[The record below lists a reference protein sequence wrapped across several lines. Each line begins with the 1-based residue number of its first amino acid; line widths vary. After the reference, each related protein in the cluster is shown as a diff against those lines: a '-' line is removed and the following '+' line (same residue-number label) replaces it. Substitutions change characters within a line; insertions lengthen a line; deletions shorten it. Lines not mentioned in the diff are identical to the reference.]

1 MANAWEIFKRNRDE
15 LNQRTSKNEGFVEN
29 NAWEQFKREK
39 ERKNEKIEYKD
50 PSRVSV
56 RGVTANKAVA
66 SKEDPWS
73 PDEEYR
79 WNQEEEYRA
88 YIDALRMHGQS
99 RDEYDSQNRG
109 KSREDSTS
117 QFDNMIQ
124 RGSELSWGMTPSLLM
139 QMQEEANQKYGE
151 YLYQQDLMNR
161 RGFYQNEQLQQK
173 YGNYDTYSQNA
184 PEDVQKKTAKA
195 AFESHDTLNE
205 AYASYEDYLR
215 NNPKTTSFD
224 IDQSTWWGKTLAFLE
239 DAGAGI
245 FEGGF
250 EQWATGFNKVLDYAE
265 RGANGAAAWA
275 LRDLAKAVP
284 AGKVKDKMLGLAEDF
299 ESYYTGDSKTG
310 YAEGAEIRQ
319 KQLQSTMQEITRGR
333 DGADKW
339 VIEQMPSAGNMLF
352 NVGASTALTSAVG
365 QVPKAGMSRQ
375 TGMPQTAAQKTATM
389 AERAAVAAN
398 NAAVKVAQAGTSSLA
413 MLGATAGG
421 SAALEAQQNGASDT
435 QALLYGIAAG
445 GMEVFSEKLFGGNP
459 LYDVDAGLVNQLA
472 SKLGAS
478 KTIMKILD
486 SKVFGI
492 ASEGLEEVVTE
503 VIDPVFEAVI
513 YNGKNTEFATVDD
526 IASAFAGGVF
536 LSLVGNV
543 TNLPNDV
550 KEARYKKAAKNLAAQ
565 AESIDDAQVQRAA
578 QAVKEQVDMGRTPD
592 AESVGDL
599 LRAMESAGATVDT
612 DAAAETAQE
621 EQTFE
626 KEQERKDTAE
636 ARAGAQEADAGITG
650 NELWAKEMPQELL
663 QEARDRGYGTT
674 EAVVLDS
681 AYKDH
686 AKHEKNPLS
695 PKEYAKRFDAAYIYG
710 KSGTSLTATYGK
722 KEVRGLTRPTIKA
735 AHELGVKA
743 YQEAPYRNTSV
754 SDQTQD
760 AYIAGLNE
768 KLASGEISEREYD
781 RAFDDYYQGGESE
794 AAELRR
800 TQTVRNETTQQGT
813 NGQQTATQGAREQE
827 VKKNGTGE
835 SVLHES
841 GKRTGRADT
850 GVAAGI
856 VEEGAGRTES
866 RKESARAIRE
876 KVDLEN
882 QIRDRKIGKVSTR
895 AAGVPG
901 GTQNEIVTVVPND
914 IRTETMQEAER
925 FLKAEG
931 FEKVKFVLGAMEI
944 RDGRSG
950 QVVKAEGFIDGTNVW
965 IRADSKLYTMH
976 QLAAHESFHLA
987 SQMDPNLRSRL
998 AKRLMEEYGVE
1009 FDAMI
1014 AKYMEAYQG
1023 CYGLEDPDA
1032 WDYIEEILAD
1042 AYAGM
1047 NRKNLGADKYEKIV
1061 KEEVN
1066 QNKSQRETGAERKT
1080 GPPEGKDFELPVKG
1094 KFSMEEPVEQTG
1106 TMLAIHN
1113 KDWNFIRDAVL
1124 NWGGIPA
1131 PSIAIVE
1138 AQQGHTA
1145 YGDTSVIYPRSTI
1158 DPQTDSRNKVY
1169 GSDAWT
1175 PTQRDAQV
1183 EYEVNYDAKRAFE
1196 DMIEELSGQFA
1207 GGAFRNASVISS
1219 TGANSETSMTLDEIA
1234 RKLAKYPA
1242 VQAAYLQSRGETL
1255 EPVYKKKKFDSF
1267 GNEALQA
1274 FIDRVGYQELARLD
1288 MEMTLGNNV
1297 GAESLEA
1304 ARDIIIEDWVYRNE
1318 WRLRQKPEIREK
1330 RIENQRKK
1338 LEDWRVEG
1346 FIRHAWEYYEEYGA
1360 NSDEIDTNAT
1370 GAAMLEMILPD
1381 GSLDDVERV
1390 VQEWVRPQL
1399 EGILGEPGIF
1409 NGKDRITDEGRL
1421 EFWETHYPFNAENVV
1436 RAMYEQGEERGGGIW
1451 NISSTGIVA
1460 TATPEYGSVEEIH
1473 AAEDRLRTI
1482 DEGEYK
1488 KLMRDLD
1495 IELERVTDDIMGTTQ
1510 RKNDN
1515 EYEEEQ
1521 NIGRVIIQVA
1531 LGERTI
1537 PAAKKTF
1544 RKEGYKIS
1552 DSQARIVLRLLEHA
1566 GSVPAGYFEAKPKRV
1581 VGFEEALA
1589 IIAPDS
1595 APAEEVEA
1603 VRNAGVNVIEY
1614 EAGNNKQ
1621 RMEIANSLKGAKFSI
1636 SEETK
1641 TAWNTDKEQL
1651 EIDAFLKG
1659 NPDWAKTIGGIQ
1671 EAADKKAEENGLTNE
1686 QLEDLPKKAKDVLRR
1701 ARNSF
1706 TYKVSSALQVPVSA
1720 NRNFLRSAVNAMMDE
1735 YMKTGKI
1742 SQETKNV
1749 LFEEAYEK
1757 GVAIDDEF
1765 YNQYKDVKKKLK
1777 DTAVTISETDKADIA
1792 DFALFKKQTSR
1803 TLNIKESGGLPVD
1816 VFYQELREMAPEL
1829 FKGSITHPADQLQ
1842 KMHEVAR
1849 SIEISKRSLDEYY
1862 GAEKETFK
1870 SWARGDF
1877 EQAAEEMESQLA
1889 KVRRFAEDQTVK
1901 EEPEPEIATVEQ
1913 ANEAYQELKR
1923 ARREYE
1929 KANAKNLLTK
1939 ADKLIVDKL
1948 VRGDLRIE
1956 DIAGEQM
1963 SREITEVYEAARDY
1977 RAAQKRIEQWR
1988 NAKRAEKIAQAKRDV
2003 GNAYLWKDKKGISY
2017 MRETQERNIRDIAP
2031 DAETAERV
2039 IRNYIRPV
2047 HQNNA
2052 EATRMKNEY
2061 RERVKKLNV
2070 SRVIEKGNIISEAS
2084 AVQMI
2089 GEAEDNIRVLE
2100 KDNRFDAKRDGKTL
2114 QEWREVV
2121 QKVWKENPN
2130 LNKAKVN
2137 KAIQDFRTIYDELF
2151 QKMNEVRVR
2160 NGYEPVNYRQGYFP
2174 HFQPGQTDGIISLFA
2189 KAMGIDAEVT
2199 ALPTSINGLTHTF
2212 RPGIQWFGPALE
2224 RIGYNTA
2231 YDAVEGF
2238 DRYIEGVA
2246 DVVWHTDDIQRLRAL
2261 ERAIRYLSTD
2271 EGIREQ
2277 IDAVEKDA
2285 RLTMEE
2291 KEAQIKQIYEHAK
2304 FSLGNFAVNL
2314 NEYTNSLAN
2323 KKHSMDR
2330 NVEQL
2335 IGRNFYNLA
2344 KALEGRVAANMV
2356 AINPASWLTNFIPL
2370 TQAGMEIDT
2379 KSMLEGMWQTLKAY
2393 KTDDGFAGSS
2403 TFLTNRRGSDPL
2415 VKTWGQRTSETL
2427 SKPMAYIDTF
2437 TADSIVRAR
2446 YLQNVKRGMSEEMA
2460 RSEAD
2465 EFAAGVMADRSKGSM
2480 PTIFGARNPVIK
2492 LFSQFQLEV
2501 NNQLSWLFKDV
2512 PREMKDR
2519 GLKVIAAAI
2528 IKYVLGAFLYNE
2540 VYEYFIGRRPALDP
2554 IGILNDTVGDF
2565 TGYELPNLVE
2575 GVLEGDWDF
2584 RTEKKGAG
2592 EALKN
2597 AAKNLSEELP
2607 FIGGLL
2613 GGGRLPI
2620 SSTLPSA
2627 TKVWDALTDP
2637 EMNGRKRANVLLSEA
2652 AKPLAHWIL
2661 PFGGGQIKK
2670 LAYGIGAVARGG
2682 SYTVD
2687 KEGNDILQ
2695 YPVFNETVG
2704 QKVGGAAK
2712 AVFFGKSAM
2721 KGAQEWVESGFKSL
2735 SAKQTSAYKAMI
2747 AAGEGQMES
2756 WDVID
2761 TIRKT
2766 KKTEDKSQEA
2776 NQKQALAEAD
2786 ISDAAKVAC
2795 YYALFADEEEQA
2807 KIETFVQEGLNMDA
2821 YLQYQSATAGIK
2833 ADKDSKGESIDG
2845 TKKRK
2850 VLEAINALDVSDE
2863 QKDFLVE
2870 AAGYKPTVLTPWKYM
2885 DYAKFEQAVRTGKG
2899 MRDMVK
2905 EALNAGAE
2913 PGDITEIVTMLFKD
2927 EYINAPAAERA
2938 DLKARIITVAEVMG
2952 GTSARNS
2959 RAKAVD
2965 KWLEGD

>member
-1 MANAWEIFKRNRDE
+1 MANAWEIFKRNRDTM
-15 LNQRTSKNEGFVEN
+15 NQRTSKNEGFVEN

-56 RGVTANKAVA
+56 KGVTANKAVA

-109 KSREDSTS
+109 KNSEESTS
-117 QFDNMIQ
+117 QFDNMIK
-124 RGSELSWGMTPSLLM
+124 RGAELTWGMTPSLLM
-139 QMQEEANQKYGE
+139 QMQEEADQKYGE
-151 YLYQQDLMNR
+151 YLYQQDMMNR
-161 RGFYQNEQLQQK
+161 RGFYQDEQLQQK

-250 EQWATGFNKVLDYAE
+250 EQWAAGFNKVLDYAD

-284 AGKVKDKMLGLAEDF
+284 AGKVKDKMLGIAEDF

-319 KQLQSTMQEITRGR
+319 KQLQSTMQSITRGR

-421 SAALEAQQNGASDT
+421 SAALEAQQDGASDT

-459 LYDVDAGLVNQLA
+459 LYDTDAGLVNQLA

-478 KTIMKILD
+478 KTIMKLLD
-486 SKVFGI
+486 SKVFRI

-526 IASAFAGGVF
+526 IANAFAGGVF

-592 AESVGDL
+592 AESIGDL

-621 EQTFE
+621 KQTFE

-636 ARAGAQEADAGITG
+636 ARAGAQKDDAGITG
-650 NELWAKEMPQELL
+650 NETWAKQMPKELL

-722 KEVRGLTRPTIKA
+722 KEVRGLTRTTIKA
-735 AHELGVKA
+735 AHELGVQA
-743 YQEAPYRNTSV
+743 YQAAPYRNTSV

-760 AYIAGLNE
+760 AYIAELNE

-781 RAFDDYYQGGESE
+781 SAFDDYYQGGESE

-813 NGQQTATQGAREQE
+813 NGQQTATQGAREKE
-827 VKKNGTGE
+827 VKKNETGE

-841 GKRTGRADT
+841 GKRNGRADT

-856 VEEGAGRTES
+856 VEESAGRNQS
-866 RKESARAIRE
+866 REVNFFEEVNRAIRE
-876 KVDLEN
+876 KVDIEN
-882 QIRDRKIGKVSTR
+882 QLRARKIGKVSTR

-914 IRTETMQEAER
+914 IRTETMREAES

-950 QVVKAEGFIDGTNVW
+950 QIIKAEGFIDGANVW

-976 QLAAHESFHLA
+976 QLAAHESFHMA

-998 AKRLMEEYGVE
+998 ANRLMEEYGVE
-1009 FDAMI
+1009 FDEMI
-1014 AKYMEAYQG
+1014 AKYIEAYQG

-1061 KEEVN
+1061 NEEVN

-1080 GPPEGKDFELPVKG
+1080 GPPEGKDFELTVKG
-1094 KFSMEEPVEQTG
+1094 KFSM
-1106 TMLAIHN
+1106 A
-1113 KDWNFIRDAVL
+1113 
-1124 NWGGIPA
+1124 
-1131 PSIAIVE
+1131 
-1138 AQQGHTA
+1138 
-1145 YGDTSVIYPRSTI
+1145 DT
-1158 DPQTDSRNKVY
+1158 
-1169 GSDAWT
+1169 
-1175 PTQRDAQV
+1175 
-1183 EYEVNYDAKRAFE
+1183 
-1196 DMIEELSGQFA
+1196 
-1207 GGAFRNASVISS
+1207 
-1219 TGANSETSMTLDEIA
+1219 
-1234 RKLAKYPA
+1234 
-1242 VQAAYLQSRGETL
+1242 
-1255 EPVYKKKKFDSF
+1255 
-1267 GNEALQA
+1267 
-1274 FIDRVGYQELARLD
+1274 
-1288 MEMTLGNNV
+1288 
-1297 GAESLEA
+1297 
-1304 ARDIIIEDWVYRNE
+1304 
-1318 WRLRQKPEIREK
+1318 
-1330 RIENQRKK
+1330 K
-1338 LEDWRVEG
+1338 LEDSQEANDNRKTALDFFGKTYRWSETGYLLRNGAKLDFSGRHEG
-1346 FIRHAWEYYEEYGA
+1346 GSGGYRSVDHRDISDAFDGEYG
-1360 NSDEIDTNAT
+1360 
-1370 GAAMLEMILPD
+1370 D
-1381 GSLDDVERV
+1381 GSYSGGMVQFMREGNIRISPESGGINLQVMPSKAQESALDDF
-1390 VQEWVRPQL
+1390 
-1399 EGILGEPGIF
+1399 ISS
-1409 NGKDRITDEGRL
+1409 
-1421 EFWETHYPFNAENVV
+1421 
-1436 RAMYEQGEERGGGIW
+1436 ERGEVTLDIDNANGETIA
-1451 NISSTGIVA
+1451 SV
-1460 TATPEYGSVEEIH
+1460 EYPRGTRASKVLNDIRKYFEDGTIPQVSETQRFRYSVEE
-1473 AAEDRLRTI
+1473 A
-1482 DEGEYK
+1482 
-1488 KLMRDLD
+1488 
-1495 IELERVTDDIMGTTQ
+1495 
-1510 RKNDN
+1510 
-1515 EYEEEQ
+1515 
-1521 NIGRVIIQVA
+1521 
-1531 LGERTI
+1531 
-1537 PAAKKTF
+1537 
-1544 RKEGYKIS
+1544 
-1552 DSQARIVLRLLEHA
+1552 
-1566 GSVPAGYFEAKPKRV
+1566 
-1581 VGFEEALA
+1581 
-1589 IIAPDS
+1589 
-1595 APAEEVEA
+1595 
-1603 VRNAGVNVIEY
+1603 
-1614 EAGNNKQ
+1614 
-1621 RMEIANSLKGAKFSI
+1621 
-1636 SEETK
+1636 K

-1701 ARNSF
+1701 ERNSF

-1777 DTAVTISETDKADIA
+1777 DTAVTISEADKYDIA
-1792 DFALFKKQTSR
+1792 DFDLFKKQTRR
-1803 TLNIKESGGLPVD
+1803 TLNIRDSGGLPVD

-1829 FKGSITHPADQLQ
+1829 FRGSITHPADQLQ

-1849 SIEISKRSLDEYY
+1849 SIEVSKRSLDEYY

-1877 EQAAEEMESQLA
+1877 EQAAAEMESQLA
-1889 KVRRFAEDQTVK
+1889 KVRRFAEDQTTK
-1901 EEPEPEIATVEQ
+1901 EEQAPEITTVEQ

-1963 SREITEVYEAARDY
+1963 SREITEVYEAERDY

-2061 RERVKKLNV
+2061 RERVKKLNL
-2070 SRVIEKGNIISEAS
+2070 SRVIEKGNLLSEAA

-2100 KDNRFDAKRDGKTL
+2100 KDNRFDAKRDGKKL
-2114 QEWREVV
+2114 QEWQAVV

-2160 NGYEPVNYRQGYFP
+2160 NGYEPVNYRKGYFP

-2238 DRYIEGVA
+2238 DRYIEGVS

-2261 ERAIRYLSTD
+2261 EKTIRYLSSD
-2271 EGIREQ
+2271 DGIREQ

-2314 NEYTNSLAN
+2314 NEYTNRLAN

-2370 TQAGMEIDT
+2370 TQAGMEVDT

-2393 KTDDGFAGSS
+2393 KTDDGFVDRS
-2403 TFLTNRRGSDPL
+2403 TFLTNRRGSDPM
-2415 VKTWGQRTSETL
+2415 VKTWGQRTSQTL
-2427 SKPMAYIDTF
+2427 SKPMEYIDTF

-2460 RSEAD
+2460 LSEAD

-2480 PTIFGARNPVIK
+2480 PTIFEARNPVIK
-2492 LFSQFQLEV
+2492 LFTQFQLEV

-2519 GLKVIAAAI
+2519 GLKVIAAGI

-2565 TGYELPNLVE
+2565 TGYELPNLAA
-2575 GVLEGDWDF
+2575 GVFEGDWEVEA
-2584 RTEKKGAG
+2584 EKKGAG

-2597 AAKNLSEELP
+2597 AAKNMAEELP

-2620 SSTLPSA
+2620 SNTLPSA
-2627 TKVWDALTDP
+2627 TKVWAAVTDP

-2695 YPVFNETVG
+2695 YPVFNETTG
-2704 QKVGGAAK
+2704 QKVGGTVK

-2807 KIETFVQEGLNMDA
+2807 KIEKFVQEGLNMDA

-2927 EYINAPAAERA
+2927 EYINATAAERA

>member
-39 ERKNEKIEYKD
+39 EKKNEKIEYKV

-56 RGVTANKAVA
+56 KGVTANKAVA
-66 SKEDPWS
+66 SKEDAWS

-88 YIDALRMHGQS
+88 YVDALRMGGLT
-99 RDEYDSQNRG
+99 REEYDRKTRNKDRQPTL
-109 KSREDSTS
+109 E
-117 QFDNMIQ
+117 
-124 RGSELSWGMTPSLLM
+124 EGMQLLTKYGMQGTPAEQKAM
-139 QMQEEANQKYGE
+139 QDMAYQKFGE

-161 RGFYQNEQLQQK
+161 RGFYQNEQLQQE
-173 YGNYDTYSQNA
+173 YQNYDTYKQNA
-184 PEDVQKKTAKA
+184 PEDVQKQIAKA

-215 NNPKTTSFD
+215 NNPKTTSLN

-265 RGANGAAAWA
+265 RGANGAASWA
-275 LRDLAKAVP
+275 LRDLAKLVP

-299 ESYYTGDSKTG
+299 ESYYTGESKTG

-333 DGADKW
+333 EGIDKW

-398 NAAVKVAQAGTSSLA
+398 NAAVKVAQEGTSSLA

-445 GMEVFSEKLFGGNP
+445 GMEIFSEKLFGGNP
-459 LYDVDAGLVNQLA
+459 LYDTDAGLVNQLA

-478 KTIMKILD
+478 KTIMKLLD
-486 SKVFGI
+486 GKVFGI

-565 AESIDDAQVQRAA
+565 AEAIDDAQVQRAA

-599 LRAMESAGATVDT
+599 LRAMESAGATVET
-612 DAAAETAQE
+612 DAAAET
-621 EQTFE
+621 
-626 KEQERKDTAE
+626 
-636 ARAGAQEADAGITG
+636 AQEADAGITG
-650 NELWAKEMPQELL
+650 NEPWAKEMPQELL

-735 AHELGVKA
+735 AHELGVQA
-743 YQEAPYRNTSV
+743 YQAAPYRNTSV

-760 AYIAGLNE
+760 AYIAELNE

-781 RAFDDYYQGGESE
+781 SAFDDYYQGGESE

-800 TQTVRNETTQQGT
+800 TKTVRSETTQQGT
-813 NGQQTATQGAREQE
+813 NGQQTATQGAREKE
-827 VKKNGTGE
+827 VKKNETGE

-841 GKRTGRADT
+841 GKRNGRADT

-856 VEEGAGRTES
+856 VEESAGRNQS
-866 RKESARAIRE
+866 REVNFFEEVNRAIRE
-876 KVDLEN
+876 KVDIEN
-882 QIRDRKIGKVSTR
+882 QLRARKIGKVSTR

-950 QVVKAEGFIDGTNVW
+950 QVVKAEGFIDGANVW

-976 QLAAHESFHLA
+976 QLAAHESFHMA
-987 SQMDPNLRSRL
+987 SQMDQNLRSRL
-998 AKRLMEEYGVE
+998 ANRLMEEYGVE
-1009 FDAMI
+1009 FDEMI
-1014 AKYMEAYQG
+1014 AKYIEAYQG

-1061 KEEVN
+1061 NEEVN

-1080 GPPEGKDFELPVKG
+1080 GPPEGRAFELQEMANAESTSNGMPVKG
-1094 KFSMEEPVEQTG
+1094 KFSMAEPVEQTG
-1106 TMLAIHN
+1106 TLLAIHN

-1138 AQQGHTA
+1138 AQQGHTD

-1175 PTQRDAQV
+1175 PTHRDAQV

-1196 DMIEELSGQFA
+1196 DMIEELSGKFA
-1207 GGAFRNASVISS
+1207 GGAFRNGSVISS

-1242 VQAAYLQSRGETL
+1242 VQAAYLQSRGETM
-1255 EPVYKKKKFDSF
+1255 EPVYKKKSFDSF

-1288 MEMTLGNNV
+1288 MEMTLGNTV
-1297 GAESLEA
+1297 GEEALEA
-1304 ARDIIIEDWVYRNE
+1304 ARDIIIEDWVARNE
-1318 WRLRQKPEIREK
+1318 WRLKQKPEIRER

-1338 LEDWRVEG
+1338 LEDWRVEN
-1346 FIRHAWEYYEEYGA
+1346 FIRHAWEYYEEYGET
-1360 NSDEIDTNAT
+1360 SDEIDINAT

-1381 GSLDDVERV
+1381 GSLDEVERV

-1409 NGKDRITDEGRL
+1409 NGEDRITDEGRM
-1421 EFWETHYPFNAENVV
+1421 EFWETHYPFNAENIV

-1451 NISSTGIVA
+1451 NISSTGLVA
-1460 TATPEYGSVEEIH
+1460 TATPEYGSVEDIH
-1473 AAEDRLRTI
+1473 ADEDRLRII
-1482 DEGEYK
+1482 DEGDYK
-1488 KLMRDLD
+1488 NLMRDLD
-1495 IELERVTDDIMGTTQ
+1495 VELERVTEDIMGKTKRQ
-1510 RKNDN
+1510 YDSD
-1515 EYEEEQ
+1515 YEEEQ
-1521 NIGRVIIQVA
+1521 NIGRVILKVA
-1531 LGERTI
+1531 IGERTI
-1537 PAAKKTF
+1537 QATKREF
-1544 RKEGYKIS
+1544 RKDGYTITDK
-1552 DSQARIVLRLLEHA
+1552 QAQSILMLLDHA
-1566 GSVPAGYFEAKPKRV
+1566 GSVPAGYFEAKPQRV
-1581 VGFEEALA
+1581 VGFDEALA
-1589 IIAPDS
+1589 VIAPDS
-1595 APAEEVEA
+1595 VPRKEIEEVKQ
-1603 VRNAGVNVIEY
+1603 RGVNVLLYQE
-1614 EAGNNKQ
+1614 GNERQ
-1621 RMEIANSLKGAKFSI
+1621 RVEIANSIKNARFSI
-1636 SEETK
+1636 AEEAK

-1659 NPDWAKTIGGIQ
+1659 NPDWAQTIGGIQ

-1686 QLEDLPKKAKDVLRR
+1686 KLEDLPKKAKDVLRR

-1735 YMKTGKI
+1735 YMKTGQI
-1742 SQETKNV
+1742 SQETKTA
-1749 LFEEAYEK
+1749 LFEAAYEK
-1757 GVAIDDEF
+1757 GVVIDDEF

-1777 DTAVTISETDKADIA
+1777 DTAVTLSETDKADIA
-1792 DFALFKKQTSR
+1792 DFALFKKQTRR
-1803 TLNIKESGGLPVD
+1803 TLNIKDSGGLPVD

-1842 KMHEVAR
+1842 KMYEVAR
-1849 SIEISKRSLDEYY
+1849 SIEVSKRSLDEYY

-1870 SWARGDF
+1870 AWARGDF
-1877 EQAAEEMESQLA
+1877 EQAAAEMESQLA
-1889 KVRRFAEDQTVK
+1889 KVRRFAEDQTTK
-1901 EEPEPEIATVEQ
+1901 EEQEPEITTVEQ

-1939 ADKLIVDKL
+1939 KDKLLVDKL
-1948 VRGDLRIE
+1948 VRGEIGIE
-1956 DIAGEQM
+1956 EIADEQM
-1963 SREITEVYEAARDY
+1963 SREITEVYEAAKDY
-1977 RAAQKRIEQWR
+1977 RAAQKRIEQYR
-1988 NAKRAEKIAQAKRDV
+1988 KGKRSDLMEKAKRDV
-2003 GNAYLWKDKKGISY
+2003 GNAALWKDKKGILY

-2031 DAETAERV
+2031 DAETAERI
-2039 IRNYIRPV
+2039 IRDYIRPV

-2070 SRVIEKGNIISEAS
+2070 SRVIEKGNIISEAA

-2114 QEWREVV
+2114 KEWRAVV
-2121 QKVWKENPN
+2121 QKIWQENPN
-2130 LNKAKVN
+2130 LDKEKINT
-2137 KAIQDFRTIYDELF
+2137 AIRDFRTIYDELF
-2151 QKMNEVRVR
+2151 RKMNEVRVR

-2277 IDAVEKDA
+2277 IDAVERNDA
-2285 RLTMEE
+2285 LTMEQ
-2291 KEAQIKQIYEHAK
+2291 KEAEVKRIFENAK
-2304 FSLGNFAVNL
+2304 FALGNFAVDL
-2314 NEYTNSLAN
+2314 SEYTNRLAN

-2330 NVEQL
+2330 NVERL

-2344 KALEGRVAANMV
+2344 KALEGRVAENMV

-2370 TQAGMEIDT
+2370 TQAGMEVDT

-2393 KTDDGFAGSS
+2393 KTDDGFAGRS
-2403 TFLTNRRGSDPL
+2403 TFLTNRRGSDPM
-2415 VKTWGQRTSETL
+2415 VKTWGQRTSETM

-2446 YLQNVKRGMSEEMA
+2446 YLQNMKRGMSEEMA
-2460 RSEAD
+2460 LSEAD

-2480 PTIFGARNPVIK
+2480 PTIFEARNPVIK
-2492 LFSQFQLEV
+2492 LFTQFQLEV

-2519 GLKVIAAAI
+2519 GLKVIAAGI

-2565 TGYELPNLVE
+2565 TGYELPNLVA
-2575 GVLEGDWDF
+2575 GVFEGDWDF

-2592 EALKN
+2592 EAIKN
-2597 AAKNLSEELP
+2597 AAKNLAEELP

-2627 TKVWDALTDP
+2627 IKVWDAVTDP

-2670 LAYGIGAVARGG
+2670 LAYGIEAVARGG
-2682 SYTVD
+2682 SYSVD
-2687 KEGNDILQ
+2687 SEGNDILQ
-2695 YPVFNETVG
+2695 YPVFNETTG
-2704 QKVGGAAK
+2704 QKVGGTAK

-2735 SAKQTSAYKAMI
+2735 SAKQTSAYKAMV
-2747 AAGEGQMES
+2747 AAGAGQMES

-2776 NQKQALAEAD
+2776 NQKQVLAEAD

-2807 KIETFVQEGLNMDA
+2807 KIEKFVQEGLNMDA

-2833 ADKDSKGESIDG
+2833 ADRDSKGESIDG

-2927 EYINAPAAERA
+2927 EYINATAAERA

>member
-1 MANAWEIFKRNRDE
+1 MANAWEIFKRNRDTM
-15 LNQRTSKNEGFVEN
+15 NQRTSKNEGFVEN

-56 RGVTANKAVA
+56 KGVTANKAVA

-73 PDEEYR
+73 HDEEYR

-99 RDEYDSQNRG
+99 RDEYDRKNRG
-109 KSREDSTS
+109 KNSEESTS
-117 QFDNMIQ
+117 QFDNMVQ
-124 RGSELSWGMTPSLLM
+124 RGSELTWGMTPSLLM
-139 QMQEEANQKYGE
+139 QMQEEADQKYGE

-161 RGFYQNEQLQQK
+161 RGFYQDEQLQKK

-250 EQWATGFNKVLDYAE
+250 EQWAAGFNKVLDYAD

-284 AGKVKDKMLGLAEDF
+284 EGTVKNWMLTTADDLET
-299 ESYYTGDSKTG
+299 YYTGESKSV

-333 DGADKW
+333 EGIDKW

-352 NVGASTALTSAVG
+352 NVGASTALTSAIG
-365 QVPKAGMSRQ
+365 QIPEAGMSRQ

-459 LYDVDAGLVNQLA
+459 LYDTDAGLVNQLA

-478 KTIMKILD
+478 KTIMKLLD
-486 SKVFGI
+486 GKVFGI

-565 AESIDDAQVQRAA
+565 AEAIDDAQVQRAA

-592 AESVGDL
+592 AESIGDL

-612 DAAAETAQE
+612 DTAAET
-621 EQTFE
+621 
-626 KEQERKDTAE
+626 
-636 ARAGAQEADAGITG
+636 AQEADAGITG
-650 NELWAKEMPQELL
+650 NEPWAKEMPQELL

-760 AYIAGLNE
+760 AYIAELNE

-781 RAFDDYYQGGESE
+781 SAFDEYYQGGESE
-794 AAELRR
+794 AAELR
-800 TQTVRNETTQQGT
+800 QAQAVRNETTQQGT
-813 NGQQTATQGAREQE
+813 NGQQTDTQGATDGEYSIKNTRNMPYQQQVKGYFQNDGSIKTSDSLYIGTSGAEMAKKGISDAPMYIPTSVINKAVREAKGSRSGHGLNETDIEGLQEGIKNAAAVVYNPGRNAIVYLTGRECSDGGYLVASFSMNQKLFGENAHKATSIHSRESVDGLLNNLGEDATVYVRDKEKLNRMLSGTGIQSSQLLANVEFMDGSIAEQKGE
-827 VKKNGTGE
+827 VKNETGE

-856 VEEGAGRTES
+856 VEESTGRNQSREES
-866 RKESARAIRE
+866 TRAIRE
-876 KVDLEN
+876 KVDIEN
-882 QIRDRKIGKVSTR
+882 QLRARKIGKVSTR

-901 GTQNEIVTVVPND
+901 GTQSEIVTVVPND

-950 QVVKAEGFIDGTNVW
+950 QVVKAEGFIDGANVW

-976 QLAAHESFHLA
+976 QLAAHESFHMA
-987 SQMDPNLRSRL
+987 SQTDPNLRGRL
-998 AKRLMEEYGVE
+998 ANRLMEEYGVE

-1014 AKYMEAYQG
+1014 AKYIEAYQG
-1023 CYGLEDPDA
+1023 CYGLEDPDS

-1047 NRKNLGADKYEKIV
+1047 NRKNLGADKYKKIV
-1061 KEEVN
+1061 NEEVN

-1080 GPPEGKDFELPVKG
+1080 GPPEGKEFELPVKG
-1094 KFSMEEPVEQTG
+1094 KFSM
-1106 TMLAIHN
+1106 A
-1113 KDWNFIRDAVL
+1113 
-1124 NWGGIPA
+1124 
-1131 PSIAIVE
+1131 
-1138 AQQGHTA
+1138 
-1145 YGDTSVIYPRSTI
+1145 DT
-1158 DPQTDSRNKVY
+1158 
-1169 GSDAWT
+1169 
-1175 PTQRDAQV
+1175 
-1183 EYEVNYDAKRAFE
+1183 
-1196 DMIEELSGQFA
+1196 
-1207 GGAFRNASVISS
+1207 
-1219 TGANSETSMTLDEIA
+1219 
-1234 RKLAKYPA
+1234 
-1242 VQAAYLQSRGETL
+1242 
-1255 EPVYKKKKFDSF
+1255 
-1267 GNEALQA
+1267 
-1274 FIDRVGYQELARLD
+1274 
-1288 MEMTLGNNV
+1288 
-1297 GAESLEA
+1297 
-1304 ARDIIIEDWVYRNE
+1304 
-1318 WRLRQKPEIREK
+1318 
-1330 RIENQRKK
+1330 K
-1338 LEDWRVEG
+1338 LEDSQEAKDNRKTALDFFGKTYRWSETGYLLRNGTKLDFSGRHEG
-1346 FIRHAWEYYEEYGA
+1346 GQGGYRSVDHRDISDAFDGEYG
-1360 NSDEIDTNAT
+1360 
-1370 GAAMLEMILPD
+1370 D
-1381 GSLDDVERV
+1381 GSYSGGMVQFMREGNIRISPESGGINLQVMPSKEQESALDDFISR
-1390 VQEWVRPQL
+1390 
-1399 EGILGEPGIF
+1399 
-1409 NGKDRITDEGRL
+1409 
-1421 EFWETHYPFNAENVV
+1421 
-1436 RAMYEQGEERGGGIW
+1436 ERGEVTLDIDNANGE
-1451 NISSTGIVA
+1451 TVA
-1460 TATPEYGSVEEIH
+1460 SVEYPRGTRASKVLNDIRKYF
-1473 AAEDRLRTI
+1473 EDGTI
-1482 DEGEYK
+1482 PQVSE
-1488 KLMRDLD
+1488 
-1495 IELERVTDDIMGTTQ
+1495 TQ
-1510 RKNDN
+1510 R
-1515 EYEEEQ
+1515 
-1521 NIGRVIIQVA
+1521 
-1531 LGERTI
+1531 
-1537 PAAKKTF
+1537 F
-1544 RKEGYKIS
+1544 RY
-1552 DSQARIVLRLLEHA
+1552 
-1566 GSVPAGYFEAKPKRV
+1566 
-1581 VGFEEALA
+1581 
-1589 IIAPDS
+1589 S
-1595 APAEEVEA
+1595 A
-1603 VRNAGVNVIEY
+1603 
-1614 EAGNNKQ
+1614 
-1621 RMEIANSLKGAKFSI
+1621 
-1636 SEETK
+1636 EETK
-1641 TAWNTDKEQL
+1641 TAWNTDKEQRD
-1651 EIDAFLKG
+1651 IDEFLKV
-1659 NPDWAKTIGGIQ
+1659 NQDWAKTIAEIREYADGK
-1671 EAADKKAEENGLTNE
+1671 AAQRKNGLSDA
-1686 QLEDLPKKAKDVLRR
+1686 QLEDMPKKGMDALRR

-1706 TYKVSSALQVPVSA
+1706 TYKVSSALQVPVRA
-1720 NRNFLRSAVNAMMDE
+1720 NRNFLRSAVNAMME
-1735 YMKTGKI
+1735 AYMKTGEI
-1742 SQETKNV
+1742 SQEVKTA
-1749 LFEEAYEK
+1749 LFEAAYEK
-1757 GVAIDDEF
+1757 GVVIDDEF

-1777 DTAVTISETDKADIA
+1777 DTAVTISEADKYDIA
-1792 DFALFKKQTSR
+1792 DFDLFKKQTRR
-1803 TLNIKESGGLPVD
+1803 TLNIKDSGGLPVD
-1816 VFYQELREMAPEL
+1816 VFYQEMRETAPEL
-1829 FKGSITHPADQLQ
+1829 FPEGITHPADQLQ
-1842 KMHEVAR
+1842 KMYEVAR
-1849 SIEISKRSLDEYY
+1849 SIEVSKRSLDEYY

-1870 SWARGDF
+1870 AWARGDF
-1877 EQAAEEMESQLA
+1877 EQAAAEMESQLA

-1901 EEPEPEIATVEQ
+1901 EEQEPEITTVEQ
-1913 ANEAYQELKR
+1913 ANEAYRELKR

-1939 ADKLIVDKL
+1939 KDKLLVDKL
-1948 VRGDLRIE
+1948 VRGEINIE
-1956 DIAGEQM
+1956 AIADEQM
-1963 SREITEVYEAARDY
+1963 SREITEVYEAAKDY
-1977 RAAQKRIEQWR
+1977 RAAQKRIEQYR
-1988 NAKRAEKIAQAKRDV
+1988 KGKRSDLMEKAKRDV
-2003 GNAYLWKDKKGISY
+2003 GNAALWKDKKGIRY

-2031 DAETAERV
+2031 DAETAERI
-2039 IRNYIRPV
+2039 IRDYIRPV

-2070 SRVIEKGNIISEAS
+2070 SRVIEKGNVISEAA

-2100 KDNRFDAKRDGKTL
+2100 KDNRFDAKRDGKTMK
-2114 QEWREVV
+2114 EWRAVV
-2121 QKVWKENPN
+2121 QKVWQENPN
-2130 LNKAKVN
+2130 LDKEKIN
-2137 KAIQDFRTIYDELF
+2137 KAIRDFRTIYDELF

-2246 DVVWHTDDIQRLRAL
+2246 DVVWHTDDIQKLRAL

-2277 IDAVEKDA
+2277 IDVVERNDA
-2285 RLTMEE
+2285 LTMEQ
-2291 KEAQIKQIYEHAK
+2291 KEAEIKRIFENAK
-2304 FSLGNFAVNL
+2304 FALGNFAVDL
-2314 NEYTNSLAN
+2314 SEYTNLLAN

-2330 NVEQL
+2330 RLERL
-2335 IGRNFYNLA
+2335 IGREWYNLA
-2344 KALEGRVAANMV
+2344 KGLENRVAANMV

-2415 VKTWGQRTSETL
+2415 VKTWGQRTSQTL
-2427 SKPMAYIDTF
+2427 SKPMEYIDTF

-2460 RSEAD
+2460 LSEAD

-2480 PTIFGARNPVIK
+2480 PTIFEARNPGIK
-2492 LFSQFQLEV
+2492 LFTQFQLEV
-2501 NNQLSWLFKDV
+2501 NNQLSWMFKDV

-2565 TGYELPNLVE
+2565 TGYELPNIVAFASGE
-2575 GVLEGDWDF
+2575 DRDF
-2584 RTEKKGAG
+2584 RTEKKS
-2592 EALKN
+2592 ALTTMKN
-2597 AAKNLSEELP
+2597 VVDNFTDNIPGFDTLS
-2607 FIGGLL
+2607 GLV
-2613 GGGRLPI
+2613 GMEGGRVPFSSSLPDVKE
-2620 SSTLPSA
+2620 A
-2627 TKVWDALTDP
+2627 GKALLDDDMSW
-2637 EMNGRKRANVLLSEA
+2637 EKRAEILMDEA

-2670 LAYGIGAVARGG
+2670 LAYGIEAVARGG

-2687 KEGNDILQ
+2687 SEGNDILQ
-2695 YPVFNETVG
+2695 YPVFNETAG
-2704 QKVGGAAK
+2704 QKVGGTAK
-2712 AVFFGKSAM
+2712 AVLFGKSAL

-2747 AAGEGQMES
+2747 ATGEGQMES

-2807 KIETFVQEGLNMDA
+2807 KIEKFVQEGLNMDA

-2905 EALNAGAE
+2905 EALKEGAE

-2927 EYINAPAAERA
+2927 EYINATASERA

>member
-1 MANAWEIFKRNRDE
+1 MANAWEIFKRNRDTM
-15 LNQRTSKNEGFVEN
+15 NQRTSKNEGFVEN

-56 RGVTANKAVA
+56 KGVTANKAVA

-109 KSREDSTS
+109 KNREESTS
-117 QFDNMIQ
+117 LFDNMIK
-124 RGSELSWGMTPSLLM
+124 RGAELTWGMTPSLLM

-161 RGFYQNEQLQQK
+161 RGFYQDEQLQKK

-250 EQWATGFNKVLDYAE
+250 EQWAAGFNKVLDYAD

-284 AGKVKDKMLGLAEDF
+284 EGTVKNWMLTTADDLET
-299 ESYYTGDSKTG
+299 YYTGESKSV

-333 DGADKW
+333 EGIDKW

-352 NVGASTALTSAVG
+352 NVGASTALTSAIG
-365 QVPKAGMSRQ
+365 QIPEAGMSRQ

-459 LYDVDAGLVNQLA
+459 LYDTDAGLVNQLA

-478 KTIMKILD
+478 KTIMKLLD
-486 SKVFGI
+486 GKVFGI

-565 AESIDDAQVQRAA
+565 AEAIDDAQVQRAA

-592 AESVGDL
+592 AESIGDL
-599 LRAMESAGATVDT
+599 LSAMENAGATVDT
-612 DAAAETAQE
+612 DTAAET
-621 EQTFE
+621 
-626 KEQERKDTAE
+626 
-636 ARAGAQEADAGITG
+636 AQEADAGITG
-650 NELWAKEMPQELL
+650 NEPWAKEMPQELL

-681 AYKDH
+681 TYKDH
-686 AKHEKNPLS
+686 TKHEKNPLS

-735 AHELGVKA
+735 AHELGVQA
-743 YQEAPYRNTSV
+743 YQAAPYRNTSV

-760 AYIAGLNE
+760 DYIAGLNE

-781 RAFDDYYQGGESE
+781 RAFDEYYQGGESE
-794 AAELRR
+794 AAELR
-800 TQTVRNETTQQGT
+800 QAQAVRNETTQQGT
-813 NGQQTATQGAREQE
+813 NGQQTATRGATDGKYSIKNTRNMPYQQQVKGYFQNDGSIKTSDSLYLGTSGAEMAKKGISDAPMYIPTSVINKAVREAKGSRSGHGLNETDIEGLQEGIKNAAAVVYNPGRNAIVYLTGRECSDGGYLVASFSMNQKLFGENAHKATSIHSRESVDGLLNNLGEDATVYVRDKEKLNRMLSGTGIQSSQLLANVEFMDGSIAEQKGE
-827 VKKNGTGE
+827 VKNETGE
-835 SVLHES
+835 SVLYEG

-850 GVAAGI
+850 AVAAGI
-856 VEEGAGRTES
+856 VEESTGRNQSREES
-866 RKESARAIRE
+866 TRAIRE

-901 GTQNEIVTVVPND
+901 GTQSEIVTVVPND

-950 QVVKAEGFIDGTNVW
+950 QVVKAEGFIDGANVW

-987 SQMDPNLRSRL
+987 SQMDQNLRSRL
-998 AKRLMEEYGVE
+998 ANRLMEEYGVE

-1014 AKYMEAYQG
+1014 AKYIEAYQG
-1023 CYGLEDPDA
+1023 CYGLEDPDS

-1061 KEEVN
+1061 NEEVN

-1080 GPPEGKDFELPVKG
+1080 GPPEKNSYAMSQNEQDSVKEQLREYQDRLNTMTAVATISDNGWKGMNTGDFRKKIVSDLKKTGYRVDNPDIGVIEFDEKLLNRSMNYIQTDADAAAYQAIPQVLKRGTLLSGHEDHKGRGYETVTIAAPVELNGKRGNMAVVVMKTKGNRYKVHRILTPEGKAFELPEMANAESTSAGGITEAAKATGAVTPTIDSASGISITENGMPVKG
-1094 KFSMEEPVEQTG
+1094 KLSV
-1106 TMLAIHN
+1106 A
-1113 KDWNFIRDAVL
+1113 
-1124 NWGGIPA
+1124 
-1131 PSIAIVE
+1131 
-1138 AQQGHTA
+1138 
-1145 YGDTSVIYPRSTI
+1145 DT
-1158 DPQTDSRNKVY
+1158 
-1169 GSDAWT
+1169 
-1175 PTQRDAQV
+1175 
-1183 EYEVNYDAKRAFE
+1183 
-1196 DMIEELSGQFA
+1196 
-1207 GGAFRNASVISS
+1207 
-1219 TGANSETSMTLDEIA
+1219 
-1234 RKLAKYPA
+1234 
-1242 VQAAYLQSRGETL
+1242 
-1255 EPVYKKKKFDSF
+1255 
-1267 GNEALQA
+1267 
-1274 FIDRVGYQELARLD
+1274 
-1288 MEMTLGNNV
+1288 
-1297 GAESLEA
+1297 
-1304 ARDIIIEDWVYRNE
+1304 
-1318 WRLRQKPEIREK
+1318 
-1330 RIENQRKK
+1330 K
-1338 LEDWRVEG
+1338 LED
-1346 FIRHAWEYYEEYGA
+1346 
-1360 NSDEIDTNAT
+1360 S
-1370 GAAMLEMILPD
+1370 
-1381 GSLDDVERV
+1381 
-1390 VQEWVRPQL
+1390 QE
-1399 EGILGEPGIF
+1399 
-1409 NGKDRITDEGRL
+1409 
-1421 EFWETHYPFNAENVV
+1421 A
-1436 RAMYEQGEERGGGIW
+1436 
-1451 NISSTGIVA
+1451 
-1460 TATPEYGSVEEIH
+1460 
-1473 AAEDRLRTI
+1473 
-1482 DEGEYK
+1482 
-1488 KLMRDLD
+1488 
-1495 IELERVTDDIMGTTQ
+1495 
-1510 RKNDN
+1510 NDN
-1515 EYEEEQ
+1515 
-1521 NIGRVIIQVA
+1521 R
-1531 LGERTI
+1531 
-1537 PAAKKTF
+1537 
-1544 RKEGYKIS
+1544 
-1552 DSQARIVLRLLEHA
+1552 
-1566 GSVPAGYFEAKPKRV
+1566 
-1581 VGFEEALA
+1581 
-1589 IIAPDS
+1589 
-1595 APAEEVEA
+1595 
-1603 VRNAGVNVIEY
+1603 
-1614 EAGNNKQ
+1614 
-1621 RMEIANSLKGAKFSI
+1621 
-1636 SEETK
+1636 K
-1641 TAWNTDKEQL
+1641 TAWNTDKEQRD
-1651 EIDAFLKG
+1651 IDEFLKV
-1659 NPDWAKTIGGIQ
+1659 NPDWAQTIAEIREYADGK
-1671 EAADKKAEENGLTNE
+1671 AAQRKNGLSDA
-1686 QLEDLPKKAKDVLRR
+1686 QLEDMPKKGIDALRR
-1701 ARNSF
+1701 ARNRF
-1706 TYKVSSALQVPVSA
+1706 TYKVSSALQVPVRA
-1720 NRNFLRSAVNAMMDE
+1720 NRNFLRSAVNAMME
-1735 YMKTGKI
+1735 AYMKTGEI
-1742 SQETKNV
+1742 SQETKTA
-1749 LFEEAYEK
+1749 LFEAAYEK
-1757 GVAIDDEF
+1757 GVVIDDEF

-1777 DTAVTISETDKADIA
+1777 DTAVTISEQDKADIA

-1803 TLNIKESGGLPVD
+1803 TLNIRDSGGLPVD
-1816 VFYQELREMAPEL
+1816 VFYQEMRETAPEL
-1829 FKGSITHPADQLQ
+1829 FPEGITHPADQLQ
-1842 KMHEVAR
+1842 KLYEAAR
-1849 SIEISKRSLDEYY
+1849 SIEVSKRSLDEYY

-1870 SWARGDF
+1870 AWARGDF
-1877 EQAAEEMESQLA
+1877 EQAAAEMESQLA
-1889 KVRRFAEDQTVK
+1889 KVRRFAEDQTTK
-1901 EEPEPEIATVEQ
+1901 EEQAPEITTVEQ

-1939 ADKLIVDKL
+1939 KDKLLVDKL
-1948 VRGDLRIE
+1948 VRGEIGIE
-1956 DIAGEQM
+1956 AIADEQM
-1963 SREITEVYEAARDY
+1963 SREITEVYEAAKDY
-1977 RAAQKRIEQWR
+1977 RAAQKRIEQYR
-1988 NAKRAEKIAQAKRDV
+1988 KGKRSNLMEKAKRDV
-2003 GNAYLWKDKKGISY
+2003 GNAALWKDKKGIRY

-2031 DAETAERV
+2031 DAETAERI
-2039 IRNYIRPV
+2039 IRDYIRPV

-2070 SRVIEKGNIISEAS
+2070 SRVIEKGNIISEAA

-2114 QEWREVV
+2114 QEWQAVV

-2277 IDAVEKDA
+2277 IDAVERNDA
-2285 RLTMEE
+2285 LTMEQ
-2291 KEAQIKQIYEHAK
+2291 KEAETKRIFENAK
-2304 FSLGNFAVNL
+2304 FALGNFAVDL
-2314 NEYTNSLAN
+2314 SEYTNLLAN

-2330 NVEQL
+2330 RLERL
-2335 IGRNFYNLA
+2335 IGREWYNLA
-2344 KALEGRVAANMV
+2344 KGLENRVAANMV

-2427 SKPMAYIDTF
+2427 SKPMEYIDTF

-2460 RSEAD
+2460 LTEAD

-2565 TGYELPNLVE
+2565 TGYELPNLVAFARGE
-2575 GVLEGDWDF
+2575 DRDF
-2584 RTEKKGAG
+2584 RTEKKS
-2592 EALKN
+2592 ALTAMKN
-2597 AAKNLSEELP
+2597 VVDNFTDNIPGFDTLS
-2607 FIGGLL
+2607 GLV
-2613 GGGRLPI
+2613 GMEGGRVPFSSSLPDVKE
-2620 SSTLPSA
+2620 A
-2627 TKVWDALTDP
+2627 GKALLDDD
-2637 EMNGRKRANVLLSEA
+2637 MSWKKRAEILLDEA

-2670 LAYGIGAVARGG
+2670 LAYGIEAVARGG
-2682 SYTVD
+2682 SYSVD
-2687 KEGNDILQ
+2687 SEGNDILQ
-2695 YPVFNETVG
+2695 YPVFNETTG

-2712 AVFFGKSAM
+2712 AVFFGKSAL

-2776 NQKQALAEAD
+2776 NQKQALAEAA

-2821 YLQYQSATAGIK
+2821 YLQYQSATAGIE
-2833 ADKDSKGESIDG
+2833 ADKDSKGEPIDG

-2850 VLEAINALDVSDE
+2850 VMEAINALDVTDE

-2905 EALNAGAE
+2905 EALKAGAE

-2927 EYINAPAAERA
+2927 EYINATAAERA

-2965 KWLEGD
+2965 KWLEKDED

>member
-1 MANAWEIFKRNRDE
+1 MANAWEIFKRNRDAM
-15 LNQRTSKNEGFVEN
+15 NQRTTKNERFVEN

-39 ERKNEKIEYKD
+39 ERKNEKIEYKV

-109 KSREDSTS
+109 KNSEESTS

-124 RGSELSWGMTPSLLM
+124 RGSELTWGMTPSLLM

-161 RGFYQNEQLQQK
+161 RGFYQDEQLQKK
-173 YGNYDTYSQNA
+173 YGNYDTYSKNA
-184 PEDVQKKTAKA
+184 PEDIQEKTAKA

-250 EQWATGFNKVLDYAE
+250 EQWAAGFNKVLDYAD

-284 AGKVKDKMLGLAEDF
+284 EGTVKNWMLTTADDLET
-299 ESYYTGDSKTG
+299 YYTGESKSV

-333 DGADKW
+333 EGIDKW

-365 QVPKAGMSRQ
+365 QIPEAGMPRQ
-375 TGMPQTAAQKTATM
+375 TGIPQTAAQKTATM

-459 LYDVDAGLVNQLA
+459 LYDTDAGLVNQLA

-478 KTIMKILD
+478 KTIMKLLD
-486 SKVFGI
+486 SKVFGM

-565 AESIDDAQVQRAA
+565 AAAIDDAQVQRAA

-592 AESVGDL
+592 AESIGDL
-599 LRAMESAGATVDT
+599 LSAMENAGATVDT
-612 DAAAETAQE
+612 DTATETAQE
-621 EQTFE
+621 
-626 KEQERKDTAE
+626 
-636 ARAGAQEADAGITG
+636 ADEGITG
-650 NELWAKEMPQELL
+650 NEPWAKEMPQELL

-735 AHELGVKA
+735 AHELGVQA

-760 AYIAGLNE
+760 DYIAGLNE

-781 RAFDDYYQGGESE
+781 SAFDDYYQGGESE

-800 TQTVRNETTQQGT
+800 TQTVRNGMTQQGT

-835 SVLHES
+835 SVLYES
-841 GKRTGRADT
+841 GKRDGRADT

-856 VEEGAGRTES
+856 VEESAGRNQS

-882 QIRDRKIGKVSTR
+882 QIRARKIGKVSTR

-950 QVVKAEGFIDGTNVW
+950 QVVKADGVIDGTNVW

-976 QLAAHESFHLA
+976 QLAAHESFHMA
-987 SQMDPNLRSRL
+987 SQTDPNLRSRL
-998 AKRLMEEYGVE
+998 ANRLMEEYGVE
-1009 FDAMI
+1009 FDEMI
-1014 AKYMEAYQG
+1014 AKYIEAYQG
-1023 CYGLEDPDA
+1023 CYGLEDPDE

-1094 KFSMEEPVEQTG
+1094 KFSM
-1106 TMLAIHN
+1106 A
-1113 KDWNFIRDAVL
+1113 
-1124 NWGGIPA
+1124 
-1131 PSIAIVE
+1131 
-1138 AQQGHTA
+1138 
-1145 YGDTSVIYPRSTI
+1145 DT
-1158 DPQTDSRNKVY
+1158 
-1169 GSDAWT
+1169 
-1175 PTQRDAQV
+1175 
-1183 EYEVNYDAKRAFE
+1183 
-1196 DMIEELSGQFA
+1196 
-1207 GGAFRNASVISS
+1207 
-1219 TGANSETSMTLDEIA
+1219 
-1234 RKLAKYPA
+1234 
-1242 VQAAYLQSRGETL
+1242 
-1255 EPVYKKKKFDSF
+1255 
-1267 GNEALQA
+1267 
-1274 FIDRVGYQELARLD
+1274 
-1288 MEMTLGNNV
+1288 
-1297 GAESLEA
+1297 
-1304 ARDIIIEDWVYRNE
+1304 
-1318 WRLRQKPEIREK
+1318 
-1330 RIENQRKK
+1330 K
-1338 LEDWRVEG
+1338 LEDSQEANDNRKTALDFFGKTYRWSETGYLLRNGAKLDFSGRHEG
-1346 FIRHAWEYYEEYGA
+1346 GSGGYRSVDHRDISDAFDGEYG
-1360 NSDEIDTNAT
+1360 
-1370 GAAMLEMILPD
+1370 D
-1381 GSLDDVERV
+1381 GSYSGAMVQFMREGNIRISPESGGINLQVMPSKEQESALDDFIER
-1390 VQEWVRPQL
+1390 
-1399 EGILGEPGIF
+1399 
-1409 NGKDRITDEGRL
+1409 
-1421 EFWETHYPFNAENVV
+1421 
-1436 RAMYEQGEERGGGIW
+1436 ERGEVTLDIDNANGE
-1451 NISSTGIVA
+1451 TVA
-1460 TATPEYGSVEEIH
+1460 SVEYPRGTRASKVLNDIRKYF
-1473 AAEDRLRTI
+1473 EDGTI
-1482 DEGEYK
+1482 PQVSE
-1488 KLMRDLD
+1488 
-1495 IELERVTDDIMGTTQ
+1495 TQ
-1510 RKNDN
+1510 R
-1515 EYEEEQ
+1515 
-1521 NIGRVIIQVA
+1521 
-1531 LGERTI
+1531 
-1537 PAAKKTF
+1537 F
-1544 RKEGYKIS
+1544 RY
-1552 DSQARIVLRLLEHA
+1552 
-1566 GSVPAGYFEAKPKRV
+1566 
-1581 VGFEEALA
+1581 
-1589 IIAPDS
+1589 S
-1595 APAEEVEA
+1595 A
-1603 VRNAGVNVIEY
+1603 
-1614 EAGNNKQ
+1614 
-1621 RMEIANSLKGAKFSI
+1621 
-1636 SEETK
+1636 EETK
-1641 TAWNTDKEQL
+1641 TAWNTDKEQRD
-1651 EIDAFLKG
+1651 IDEFLKV
-1659 NPDWAKTIGGIQ
+1659 NPDWAKTLAEIREYADGM
-1671 EAADKKAEENGLTNE
+1671 AAQRKNGLSDA
-1686 QLEDLPKKAKDVLRR
+1686 QLEDLPKKGMDALRR

-1706 TYKVSSALQVPVSA
+1706 TYKVSSALQVPVRA
-1720 NRNFLRSAVNAMMDE
+1720 NRNFLRSAVNAMME
-1735 YMKTGKI
+1735 AYMKTGEI
-1742 SQETKNV
+1742 SQETKTA
-1749 LFEEAYEK
+1749 LFEAAYEK
-1757 GVAIDDEF
+1757 GVVIDDEF

-1803 TLNIKESGGLPVD
+1803 TLNIKDSGGLPVD

-1829 FKGSITHPADQLQ
+1829 FRGSITHPADQLQ

-1849 SIEISKRSLDEYY
+1849 SIEVSKRSLDEYY

-1877 EQAAEEMESQLA
+1877 EQAAAEMESQLA

-1901 EEPEPEIATVEQ
+1901 EEPEPEITTVEQ
-1913 ANEAYQELKR
+1913 ANEAYRELKR

-1939 ADKLIVDKL
+1939 KDKLLVDKL
-1948 VRGDLRIE
+1948 VRGEIGIEAIE
-1956 DIAGEQM
+1956 DEQM
-1963 SREITEVYEAARDY
+1963 SREITEVYEAAKDY
-1977 RAAQKRIEQWR
+1977 RAAQKRIEQYR
-1988 NAKRAEKIAQAKRDV
+1988 KGKRSDLMEKAKRDV
-2003 GNAYLWKDKKGISY
+2003 GNAALWKDKKGWKY

-2031 DAETAERV
+2031 DAETAERI
-2039 IRNYIRPV
+2039 IRDYIRPV

-2070 SRVIEKGNIISEAS
+2070 SRVIEKGNVISEAA

-2114 QEWREVV
+2114 EEWRVVV

-2277 IDAVEKDA
+2277 IDAVERNDA
-2285 RLTMEE
+2285 LTMEQ
-2291 KEAQIKQIYEHAK
+2291 KEAEIKRIFENAR
-2304 FSLGNFAVNL
+2304 FALGNFAVDL
-2314 NEYTNSLAN
+2314 SEYTNLLAN

-2330 NVEQL
+2330 RLERL
-2335 IGRNFYNLA
+2335 IGREWYNLA
-2344 KALEGRVAANMV
+2344 KGLENRVAANMV

-2393 KTDDGFAGSS
+2393 KTDDGFVDRS

-2415 VKTWGQRTSETL
+2415 VKTWGQRTSQTL
-2427 SKPMAYIDTF
+2427 SKPMEYIDTF

-2460 RSEAD
+2460 LTEAD

-2480 PTIFGARNPVIK
+2480 PTIFEARNPVIK

-2565 TGYELPNLVE
+2565 TGYELPNLVAFARGE
-2575 GVLEGDWDF
+2575 DRNF
-2584 RTEKKGAG
+2584 RTEKKS
-2592 EALKN
+2592 ALTAMKN
-2597 AAKNLSEELP
+2597 VVDNFTDNIPGFDTLS
-2607 FIGGLL
+2607 GLV
-2613 GGGRLPI
+2613 GMEGGRVPFSSSLPDVKE
-2620 SSTLPSA
+2620 A
-2627 TKVWDALTDP
+2627 GKALLDDDMSW
-2637 EMNGRKRANVLLSEA
+2637 EKRAEILLDEA

-2670 LAYGIGAVARGG
+2670 LAYGIEAVVRGG
-2682 SYTVD
+2682 SYSVD
-2687 KEGNDILQ
+2687 SEGNDILQ
-2695 YPVFNETVG
+2695 YPVFNETTG
-2704 QKVGGAAK
+2704 QKVGGTAK
-2712 AVFFGKSAM
+2712 AVLFGKSAM

-2766 KKTEDKSQEA
+2766 EKTEDKSKEA

-2807 KIETFVQEGLNMDA
+2807 KIETFVQAGMEMDA
-2821 YLQYQSATAGIK
+2821 YLQMEYATAGIK

-2850 VLEAINALDVSDE
+2850 VMEAINALDVTDE

-2927 EYINAPAAERA
+2927 EYINATAAERA

-2952 GTSARNS
+2952 GTSARSN

>member
-1 MANAWEIFKRNRDE
+1 MANAWEIFKRNRDAM
-15 LNQRTSKNEGFVEN
+15 NQRATKNEGFVEN

-39 ERKNEKIEYKD
+39 ERKNKKIEYKD

-66 SKEDPWS
+66 SKEDTWS

-124 RGSELSWGMTPSLLM
+124 MGAELSWGLTPSLAI
-139 QMQEEANQKYGE
+139 QTQQEADQKYGG

-161 RGFYQNEQLQQK
+161 RGFYQDEQLQQK

-184 PEDVQKKTAKA
+184 PEDVQEKTAKA

-215 NNPKTTSFD
+215 NNPKTTSLN

-239 DAGAGI
+239 DVGAGI

-250 EQWATGFNKVLDYAE
+250 EQWAAGFNKVLDYAD

-275 LRDLAKAVP
+275 LRDLAKSVP

-299 ESYYTGDSKTG
+299 ESYYTGESKTG

-319 KQLQSTMQEITRGR
+319 KQLQSTMQAITRGR

-375 TGMPQTAAQKTATM
+375 TGMPQTAVQKTATM

-459 LYDVDAGLVNQLA
+459 LYDTDAGLVNQLA
-472 SKLGAS
+472 AKLGAS
-478 KTIMKILD
+478 KTIMKLLD

-592 AESVGDL
+592 AESIGDL
-599 LRAMESAGATVDT
+599 LRAMENAGATVDT

-636 ARAGAQEADAGITG
+636 ARDAAQKADAGITG
-650 NELWAKEMPQELL
+650 NETWAKQMPQELL

-681 AYKDH
+681 TYKDH
-686 AKHEKNPLS
+686 TKHEKNPLS

-735 AHELGVKA
+735 AHELGVQA

-760 AYIAGLNE
+760 AYIAELNE

-781 RAFDDYYQGGESE
+781 RAFNAYYQGGESE

-800 TQTVRNETTQQGT
+800 TKPVRNGTTQQGT

-827 VKKNGTGE
+827 AKKNETGE

-850 GVAAGI
+850 GVADGI
-856 VEEGAGRTES
+856 VEESAGRNQSREES
-866 RKESARAIRE
+866 TRAIRE

-882 QIRDRKIGKVSTR
+882 QLRDRKIGKVSTR

-901 GTQNEIVTVVPND
+901 GTQNEIITVVPND

-950 QVVKAEGFIDGTNVW
+950 KVVKAEGFIDGANVW

-976 QLAAHESFHLA
+976 QLAAHESFHMA
-987 SQMDPNLRSRL
+987 SQTDPNLRSRL
-998 AKRLMEEYGVE
+998 ANRLMEEYGVE

-1047 NRKNLGADKYEKIV
+1047 NRQNLGADKYEKTV

-1080 GPPEGKDFELPVKG
+1080 GPPKKYSIDKDYQSEIDRWEKDGKPEGENFVLGQTGDVLQGLGAMEQSIYLRSEKINAILLDHPEMTVEEIKRIPEILDDPVLVMKSRNKARSQYGNSRLVMFGSVKAKDGRQIMCVMDLRPTENGFLLDDMQKVTSAYTKDNDPVWYVENSDILHLDKKRTIPLLRGMGFQMPMSLLQSGSVGSISYEGKRVKLQGVPFAEVVKENVDGTKG
-1094 KFSMEEPVEQTG
+1094 KFSVADTELADSQEANENRKTALDFFGKTYRWSETGYLLRNGTKLDFSGRHEGGSGGYRSVDHRDISDAFEGEYGDGSYSGGMVQFMREGNIRISPESGGINLQVMPSKAQESALDDFISRERGEVTLDIDNENGETVASVEYPRG
-1106 TMLAIHN
+1106 TRGS
-1113 KDWNFIRDAVL
+1113 KVL
-1124 NWGGIPA
+1124 NDIRNYFENGTIPQV
-1131 PSIAIVE
+1131 SE
-1138 AQQGHTA
+1138 
-1145 YGDTSVIYPRSTI
+1145 
-1158 DPQTDSRNKVY
+1158 
-1169 GSDAWT
+1169 
-1175 PTQRDAQV
+1175 TQR
-1183 EYEVNYDAKRAFE
+1183 
-1196 DMIEELSGQFA
+1196 
-1207 GGAFRNASVISS
+1207 FR
-1219 TGANSETSMTLDEIA
+1219 
-1234 RKLAKYPA
+1234 Y
-1242 VQAAYLQSRGETL
+1242 
-1255 EPVYKKKKFDSF
+1255 
-1267 GNEALQA
+1267 
-1274 FIDRVGYQELARLD
+1274 
-1288 MEMTLGNNV
+1288 
-1297 GAESLEA
+1297 
-1304 ARDIIIEDWVYRNE
+1304 
-1318 WRLRQKPEIREK
+1318 
-1330 RIENQRKK
+1330 
-1338 LEDWRVEG
+1338 
-1346 FIRHAWEYYEEYGA
+1346 
-1360 NSDEIDTNAT
+1360 
-1370 GAAMLEMILPD
+1370 
-1381 GSLDDVERV
+1381 
-1390 VQEWVRPQL
+1390 
-1399 EGILGEPGIF
+1399 
-1409 NGKDRITDEGRL
+1409 
-1421 EFWETHYPFNAENVV
+1421 
-1436 RAMYEQGEERGGGIW
+1436 
-1451 NISSTGIVA
+1451 
-1460 TATPEYGSVEEIH
+1460 SVEE
-1473 AAEDRLRTI
+1473 T
-1482 DEGEYK
+1482 
-1488 KLMRDLD
+1488 
-1495 IELERVTDDIMGTTQ
+1495 
-1510 RKNDN
+1510 KN
-1515 EYEEEQ
+1515 
-1521 NIGRVIIQVA
+1521 
-1531 LGERTI
+1531 
-1537 PAAKKTF
+1537 
-1544 RKEGYKIS
+1544 
-1552 DSQARIVLRLLEHA
+1552 
-1566 GSVPAGYFEAKPKRV
+1566 
-1581 VGFEEALA
+1581 
-1589 IIAPDS
+1589 
-1595 APAEEVEA
+1595 
-1603 VRNAGVNVIEY
+1603 
-1614 EAGNNKQ
+1614 
-1621 RMEIANSLKGAKFSI
+1621 
-1636 SEETK
+1636 
-1641 TAWNTDKEQL
+1641 AWNTDKEQQD
-1651 EIDAFLKG
+1651 IDAFMKV
-1659 NPDWAKTIGGIQ
+1659 NPDWAQTLAEIK
-1671 EAADKKAEENGLTNE
+1671 EYADGKAEQQGNGVTDE
-1686 QLEDLPKKAKDVLRR
+1686 QLEAMPKKGKYALRR
-1701 ARNSF
+1701 SRNSF

-1735 YMKTGKI
+1735 YMKTGQI

-1749 LFEEAYEK
+1749 LFAAAYEK
-1757 GVAIDDEF
+1757 GVVIDDEF

-1777 DTAVTISETDKADIA
+1777 DTAVTISEQDKADIA

-1803 TLNIKESGGLPVD
+1803 TLNIKDSGGLPVD
-1816 VFYQELREMAPEL
+1816 VFYQEMRETAPEL
-1829 FKGSITHPADQLQ
+1829 FPEGITHPADQLQ
-1842 KMHEVAR
+1842 KMYEVAR

-1870 SWARGDF
+1870 AWARGDF
-1877 EQAAEEMESQLA
+1877 EQAAAEMESQLA
-1889 KVRRFAEDQTVK
+1889 KVRRFAEDQT
-1901 EEPEPEIATVEQ
+1901 ERAEPEPEITTVEQ

-1939 ADKLIVDKL
+1939 KDKLIVDKL

-1956 DIAGEQM
+1956 DIADEQM

-1977 RAAQKRIEQWR
+1977 RAAQKRIEQYKK
-1988 NAKRAEKIAQAKRDV
+1988 AKRSALMEQAKRDV
-2003 GNAYLWKDKKGISY
+2003 GNASLWKDKKGIWY

-2031 DAETAERV
+2031 DAETAERI
-2039 IRNYIRPV
+2039 IRDYIRPV

-2070 SRVIEKGNIISEAS
+2070 SRVIEKGNVISEAA

-2114 QEWREVV
+2114 KEWRAVV
-2121 QKVWKENPN
+2121 QKVWQENPN
-2130 LNKAKVN
+2130 LDKEKINT
-2137 KAIQDFRTIYDELF
+2137 AIRDFRTIYDELF

-2212 RPGIQWFGPALE
+2212 KPGVQWFGPALE

-2238 DRYIEGVA
+2238 DKYIEGVA
-2246 DVVWHTDDIQRLRAL
+2246 DVIWHTDDIQRLRAL

-2277 IDAVEKDA
+2277 IDAVERNDT
-2285 RLTMEE
+2285 LTMEQKDAE
-2291 KEAQIKQIYEHAK
+2291 IKRIFENAK
-2304 FSLGNFAVNL
+2304 FALGNFAVDL
-2314 NEYTNSLAN
+2314 SEYTNRLAN

-2330 NVEQL
+2330 NVERL

-2356 AINPASWLTNFIPL
+2356 VGNIGSYLTNFIPL
-2370 TQAGMEIDT
+2370 TQTWMEVDT
-2379 KSMLEGMWQTLKAY
+2379 KSMIGGMWQTLRSY
-2393 KTDDGFAGSS
+2393 ITHDGFADRS

-2415 VKTWGQRTSETL
+2415 VKTWGQRTSQML
-2427 SKPMAYIDTF
+2427 SMPMEYIDTF

-2460 RSEAD
+2460 LSEAD

-2480 PTIFGARNPVIK
+2480 PTIFEARNPGIK
-2492 LFSQFQLEV
+2492 LFTQFQLEV
-2501 NNQLSWLFKDV
+2501 NNQLSWMFKDV

-2519 GLKVIAAAI
+2519 GMKVIAAAI
-2528 IKYVLGAFLYNE
+2528 IKYVLGAFIFND
-2540 VYEYFIGRRPALDP
+2540 VFEYLFGRRPALDP

-2565 TGYELPNLVE
+2565 TGYKLPNLVE
-2575 GVLEGDWDF
+2575 GVFEGNWEF
-2584 RTEKKGAG
+2584 ETEKKGAG

-2597 AAKNLSEELP
+2597 AAKNLAEELP

-2627 TKVWDALTDP
+2627 TKVWDAFTEP
-2637 EMNGRKRANVLLSEA
+2637 EMSGRKRADILLDEA

-2670 LAYGIGAVARGG
+2670 LAYGIEAVVRGG
-2682 SYTVD
+2682 SYSVD
-2687 KEGNDILQ
+2687 SEGNDILQ
-2695 YPVFNETVG
+2695 YPVFNETTG

-2712 AVFFGKSAM
+2712 AVFFGKSAL

-2807 KIETFVQEGLNMDA
+2807 KIETFVQAGMKMDA
-2821 YLQYQSATAGIK
+2821 YLQMEYATAGIK

-2927 EYINAPAAERA
+2927 EYINATASERA

-2965 KWLEGD
+2965 KWLEEEKD

>member
-1 MANAWEIFKRNRDE
+1 MATAWEIYK
-15 LNQRTSKNEGFVEN
+15 K
-29 NAWEQFKREK
+29 KREEQK
-39 ERKNEKIEYKD
+39 AQETTTATGSQKVSPWQAYKAKREE
-50 PSRVSV
+50 S
-56 RGVTANKAVA
+56 GILTANTRMDDLYKSVQTRANQVAQTAKSVQSLYQLGNLDDFKQMAKSSRSDIQLLRDYYTKYSTEADSYNRGKLLELDRIEKLLTGAEENMKARDTYETY
-66 SKEDPWS
+66 EDY
-73 PDEEYR
+73 EQAYR
-79 WNQEEEYRA
+79 QYV
-88 YIDALRMHGQS
+88 DALRMHGQS

-109 KSREDSTS
+109 KNREKSTS
-117 QFDNMIQ
+117 QFDDMVA
-124 RGSELSWGMTPSLLM
+124 RGAAMSGKPLPSLWM
-139 QMQEEANQKYGE
+139 QQQEEAYQKYGE
-151 YLYQQDLMNR
+151 YLYQKDLMNR
-161 RGFYQNEQLQQK
+161 RGFYQDEQLQQK

-184 PEDVQKKTAKA
+184 PEDVQKQIAKA

-215 NNPKTTSFD
+215 NNPKTTSLN

-284 AGKVKDKMLGLAEDF
+284 AGKVKEKMLGLAEDF

-319 KQLQSTMQEITRGR
+319 KQLQNTMQSITRGR

-352 NVGASTALTSAVG
+352 NVGASTALSSAVG
-365 QVPKAGMSRQ
+365 QIPKVGMSRQ
-375 TGMPQTAAQKTATM
+375 TGMPQTAVQKTATM
-389 AERAAVAAN
+389 AERAAEAAN
-398 NAAVKVAQAGTSSLA
+398 NAAVKAAQAGTSSLA

-421 SAALEAQQNGASDT
+421 SAALEAQQNGASDK
-435 QALLYGIAAG
+435 QAFLYGLSAG
-445 GMEVFSEKLFGGNP
+445 AMEVFSEKLFGGNP
-459 LYDVDAGLVNQLA
+459 LYDTDAGLVNQLA
-472 SKLGAS
+472 AKLGAS
-478 KTIMKILD
+478 KTIMKLLD

-513 YNGKNTEFATVDD
+513 YNGESTEFATIEDV
-526 IASAFAGGVF
+526 ANAFAGGVF

-543 TNLPNDV
+543 VDVPNDV
-550 KEARYKKAAKNLAAQ
+550 RQRKYKNAAKALAEQ
-565 AESIDDAQVQRAA
+565 AGSIDNADVQRAA
-578 QAVKEQVDMGRTPD
+578 NAVKDQVETGRTPD
-592 AESVGDL
+592 AKSVGEL
-599 LRAMESAGATVDT
+599 LNAMEEAGATDDVIKAAQKVDAKKWGT
-612 DAAAETAQE
+612 IKQKRTQDEKIEKGARDDAQ
-621 EQTFE
+621 
-626 KEQERKDTAE
+626 K
-636 ARAGAQEADAGITG
+636 ADEGITG
-650 NELWAKEMPQELL
+650 NEPWAQEMPQELL
-663 QEARDRGYGTT
+663 QEARDRGYGAA
-674 EAVVLDS
+674 EAATLSS
-681 AYKDH
+681 AYKEH
-686 AKHEKNPLS
+686 AKNEKNPLS
-695 PKEYAKRFDAAYIYG
+695 PQEYAKRFDAAYLYG
-710 KSGTSLTATYGK
+710 KSGTGLQATYGK
-722 KEVRGLTRPTIKA
+722 KEVRGLTKPTIKA
-735 AHELGVKA
+735 AHALGIQA
-743 YQEAPYRNTSV
+743 YHAAPYRNTSV
-754 SDQTQD
+754 SEQTQD
-760 AYIAGLNE
+760 AYLADLND

-781 RAFDDYYQGGESE
+781 RAFNDYYQGGESE
-794 AAELRR
+794 AAELRSE
-800 TQTVRNETTQQGT
+800 QPVQNETTRKRT

-827 VKKNGTGE
+827 VTRNETGE
-835 SVLHES
+835 SVLYEG
-841 GKRTGRADT
+841 GKRTSGADSR
-850 GVAAGI
+850 VEDGI

-901 GTQNEIVTVVPND
+901 GTQSEIITVVPND
-914 IRTETMQEAER
+914 IRTETMREAES
-925 FLKAEG
+925 FLKAAG

-950 QVVKAEGFIDGTNVW
+950 QIIKAEGFADGDSVW
-965 IRADSKLYTMH
+965 VRADSNKYTMM

-987 SQMDPNLRSRL
+987 SQMDPNLKVRI
-998 AKRLMEEYGVE
+998 ANRLMEEYGEE
-1009 FDAMI
+1009 FDVMI
-1014 AKYMEAYQG
+1014 AKYIEAYQG
-1023 CYGLEDPDA
+1023 CYGLDDPDA

-1042 AYAGM
+1042 AFSGM
-1047 NRKNLGADKYEKIV
+1047 NRKNLGATKYEKAV
-1061 KEEVN
+1061 NEEIK
-1066 QNKSQRETGAERKT
+1066 QNKSQRGTRTKRKT
-1080 GPPEGKDFELPVKG
+1080 GPPLRFSIAETELADSQEAKDNRKTALEFFGKTYKWSETGYLLRNGAKLDFSGRHEGGSGGYRSVDHRDISDAFDGEYGDGSYSGAMVQFMREGNIRISPESGGINLQVMPSKAQESALDDFISRERGEVTMDIDNANG
-1094 KFSMEEPVEQTG
+1094 ETIASVEYPRG
-1106 TMLAIHN
+1106 TRAS
-1113 KDWNFIRDAVL
+1113 KVL
-1124 NWGGIPA
+1124 NDIRNYFENGTIPQV
-1131 PSIAIVE
+1131 SE
-1138 AQQGHTA
+1138 
-1145 YGDTSVIYPRSTI
+1145 
-1158 DPQTDSRNKVY
+1158 
-1169 GSDAWT
+1169 
-1175 PTQRDAQV
+1175 TQR
-1183 EYEVNYDAKRAFE
+1183 
-1196 DMIEELSGQFA
+1196 
-1207 GGAFRNASVISS
+1207 FR
-1219 TGANSETSMTLDEIA
+1219 
-1234 RKLAKYPA
+1234 Y
-1242 VQAAYLQSRGETL
+1242 
-1255 EPVYKKKKFDSF
+1255 
-1267 GNEALQA
+1267 
-1274 FIDRVGYQELARLD
+1274 
-1288 MEMTLGNNV
+1288 
-1297 GAESLEA
+1297 
-1304 ARDIIIEDWVYRNE
+1304 
-1318 WRLRQKPEIREK
+1318 
-1330 RIENQRKK
+1330 
-1338 LEDWRVEG
+1338 
-1346 FIRHAWEYYEEYGA
+1346 
-1360 NSDEIDTNAT
+1360 
-1370 GAAMLEMILPD
+1370 
-1381 GSLDDVERV
+1381 
-1390 VQEWVRPQL
+1390 
-1399 EGILGEPGIF
+1399 
-1409 NGKDRITDEGRL
+1409 
-1421 EFWETHYPFNAENVV
+1421 
-1436 RAMYEQGEERGGGIW
+1436 
-1451 NISSTGIVA
+1451 
-1460 TATPEYGSVEEIH
+1460 SVEE
-1473 AAEDRLRTI
+1473 A
-1482 DEGEYK
+1482 
-1488 KLMRDLD
+1488 
-1495 IELERVTDDIMGTTQ
+1495 
-1510 RKNDN
+1510 
-1515 EYEEEQ
+1515 
-1521 NIGRVIIQVA
+1521 
-1531 LGERTI
+1531 
-1537 PAAKKTF
+1537 
-1544 RKEGYKIS
+1544 
-1552 DSQARIVLRLLEHA
+1552 
-1566 GSVPAGYFEAKPKRV
+1566 
-1581 VGFEEALA
+1581 
-1589 IIAPDS
+1589 
-1595 APAEEVEA
+1595 
-1603 VRNAGVNVIEY
+1603 
-1614 EAGNNKQ
+1614 
-1621 RMEIANSLKGAKFSI
+1621 
-1636 SEETK
+1636 K
-1641 TAWNTDKEQL
+1641 TAWNTEKEQRD
-1651 EIDAFLKG
+1651 IDEFLKG

-1701 ARNSF
+1701 VRNSF

-1765 YNQYKDVKKKLK
+1765 YNQYKDVKKKIK

-1803 TLNIKESGGLPVD
+1803 TLNIKDSGGLPVD

-1849 SIEISKRSLDEYY
+1849 SIEVSKRSLDEYY

-1870 SWARGDF
+1870 AWARGDF
-1877 EQAAEEMESQLA
+1877 EQAAAEMESQLA

-1901 EEPEPEIATVEQ
+1901 EEPEQEITTVEQ

-1939 ADKLIVDKL
+1939 ADKMIVDKL

-2061 RERVKKLNV
+2061 RERVKKLNL
-2070 SRVIEKGNIISEAS
+2070 SRVIENGNLLSEAA

-2114 QEWREVV
+2114 QEWQAVV
-2121 QKVWKENPN
+2121 QKVWQENPN
-2130 LNKAKVN
+2130 LDKAKIR

-2160 NGYEPVNYRQGYFP
+2160 NGYEPVNYRKGYFP

-2199 ALPTSINGLTHTF
+2199 ALPTSITGLTHTF
-2212 RPGIQWFGPALE
+2212 KPGIQWFGPALE

-2238 DRYIEGVA
+2238 DRYIEGVS

-2261 ERAIRYLSTD
+2261 EKTIRYLSTD
-2271 EGIREQ
+2271 DGIREQ

-2314 NEYTNSLAN
+2314 SEYTNRLAN

-2330 NVEQL
+2330 NVERL

-2356 AINPASWLTNFIPL
+2356 VGNIGSYVTNFIPL
-2370 TQAGMEIDT
+2370 TQTWMEVDT
-2379 KSMLEGMWQTLKAY
+2379 RSMLGGMWQTLRSY
-2393 KTDDGFAGSS
+2393 ITHDGFADRS

-2415 VKTWGQRTSETL
+2415 VKTWGQRTSATL
-2427 SKPMAYIDTF
+2427 SMPMEYIDTF

-2460 RSEAD
+2460 LTEAD

-2480 PTIFGARNPVIK
+2480 PTIFEARNPGIK
-2492 LFSQFQLEV
+2492 LFTQFQLEV

-2528 IKYVLGAFLYNE
+2528 IKYVLGAFIFND
-2540 VYEYFIGRRPALDP
+2540 VFEYLFGRRPALDP
-2554 IGILNDTVGDF
+2554 IGILNDMVGDF
-2565 TGYELPNLVE
+2565 TGYELPNLAE
-2575 GVLEGDWDF
+2575 GVFEGDWEVEA
-2584 RTEKKGAG
+2584 EKKGAG

-2597 AAKNLSEELP
+2597 AAKNMAEELP

-2620 SSTLPSA
+2620 SNTLPSA
-2627 TKVWDALTDP
+2627 TKVWAAVTDP

-2670 LAYGIGAVARGG
+2670 LAYGIEAVARGG

-2704 QKVGGAAK
+2704 QKVGGTVK

-2735 SAKQTSAYKAMI
+2735 SAKQTSAYKAMV
-2747 AAGEGQMES
+2747 AAGAGQMES

-2761 TIRKT
+2761 AIRKT

-2776 NQKQALAEAD
+2776 NQKQVLAEAD

-2795 YYALFADEEEQA
+2795 YYALFANEEEQA
-2807 KIETFVQEGLNMDA
+2807 KIETFVQAGLNMDA
-2821 YLQYQSATAGIK
+2821 YLQYQSATAGLT

-2850 VLEAINALDVSDE
+2850 VLEAINALDVTDE

-2870 AAGYKPTVLTPWKYM
+2870 AAGYKPTVLTPWKCM

-2905 EALNAGAE
+2905 AALKAGAE

-2927 EYINAPAAERA
+2927 EYINATPSERVE
-2938 DLKARIITVAEVMG
+2938 LKARICTVAEVLYG
-2952 GTSARNS
+2952 SSARNQ
-2959 RAKAVD
+2959 RAKSVD
-2965 KWLEGD
+2965 AWLEGD

>member
-1 MANAWEIFKRNRDE
+1 MANAWEIFKRNRDAM
-15 LNQRTSKNEGFVEN
+15 NQRASKNEGFVEN
-29 NAWEQFKREK
+29 NAWEQFKRKK

-66 SKEDPWS
+66 SKEDTWS

-88 YIDALRMHGQS
+88 YIDALRMHGLS
-99 RDEYDSQNRG
+99 RDEYDRQNRG
-109 KSREDSTS
+109 KNKEKSTS
-117 QFDNMIQ
+117 QIDDEQAYRQYVDAQKERERKDEITAGDERRMMELLERYANERTQPEIAADIEASRKKQQALEQEKRGYENERNALGKALGGRASAYSDMKDARALYADRSGAADRAGTRLWLEQHKEQQLQDEMYWNRYFAYEALQNNADFAEKSKYKPTATGEASKFSALAEQYDTSSAFADVYYDAINKNERALGMLDTNASLAQKLGGMDRTERQQMSDSEIATFNYIYAVDGADAAYRYVDFLSYELRSRQ
-124 RGSELSWGMTPSLLM
+124 R
-139 QMQEEANQKYGE
+139 
-151 YLYQQDLMNR
+151 
-161 RGFYQNEQLQQK
+161 EQLQNYASK
-173 YGNYDTYSQNA
+173 YAEQHPVVSSAFSVVANSMKGVGELAAIADFVTDGTMESDAGYNRASYMANSIRNQVSSKWGPVGSFAYQTGMSMADFLYNAAVTGGIVGLEGTAGQWASNAALAIMGSSAAADATLEAKDRGVSDSQA
-184 PEDVQKKTAKA
+184 FSLGIIAGA
-195 AFESHDTLNE
+195 AEIVTEKISLDTL
-205 AYASYEDYLR
+205 L
-215 NNPKTTSFD
+215 
-224 IDQSTWWGKTLAFLE
+224 
-239 DAGAGI
+239 
-245 FEGGF
+245 
-250 EQWATGFNKVLDYAE
+250 KV
-265 RGANGAAAWA
+265 
-275 LRDLAKAVP
+275 P
-284 AGKVKDKMLGLAEDF
+284 KVKDE
-299 ESYYTGDSKTG
+299 
-310 YAEGAEIRQ
+310 
-319 KQLQSTMQEITRGR
+319 
-333 DGADKW
+333 
-339 VIEQMPSAGNMLF
+339 
-352 NVGASTALTSAVG
+352 AV
-365 QVPKAGMSRQ
+365 RY
-375 TGMPQTAAQKTATM
+375 
-389 AERAAVAAN
+389 
-398 NAAVKVAQAGTSSLA
+398 L
-413 MLGATAGG
+413 
-421 SAALEAQQNGASDT
+421 
-435 QALLYGIAAG
+435 
-445 GMEVFSEKLFGGNP
+445 MEN
-459 LYDVDAGLVNQLA
+459 
-472 SKLGAS
+472 
-478 KTIMKILD
+478 
-486 SKVFGI
+486 I
-492 ASEGLEEVVTE
+492 ASEGAEEGLSDIINWTADVLISQNESEWRRSITAKQSEGYTEKQAFWRALADKALEIGLDTLGGAISGGIMAGV
-503 VIDPVFEAVI
+503 PVAGQKI
-513 YNGKNTEFATVDD
+513 QDQYWKNAEKKVDKQ
-526 IASAFAGGVF
+526 SARDA
-536 LSLVGNV
+536 
-543 TNLPNDV
+543 
-550 KEARYKKAAKNLAAQ
+550 KAEQEAR
-565 AESIDDAQVQRAA
+565 EDAQ
-578 QAVKEQVDMGRTPD
+578 KE
-592 AESVGDL
+592 
-599 LRAMESAGATVDT
+599 
-612 DAAAETAQE
+612 
-621 EQTFE
+621 
-626 KEQERKDTAE
+626 
-636 ARAGAQEADAGITG
+636 DAGIKG
-650 NELWAKEMPQELL
+650 NEPWAQEMPQELL
-663 QEARDRGYGTT
+663 QEARDRGYGTA

-695 PKEYAKRFDAAYIYG
+695 QKEYAKRFDAAYIYG
-710 KSGTSLTATYGK
+710 KTGTSLTATYGK

-743 YQEAPYRNTSV
+743 YQAAPYRNTSV
-754 SDQTQD
+754 SEQTQD
-760 AYIAGLNE
+760 AYIAELND

-781 RAFDDYYQGGESE
+781 RAFNDYYQGGESE

-800 TQTVRNETTQQGT
+800 THTVRNETTQQGT

-827 VKKNGTGE
+827 AKKNETGE

-856 VEEGAGRTES
+856 VEESAGRNQSREES
-866 RKESARAIRE
+866 TRAIRE

-882 QIRDRKIGKVSTR
+882 QLRDRKIGKVSTR

-901 GTQNEIVTVVPND
+901 GTQNEIITVVPND

-950 QVVKAEGFIDGTNVW
+950 KVVKAEGFIDGANVW

-976 QLAAHESFHLA
+976 QLAAHESFHMA
-987 SQMDPNLRSRL
+987 SQTDPNLRSRL
-998 AKRLMEEYGVE
+998 ANRIMDEYGTD

-1014 AKYMEAYQG
+1014 AKYIEAYQG

-1047 NRKNLGADKYEKIV
+1047 NRKNLGADKYKKIV
-1061 KEEVN
+1061 NEEVN

-1080 GPPEGKDFELPVKG
+1080 GPPKKYSIDKDYQSEIDRWEKDGKPEGENFVLGQTGDVLQGLGAMEQSIYLRSEKINAILHDHPEMTVEEIKRIPEILDDPVLVMKSRNKARSQYGNSRLVMFGSVKAKDGRPIMCVMDLRPTENGFLLDDMQKVTSAYTKDNDPVWYVENSDILHLDKKRTIPLLRGMGFQMPMSLLQSGSVGSISYEGKRVKLQGVPFAEVVKENVDGTKG
-1094 KFSMEEPVEQTG
+1094 KFSVADTELADSQEANENRKTALDFFGKTYRWSETGYLLRNGTKLDFSGRHEGGSGGYRSVDHRDISDAFEGEYGDGSYSGGMVQFMREGNIRISPESGGINLQVMPSKAQESALDDFISRERGEVTLDIDNENGETVASVEYPRG
-1106 TMLAIHN
+1106 TRGS
-1113 KDWNFIRDAVL
+1113 KVL
-1124 NWGGIPA
+1124 NDIRNYFENGTIPQV
-1131 PSIAIVE
+1131 SE
-1138 AQQGHTA
+1138 
-1145 YGDTSVIYPRSTI
+1145 
-1158 DPQTDSRNKVY
+1158 
-1169 GSDAWT
+1169 
-1175 PTQRDAQV
+1175 TQR
-1183 EYEVNYDAKRAFE
+1183 
-1196 DMIEELSGQFA
+1196 
-1207 GGAFRNASVISS
+1207 FR
-1219 TGANSETSMTLDEIA
+1219 
-1234 RKLAKYPA
+1234 Y
-1242 VQAAYLQSRGETL
+1242 
-1255 EPVYKKKKFDSF
+1255 
-1267 GNEALQA
+1267 
-1274 FIDRVGYQELARLD
+1274 
-1288 MEMTLGNNV
+1288 
-1297 GAESLEA
+1297 
-1304 ARDIIIEDWVYRNE
+1304 
-1318 WRLRQKPEIREK
+1318 
-1330 RIENQRKK
+1330 
-1338 LEDWRVEG
+1338 
-1346 FIRHAWEYYEEYGA
+1346 
-1360 NSDEIDTNAT
+1360 
-1370 GAAMLEMILPD
+1370 
-1381 GSLDDVERV
+1381 
-1390 VQEWVRPQL
+1390 
-1399 EGILGEPGIF
+1399 
-1409 NGKDRITDEGRL
+1409 
-1421 EFWETHYPFNAENVV
+1421 
-1436 RAMYEQGEERGGGIW
+1436 
-1451 NISSTGIVA
+1451 
-1460 TATPEYGSVEEIH
+1460 SVEE
-1473 AAEDRLRTI
+1473 T
-1482 DEGEYK
+1482 
-1488 KLMRDLD
+1488 
-1495 IELERVTDDIMGTTQ
+1495 
-1510 RKNDN
+1510 KN
-1515 EYEEEQ
+1515 
-1521 NIGRVIIQVA
+1521 
-1531 LGERTI
+1531 
-1537 PAAKKTF
+1537 
-1544 RKEGYKIS
+1544 
-1552 DSQARIVLRLLEHA
+1552 
-1566 GSVPAGYFEAKPKRV
+1566 
-1581 VGFEEALA
+1581 
-1589 IIAPDS
+1589 
-1595 APAEEVEA
+1595 
-1603 VRNAGVNVIEY
+1603 
-1614 EAGNNKQ
+1614 
-1621 RMEIANSLKGAKFSI
+1621 
-1636 SEETK
+1636 
-1641 TAWNTDKEQL
+1641 AWNTDKEQQD
-1651 EIDAFLKG
+1651 IDAFMKV
-1659 NPDWAKTIGGIQ
+1659 NPDWAQTLAEIK
-1671 EAADKKAEENGLTNE
+1671 EYADGKAEQQGNGVTDA
-1686 QLEDLPKKAKDVLRR
+1686 QLEAMPKKGMDALRR

-1735 YMKTGKI
+1735 YMKTGQI

-1749 LFEEAYEK
+1749 LFAAAYEK
-1757 GVAIDDEF
+1757 GVVIDDEF

-1803 TLNIKESGGLPVD
+1803 TLNIKDSGGLPVD
-1816 VFYQELREMAPEL
+1816 VFYQEMRETAPEL
-1829 FKGSITHPADQLQ
+1829 FPEGIAHPADQLQ
-1842 KMHEVAR
+1842 KMYEVAR
-1849 SIEISKRSLDEYY
+1849 SIEVSKRCLDEYY

-1870 SWARGDF
+1870 AWARGDF
-1877 EQAAEEMESQLA
+1877 EQAAAEMESQLA
-1889 KVRRFAEDQTVK
+1889 KVRRFAEDQT
-1901 EEPEPEIATVEQ
+1901 ERAEPEPEITTVEQ

-1939 ADKLIVDKL
+1939 ADKLLVDKL
-1948 VRGDLRIE
+1948 VRGEMQIE
-1956 DIAGEQM
+1956 DVADAQM
-1963 SREITEVYEAARDY
+1963 SREITEVYEAAKDY
-1977 RAAQKRIEQWR
+1977 RAAQKRIEQYKK
-1988 NAKRAEKIAQAKRDV
+1988 AKRSDLMEKAKRDV
-2003 GNAYLWKDKKGISY
+2003 GNAALWKDKKGWKY

-2031 DAETAERV
+2031 DAETAERI

-2070 SRVIEKGNIISEAS
+2070 SRVIEKGNIISEAA

-2114 QEWREVV
+2114 QEWRAVV
-2121 QKVWKENPN
+2121 QKVWQENPN
-2130 LNKAKVN
+2130 LDKEKIN
-2137 KAIQDFRTIYDELF
+2137 KAIRDFRTIYDELF

-2238 DRYIEGVA
+2238 DRYIEGVS

-2277 IDAVEKDA
+2277 IDAVERNDA
-2285 RLTMEE
+2285 LTMEQ
-2291 KEAQIKQIYEHAK
+2291 KEAETKRIFENAK
-2304 FSLGNFAVNL
+2304 FALGNFAVDL
-2314 NEYTNSLAN
+2314 SEYTNLLAN

-2330 NVEQL
+2330 RLERL
-2335 IGRNFYNLA
+2335 IGREWYNLA
-2344 KALEGRVAANMV
+2344 KGLENRVAANMV

-2393 KTDDGFAGSS
+2393 KTDDGFVDRS

-2415 VKTWGQRTSETL
+2415 VKTWGQRTSQTL
-2427 SKPMAYIDTF
+2427 SKPMEYIDTF
-2437 TADSIVRAR
+2437 TADAIVRAR
-2446 YLQNVKRGMSEEMA
+2446 YLQNVKRGMSEEMEL
-2460 RSEAD
+2460 SEAD

-2480 PTIFGARNPVIK
+2480 PTIFEARNPVIK
-2492 LFSQFQLEV
+2492 LFTQFQLEV

-2565 TGYELPNLVE
+2565 TGYELPNLVAFARGE
-2575 GVLEGDWDF
+2575 DRDF
-2584 RTEKKGAG
+2584 RTEKKS
-2592 EALKN
+2592 ALTAMKN
-2597 AAKNLSEELP
+2597 VVDNFTDNIPGFDTLS
-2607 FIGGLL
+2607 GLV
-2613 GGGRLPI
+2613 GMEGGRVPFSSSLPDVKE
-2620 SSTLPSA
+2620 A
-2627 TKVWDALTDP
+2627 GKALLDDDMSW
-2637 EMNGRKRANVLLSEA
+2637 EKRAKILLDEA

-2670 LAYGIGAVARGG
+2670 LAYGIEAVARGG

-2687 KEGNDILQ
+2687 SEGNDILQ
-2695 YPVFNETVG
+2695 YPVFNETTG
-2704 QKVGGAAK
+2704 QKVGGTAK
-2712 AVFFGKSAM
+2712 AVFFGKSAL

-2795 YYALFADEEEQA
+2795 YYALFADEEEQE
-2807 KIETFVQEGLNMDA
+2807 KIEKFVQEGLNIDA

-2833 ADKDSKGESIDG
+2833 ADRDSKGESIDG

-2927 EYINAPAAERA
+2927 EYINANAAERA

-2965 KWLEGD
+2965 KWLEKDED

>member
-1 MANAWEIFKRNRDE
+1 MANAWEIFKRNRDTM
-15 LNQRTSKNEGFVEN
+15 NQRTSKNEGFVEN

-56 RGVTANKAVA
+56 KGVTANKAVA

-109 KSREDSTS
+109 KNSEESTRP
-117 QFDNMIQ
+117 FDNMIQ
-124 RGSELSWGMTPSLLM
+124 RGSELTWGMTPSLLM
-139 QMQEEANQKYGE
+139 QMQEEADQKYGE

-161 RGFYQNEQLQQK
+161 RGFYQDEQLQKK
-173 YGNYDTYSQNA
+173 YGNYDTYSKNA

-215 NNPKTTSFD
+215 NNPKTTSLN

-333 DGADKW
+333 EGIDKW

-352 NVGASTALTSAVG
+352 NVGASTALSSAVG
-365 QVPKAGMSRQ
+365 QIPKAGMTRQ
-375 TGMPQTAAQKTATM
+375 TGMLQTAVQKTATM
-389 AERAAVAAN
+389 AERAAAAAN

-459 LYDVDAGLVNQLA
+459 LYDTDAGLVNQLA

-478 KTIMKILD
+478 KTIMKLLD

-592 AESVGDL
+592 AESIGDL

-621 EQTFE
+621 KQTFE

-636 ARAGAQEADAGITG
+636 ARAGAQKDDAGITG
-650 NELWAKEMPQELL
+650 NEPWAKEMPQELL

-735 AHELGVKA
+735 AHELGVQA

-754 SDQTQD
+754 SEQTQD
-760 AYIAGLNE
+760 AYLADLND

-781 RAFDDYYQGGESE
+781 RAFNDYYQGGESE

-800 TQTVRNETTQQGT
+800 TQAARNETTQQEA
-813 NGQQTATQGAREQE
+813 NGQQTATQGATDGKYSIKNTRNMPYQQQVKGYFQNDGSIKTSDSLYLGTSGAEMAKKGISDAPMYIPTSVINKAVREAKGSRRGHGLNETDIEGLQEGIKNAAAVVYNPGRNAIVYLTGRECSDGGYLVASFSMNQNLFGENAHKATSIHSRESVDGILNNLGEDATVYVRDKEKLNRMLSGTGIQSSKLLANVEFMDGSIAEQKGE
-827 VKKNGTGE
+827 VKNETGE
-835 SVLHES
+835 SVLYEG
-841 GKRTGRADT
+841 GKRTGGADSR
-850 GVAAGI
+850 VAAGI

-866 RKESARAIRE
+866 RKERARAIRE

-882 QIRDRKIGKVSTR
+882 QLRARKIGKVSTR

-901 GTQNEIVTVVPND
+901 GTQSEIVTVVPND

-950 QVVKAEGFIDGTNVW
+950 QVVKAEGFIDGANVW

-976 QLAAHESFHLA
+976 QLAAHESFHMA

-1032 WDYIEEILAD
+1032 WYYIEEILAD

-1047 NRKNLGADKYEKIV
+1047 NRKNLGADKYKKIV
-1061 KEEVN
+1061 NEEVN

-1080 GPPEGKDFELPVKG
+1080 GPQERYAIEELEDGKKYVRADRQVIFGNDTQQWSEQLEDYINGKIRRGQDVKLVAEDGDVLTLTATSAGKLSDNHTSDGRTMSDAAYERKVNAASHIDELAEISERGKKNVADYDNRHGRMAADGWNYRTAFFMDFDGKYYEITISVAENADGKMIYNIGKMQERSIPQISGSSASRSGALRGNTSSKTSIAEAGNSVKG
-1094 KFSMEEPVEQTG
+1094 KFSAADTELADSQEANDNRKTALEFFGKTYRWSETGYLLRNGTKLDFSGRHEGGQGGYRSVDHRDISDAFDGEYGDESYSGGMVQFMREGNIRISPESGGINLQVMPSKAQESELDDFISRERGEVTLDIDNANGETVASVEYPRG
-1106 TMLAIHN
+1106 TRAS
-1113 KDWNFIRDAVL
+1113 KVL
-1124 NWGGIPA
+1124 NDIRNYFENGTIPQV
-1131 PSIAIVE
+1131 SE
-1138 AQQGHTA
+1138 
-1145 YGDTSVIYPRSTI
+1145 
-1158 DPQTDSRNKVY
+1158 
-1169 GSDAWT
+1169 
-1175 PTQRDAQV
+1175 TQR
-1183 EYEVNYDAKRAFE
+1183 
-1196 DMIEELSGQFA
+1196 
-1207 GGAFRNASVISS
+1207 FR
-1219 TGANSETSMTLDEIA
+1219 
-1234 RKLAKYPA
+1234 Y
-1242 VQAAYLQSRGETL
+1242 
-1255 EPVYKKKKFDSF
+1255 
-1267 GNEALQA
+1267 
-1274 FIDRVGYQELARLD
+1274 
-1288 MEMTLGNNV
+1288 
-1297 GAESLEA
+1297 
-1304 ARDIIIEDWVYRNE
+1304 
-1318 WRLRQKPEIREK
+1318 
-1330 RIENQRKK
+1330 
-1338 LEDWRVEG
+1338 
-1346 FIRHAWEYYEEYGA
+1346 
-1360 NSDEIDTNAT
+1360 
-1370 GAAMLEMILPD
+1370 
-1381 GSLDDVERV
+1381 
-1390 VQEWVRPQL
+1390 
-1399 EGILGEPGIF
+1399 
-1409 NGKDRITDEGRL
+1409 
-1421 EFWETHYPFNAENVV
+1421 
-1436 RAMYEQGEERGGGIW
+1436 
-1451 NISSTGIVA
+1451 
-1460 TATPEYGSVEEIH
+1460 
-1473 AAEDRLRTI
+1473 
-1482 DEGEYK
+1482 
-1488 KLMRDLD
+1488 
-1495 IELERVTDDIMGTTQ
+1495 
-1510 RKNDN
+1510 
-1515 EYEEEQ
+1515 
-1521 NIGRVIIQVA
+1521 
-1531 LGERTI
+1531 
-1537 PAAKKTF
+1537 
-1544 RKEGYKIS
+1544 
-1552 DSQARIVLRLLEHA
+1552 
-1566 GSVPAGYFEAKPKRV
+1566 
-1581 VGFEEALA
+1581 
-1589 IIAPDS
+1589 S
-1595 APAEEVEA
+1595 A
-1603 VRNAGVNVIEY
+1603 
-1614 EAGNNKQ
+1614 
-1621 RMEIANSLKGAKFSI
+1621 
-1636 SEETK
+1636 EETK
-1641 TAWNTDKEQL
+1641 TAWNTDKEQRD
-1651 EIDAFLKG
+1651 IDEFLKV
-1659 NPDWAKTIGGIQ
+1659 NQDWAKTLAEIREYADGK
-1671 EAADKKAEENGLTNE
+1671 AAQRKDGLTDA
-1686 QLEDLPKKAKDVLRR
+1686 QLEAMPKKGMDALRR

-1706 TYKVSSALQVPVSA
+1706 TYKVSSALQVPVRA
-1720 NRNFLRSAVNAMMDE
+1720 NRNFLRSAVNAMMEE
-1735 YMKTGKI
+1735 YMKTGEI
-1742 SQETKNV
+1742 SQETKTE
-1749 LFEEAYEK
+1749 LFEAAYEK
-1757 GVAIDDEF
+1757 GVVIDDEF

-1777 DTAVTISETDKADIA
+1777 DTAVTISEQDKADIA

-1803 TLNIKESGGLPVD
+1803 TLNIKDSGGLPVD
-1816 VFYQELREMAPEL
+1816 VFYQEMRETAPEL
-1829 FKGSITHPADQLQ
+1829 FPEGITHPADQLQ
-1842 KMHEVAR
+1842 KMYEVAR
-1849 SIEISKRSLDEYY
+1849 SIEVSKRNLDEYY
-1862 GAEKETFK
+1862 GAEKEMFK
-1870 SWARGDF
+1870 AWARGDF
-1877 EQAAEEMESQLA
+1877 EQAAAEMESQLA
-1889 KVRRFAEDQTVK
+1889 KVRRFAEDQTTK
-1901 EEPEPEIATVEQ
+1901 EEQEPEITTVEQ
-1913 ANEAYQELKR
+1913 ANEAYRELKR

-1939 ADKLIVDKL
+1939 KDKLIVDKL
-1948 VRGDLRIE
+1948 VRGEIGIEAIE
-1956 DIAGEQM
+1956 DEQM
-1963 SREITEVYEAARDY
+1963 SREITEVYEAAKDY
-1977 RAAQKRIEQWR
+1977 RAAQKRIEQYR
-1988 NAKRAEKIAQAKRDV
+1988 KGKRSDLMEKAKRDV
-2003 GNAYLWKDKKGISY
+2003 GNAALWKDKKGWKY
-2017 MRETQERNIRDIAP
+2017 KRETQERNIRDIAP
-2031 DAETAERV
+2031 DAETAERI
-2039 IRNYIRPV
+2039 IRDYIRPV

-2061 RERVKKLNV
+2061 RERVKNLNV
-2070 SRVIEKGNIISEAS
+2070 SRVIEKGNLISEAS

-2114 QEWREVV
+2114 KEWSAVV
-2121 QKVWKENPN
+2121 QKVWQENPN
-2130 LNKAKVN
+2130 LDKEKINT
-2137 KAIQDFRTIYDELF
+2137 AIRDFRTIYDELF

-2277 IDAVEKDA
+2277 IDAVERNDA
-2285 RLTMEE
+2285 LTMEQ
-2291 KEAQIKQIYEHAK
+2291 KEAETKRIFENAR
-2304 FSLGNFAVNL
+2304 FALGNFAVDL
-2314 NEYTNSLAN
+2314 SEYTNLLAN

-2330 NVEQL
+2330 TVEQL
-2335 IGRNFYNLA
+2335 IGRNVYNLA
-2344 KALEGRVAANMV
+2344 KGLENRVAANMV

-2393 KTDDGFAGSS
+2393 KTDDGFADRS

-2415 VKTWGQRTSETL
+2415 VKTWGQRASQTL
-2427 SKPMAYIDTF
+2427 SKPMEYIDTF

-2446 YLQNVKRGMSEEMA
+2446 YLKNMKRGMSEEMA
-2460 RSEAD
+2460 LSEAD

-2480 PTIFGARNPVIK
+2480 PTIFEARNPIIK
-2492 LFSQFQLEV
+2492 LVTQFQLEV

-2565 TGYELPNLVE
+2565 TGYELPNLVAFARE
-2575 GVLEGDWDF
+2575 EDRDF
-2584 RTEKKGAG
+2584 RTEKKS
-2592 EALKN
+2592 ALAAMKN
-2597 AAKNLSEELP
+2597 VVDNFTDNIPGFDTLS
-2607 FIGGLL
+2607 GLV
-2613 GGGRLPI
+2613 GMEGGRVPFSSSLPDVKE
-2620 SSTLPSA
+2620 A
-2627 TKVWDALTDP
+2627 GKALLDDDMSW
-2637 EMNGRKRANVLLSEA
+2637 EKRADILLDEA

-2670 LAYGIGAVARGG
+2670 LAYGIEAVARGG
-2682 SYTVD
+2682 SYSVD
-2687 KEGNDILQ
+2687 SEGNDILQ
-2695 YPVFNETVG
+2695 YPVFNETTG

-2807 KIETFVQEGLNMDA
+2807 KIETFVQAGMKMDA
-2821 YLQYQSATAGIK
+2821 YLQMEYATAGIK

-2927 EYINAPAAERA
+2927 EYINATASERS
-2938 DLKARIITVAEVMG
+2938 DLK
-2952 GTSARNS
+2952 
-2959 RAKAVD
+2959 
-2965 KWLEGD
+2965 

>member
-1 MANAWEIFKRNRDE
+1 MANAWEIFKRNRDAM
-15 LNQRTSKNEGFVEN
+15 NKRTSQNERFVEN

-73 PDEEYR
+73 HDEEYR

-88 YIDALRMHGQS
+88 YIDALRMHGLS

-109 KSREDSTS
+109 KSRKNSTS
-117 QFDNMIQ
+117 QSDNMIK
-124 RGSELSWGMTPSLLM
+124 RGAELSWGLTPSLAI
-139 QMQEEANQKYGE
+139 QTQQEADQKYGG

-161 RGFYQNEQLQQK
+161 RGFYQDEQLQQK

-184 PEDVQKKTAKA
+184 PEDVQEKTAKA

-250 EQWATGFNKVLDYAE
+250 EQWAAGFNKVLDYAE

-284 AGKVKDKMLGLAEDF
+284 EGTVKNWMLKTADDF
-299 ESYYTGDSKTG
+299 ETYYTGESKSV

-319 KQLQSTMQEITRGR
+319 KQLQNTMQVITRGR
-333 DGADKW
+333 EGIDKW

-365 QVPKAGMSRQ
+365 QIPKAGMSRQ

-398 NAAVKVAQAGTSSLA
+398 NAAVKAAQAGTSSLA

-459 LYDVDAGLVNQLA
+459 LYDTDAGLVNQLA

-478 KTIMKILD
+478 KTIMKLLD

-592 AESVGDL
+592 AESIGDL
-599 LRAMESAGATVDT
+599 LIAMENAGATVDT

-636 ARAGAQEADAGITG
+636 ERADAQEADAGITG
-650 NELWAKEMPQELL
+650 NEPWAKEMPQELL

-686 AKHEKNPLS
+686 AKYEKNPLS

-735 AHELGVKA
+735 AHELGVQA

-760 AYIAGLNE
+760 AYIAELNE

-800 TQTVRNETTQQGT
+800 TKTVRNETTQKGT
-813 NGQQTATQGAREQE
+813 NGQQTDTQGAREQE

-835 SVLHES
+835 SVLYES

-856 VEEGAGRTES
+856 VEESAGRNQSREES
-866 RKESARAIRE
+866 TRAIRE

-882 QIRDRKIGKVSTR
+882 QLRARKIGKVSTR

-901 GTQNEIVTVVPND
+901 GTQSEIVTVVPND
-914 IRTETMQEAER
+914 IRTETMREAER

-950 QVVKAEGFIDGTNVW
+950 QVVKADGVIDGTNVW

-976 QLAAHESFHLA
+976 QLAAHESFHMA

-1009 FDAMI
+1009 FDEMI
-1014 AKYMEAYQG
+1014 AKYIEAYQG

-1047 NRKNLGADKYEKIV
+1047 NRRNIGADKYKKIV
-1061 KEEVN
+1061 NEEVN

-1080 GPPEGKDFELPVKG
+1080 GPPKKYSIDKDYQSEIDRWEKDGKPEGENFVLGKTGDVLQGLGAMEQSIYLRSEKINAILHDHPEMTVEEIKRIPEILDDPVMVMKSRNKARSQYGNSRLVMFGSVKAKDGRTIMCVMDLRPTENGFLLDDMQKVTSAYTKDNDPVWYVENSDILHLDKKRTIPLLRGMGFQMPMSLLQSGSVGSISYEGKRVKLQGVPFAEVVKENVDGTKG
-1094 KFSMEEPVEQTG
+1094 KFSVADTELADSQEANENRKTALDFFGKTYRWSETGYLLRNGTKLDFSGRHEGGSGGYRSVDHRDISDAFDGEYGDGSYSGGMVQFMREGNIRISPESGGINLQVMPSKAQESALDDFISRERGEVTLDIDNENGETVASVEYPRG
-1106 TMLAIHN
+1106 TRGS
-1113 KDWNFIRDAVL
+1113 KVL
-1124 NWGGIPA
+1124 NDIRNYFENGTIPQV
-1131 PSIAIVE
+1131 SE
-1138 AQQGHTA
+1138 
-1145 YGDTSVIYPRSTI
+1145 
-1158 DPQTDSRNKVY
+1158 
-1169 GSDAWT
+1169 
-1175 PTQRDAQV
+1175 TQR
-1183 EYEVNYDAKRAFE
+1183 
-1196 DMIEELSGQFA
+1196 
-1207 GGAFRNASVISS
+1207 FR
-1219 TGANSETSMTLDEIA
+1219 
-1234 RKLAKYPA
+1234 Y
-1242 VQAAYLQSRGETL
+1242 
-1255 EPVYKKKKFDSF
+1255 
-1267 GNEALQA
+1267 
-1274 FIDRVGYQELARLD
+1274 
-1288 MEMTLGNNV
+1288 
-1297 GAESLEA
+1297 
-1304 ARDIIIEDWVYRNE
+1304 
-1318 WRLRQKPEIREK
+1318 
-1330 RIENQRKK
+1330 
-1338 LEDWRVEG
+1338 
-1346 FIRHAWEYYEEYGA
+1346 
-1360 NSDEIDTNAT
+1360 
-1370 GAAMLEMILPD
+1370 
-1381 GSLDDVERV
+1381 
-1390 VQEWVRPQL
+1390 
-1399 EGILGEPGIF
+1399 
-1409 NGKDRITDEGRL
+1409 
-1421 EFWETHYPFNAENVV
+1421 
-1436 RAMYEQGEERGGGIW
+1436 
-1451 NISSTGIVA
+1451 
-1460 TATPEYGSVEEIH
+1460 SVEE
-1473 AAEDRLRTI
+1473 T
-1482 DEGEYK
+1482 
-1488 KLMRDLD
+1488 
-1495 IELERVTDDIMGTTQ
+1495 
-1510 RKNDN
+1510 KN
-1515 EYEEEQ
+1515 
-1521 NIGRVIIQVA
+1521 
-1531 LGERTI
+1531 
-1537 PAAKKTF
+1537 
-1544 RKEGYKIS
+1544 
-1552 DSQARIVLRLLEHA
+1552 
-1566 GSVPAGYFEAKPKRV
+1566 
-1581 VGFEEALA
+1581 
-1589 IIAPDS
+1589 
-1595 APAEEVEA
+1595 
-1603 VRNAGVNVIEY
+1603 
-1614 EAGNNKQ
+1614 
-1621 RMEIANSLKGAKFSI
+1621 
-1636 SEETK
+1636 
-1641 TAWNTDKEQL
+1641 AWNTDKEQQD
-1651 EIDAFLKG
+1651 IDAFMKV
-1659 NPDWAKTIGGIQ
+1659 NPDWAQTLAEIK
-1671 EAADKKAEENGLTNE
+1671 EYADGKAEQQGNGVTDE
-1686 QLEDLPKKAKDVLRR
+1686 QLEAMPKKGKDALRR

-1749 LFEEAYEK
+1749 LFAAAYEK
-1757 GVAIDDEF
+1757 GVVIDDEF

-1777 DTAVTISETDKADIA
+1777 DTAVTISEQDKADIA
-1792 DFALFKKQTSR
+1792 DFALFKKQASR
-1803 TLNIKESGGLPVD
+1803 TLNIKDSGGMPVD
-1816 VFYQELREMAPEL
+1816 VFYQEMREMAPEL
-1829 FKGSITHPADQLQ
+1829 FQEGITHPADQLQ
-1842 KMHEVAR
+1842 KMYEVAR
-1849 SIEISKRSLDEYY
+1849 SIEISKRNLDEYY

-1870 SWARGDF
+1870 AWARGDF
-1877 EQAAEEMESQLA
+1877 EQAAAEMESQLA
-1889 KVRRFAEDQTVK
+1889 KVRRFAEDQT
-1901 EEPEPEIATVEQ
+1901 ERAEPEPEITTVEQ
-1913 ANEAYQELKR
+1913 ANEAYRELKR

-1939 ADKLIVDKL
+1939 KDKLLVDKL
-1948 VRGDLRIE
+1948 VRGEMQIE
-1956 DIAGEQM
+1956 DVADAQM

-1977 RAAQKRIEQWR
+1977 RAAQKRIEQYKK
-1988 NAKRAEKIAQAKRDV
+1988 AKRSALMEQAKRDV
-2003 GNAYLWKDKKGISY
+2003 GNATLWKDKKGIWY

-2031 DAETAERV
+2031 DAETADRV

-2061 RERVKKLNV
+2061 RERVKNLNV
-2070 SRVIEKGNIISEAS
+2070 SRVIEKGNLLSEAA

-2114 QEWREVV
+2114 QEWQAVV
-2121 QKVWKENPN
+2121 QKVWQENPN
-2130 LNKAKVN
+2130 LDKAKIS
-2137 KAIQDFRTIYDELF
+2137 KAIQDFRTVYDELF

-2212 RPGIQWFGPALE
+2212 KPGIQWFGPALE

-2238 DRYIEGVA
+2238 DKYIEGVA
-2246 DVVWHTDDIQRLRAL
+2246 DVIWHTDDIQRLRAL

-2271 EGIREQ
+2271 DGIREQ
-2277 IDAVEKDA
+2277 IDAVERNDA
-2285 RLTMEE
+2285 LTMEQKDAE
-2291 KEAQIKQIYEHAK
+2291 IKRIFENAK
-2304 FSLGNFAVNL
+2304 FALGNFAVDL
-2314 NEYTNSLAN
+2314 SEYTNLLAN

-2330 NVEQL
+2330 RLERL
-2335 IGRNFYNLA
+2335 IGREWYNLA
-2344 KALEGRVAANMV
+2344 KGLENRVAANMV

-2393 KTDDGFAGSS
+2393 KTDDGFVDRS

-2415 VKTWGQRTSETL
+2415 VKTWGQRTSQTL
-2427 SKPMAYIDTF
+2427 SKPMEYIDTF
-2437 TADSIVRAR
+2437 TADAIVRAR

-2460 RSEAD
+2460 LSEAD

-2480 PTIFGARNPVIK
+2480 PTIFEARNPVIK
-2492 LFSQFQLEV
+2492 LFTQFQLEV
-2501 NNQLSWLFKDV
+2501 NNQISWLFKDV

-2565 TGYELPNLVE
+2565 TGYELPNLVAFARGE
-2575 GVLEGDWDF
+2575 DRDF
-2584 RTEKKGAG
+2584 RTEKKS
-2592 EALKN
+2592 ALTAMKN
-2597 AAKNLSEELP
+2597 VVDNFTDNIPGFDTLS
-2607 FIGGLL
+2607 GLV
-2613 GGGRLPI
+2613 GMEGGRVPFSSSLPDVKE
-2620 SSTLPSA
+2620 A
-2627 TKVWDALTDP
+2627 GKALLDDDMSW
-2637 EMNGRKRANVLLSEA
+2637 EKRAKILLDEA

-2670 LAYGIGAVARGG
+2670 LAYGIEAVVRGG
-2682 SYTVD
+2682 SYSVD
-2687 KEGNDILQ
+2687 SEGNDILQ
-2695 YPVFNETVG
+2695 YPVFNETTG

-2712 AVFFGKSAM
+2712 AVFFGKSAL

-2747 AAGEGQMES
+2747 ATGEGQMES

-2807 KIETFVQEGLNMDA
+2807 KIEKFVQAGMKIDA
-2821 YLQYQSATAGIK
+2821 YLQMEYATAGIK

-2850 VLEAINALDVSDE
+2850 VLEEINALDVSDE

-2870 AAGYKPTVLTPWKYM
+2870 AAGYKPTVLTPWKCM

-2905 EALNAGAE
+2905 AALKAGAE

-2927 EYINAPAAERA
+2927 EYINATPSERV
-2938 DLKARIITVAEVMG
+2938 DLKARIITVSEVMG

-2965 KWLEGD
+2965 KWLEKDED

>member
-39 ERKNEKIEYKD
+39 EKKNEKIEYKN

-56 RGVTANKAVA
+56 RGVTANKAVE
-66 SKEDPWS
+66 SKEGQWS

-79 WNQEEEYRA
+79 WNQEEAYRA
-88 YIDALRMHGQS
+88 YVDALRMGGLT
-99 RDEYDSQNRG
+99 REEYDRKTRNKDRQPTL
-109 KSREDSTS
+109 E
-117 QFDNMIQ
+117 
-124 RGSELSWGMTPSLLM
+124 EGMQLLTKYGMQGTPAEKKAM
-139 QMQEEANQKYGE
+139 QDMAYQKFGE

-161 RGFYQNEQLQQK
+161 RGFYQNEQLQQE
-173 YGNYDTYSQNA
+173 YQNYDTYKQNA
-184 PEDVQKKTAKA
+184 PEDVQKQIAKA
-195 AFESHDTLNE
+195 AFERHDTLNE

-215 NNPKTTSFD
+215 NNPKTTSLN

-275 LRDLAKAVP
+275 LRDLANAVP

-299 ESYYTGDSKTG
+299 ESYYTGESKTG
-310 YAEGAEIRQ
+310 YAESAEIRQ
-319 KQLQSTMQEITRGR
+319 QQLQNTMNEITRGR
-333 DGADKW
+333 EGIDKW

-352 NVGASTALTSAVG
+352 NVGASTALSSAVG
-365 QVPKAGMSRQ
+365 QIPKVGMSRQ
-375 TGMPQTAAQKTATM
+375 TGMPQTAVQKTATM
-389 AERAAVAAN
+389 AERAAAAAN
-398 NAAVKVAQAGTSSLA
+398 NAAVKAAQAGTSSLA

-421 SAALEAQQNGASDT
+421 SAALEAQQNGASDR
-435 QALLYGIAAG
+435 QALLYGLSAG
-445 GMEVFSEKLFGGNP
+445 AMEVFSEKLFGGNP
-459 LYDVDAGLVNQLA
+459 LYDTDAGLVNQLA
-472 SKLGAS
+472 AKLGAS
-478 KTIMKILD
+478 KTIMKLLD

-513 YNGKNTEFATVDD
+513 YNGESTEFATIEDV
-526 IASAFAGGVF
+526 ANAFAGGVF

-543 TNLPNDV
+543 VDVPNDV
-550 KEARYKKAAKNLAAQ
+550 RKRKYKNAAKALAEQ
-565 AESIDDAQVQRAA
+565 AESIDDADVQRAA

-592 AESVGDL
+592 AESIGEL
-599 LRAMESAGATVDT
+599 LNAMENAGVTADT
-612 DAAAETAQE
+612 DAAAEAAHEE

-626 KEQERKDTAE
+626 REPAQAREETAEQE
-636 ARAGAQEADAGITG
+636 ARADAQKADAGITG
-650 NELWAKEMPQELL
+650 NEPWAQEMPQELL
-663 QEARDRGYGTT
+663 QEARDRGYGAA
-674 EAVVLDS
+674 EAATLSS

-686 AKHEKNPLS
+686 AKNEKNSLS
-695 PKEYAKRFDAAYIYG
+695 PQEYAKRFDAAYLYG
-710 KSGTSLTATYGK
+710 KSGTGLQATYGK
-722 KEVRGLTRPTIKA
+722 KEVRGLTKPTIKA
-735 AHELGVKA
+735 AHALGIQA
-743 YQEAPYRNTSV
+743 YHAAPYRNTSV
-754 SDQTQD
+754 SEQTQD
-760 AYIAGLNE
+760 AYLADLND

-781 RAFDDYYQGGESE
+781 RAFNEYYQGGESE
-794 AAELRR
+794 AAELRSE
-800 TQTVRNETTQQGT
+800 QPVQNETTRQRT
-813 NGQQTATQGAREQE
+813 NGQQTAAQGAREQE
-827 VKKNGTGE
+827 VTRNETGE
-835 SVLHES
+835 SVLYEG
-841 GKRTGRADT
+841 GKRTGGADSR
-850 GVAAGI
+850 VEDGI

-876 KVDLEN
+876 KVDIEN
-882 QIRDRKIGKVSTR
+882 QIRNRKIGKVSTR

-901 GTQNEIVTVVPND
+901 GTQSEIITVVPND
-914 IRTETMQEAER
+914 IRTETMREAES
-925 FLKAEG
+925 FLKAAG

-950 QVVKAEGFIDGTNVW
+950 QIIKAEGFADGDSVW
-965 IRADSKLYTMH
+965 VRADSNKYTMM

-987 SQMDPNLRSRL
+987 SQMDPNLKVRI
-998 AKRLMEEYGVE
+998 ANRLMEEYGEE
-1009 FDAMI
+1009 FDVMI
-1014 AKYMEAYQG
+1014 AKYIEAYQG
-1023 CYGLEDPDA
+1023 CYGLDDPDA

-1042 AYAGM
+1042 AFSGM
-1047 NRKNLGADKYEKIV
+1047 NRKNLGATKYEKAV
-1061 KEEVN
+1061 NEEIK
-1066 QNKSQRETGAERKT
+1066 QNKSQRGTRAERKT
-1080 GPPEGKDFELPVKG
+1080 GPPLRFSIDVENRDGEKLSEGQKRFFENSKIVDENGRLLTVYHATDNDFSTFDREKLG
-1094 KFSMEEPVEQTG
+1094 GNTFGNAT
-1106 TMLAIHN
+1106 
-1113 KDWNFIRDAVL
+1113 DWNTAATAL
-1124 NWGGIPA
+1124 L
-1131 PSIAIVE
+1131 
-1138 AQQGHTA
+1138 GHWFS
-1145 YGDTSVIYPRSTI
+1145 DHSVKDRM
-1158 DPQTDSRNKVY
+1158 
-1169 GSDAWT
+1169 G
-1175 PTQRDAQV
+1175 
-1183 EYEVNYDAKRAFE
+1183 AKREETYYLNIINPYETSLKQLAEEISELADDYSVMQDEFEMGKYEGMKEIAKTYVKRMQSEYGYDGLIVDDTEMGGVSYVAFE
-1196 DMIEELSGQFA
+1196 
-1207 GGAFRNASVISS
+1207 
-1219 TGANSETSMTLDEIA
+1219 ANQIKRT
-1234 RKLAKYPA
+1234 
-1242 VQAAYLQSRGETL
+1242 
-1255 EPVYKKKKFDSF
+1255 
-1267 GNEALQA
+1267 
-1274 FIDRVGYQELARLD
+1274 
-1288 MEMTLGNNV
+1288 NNK
-1297 GAESLEA
+1297 
-1304 ARDIIIEDWVYRNE
+1304 N
-1318 WRLRQKPEIREK
+1318 P
-1330 RIENQRKK
+1330 
-1338 LEDWRVEG
+1338 
-1346 FIRHAWEYYEEYGA
+1346 
-1360 NSDEIDTNAT
+1360 
-1370 GAAMLEMILPD
+1370 
-1381 GSLDDVERV
+1381 
-1390 VQEWVRPQL
+1390 
-1399 EGILGEPGIF
+1399 
-1409 NGKDRITDEGRL
+1409 
-1421 EFWETHYPFNAENVV
+1421 
-1436 RAMYEQGEERGGGIW
+1436 
-1451 NISSTGIVA
+1451 
-1460 TATPEYGSVEEIH
+1460 TA
-1473 AAEDRLRTI
+1473 
-1482 DEGEYK
+1482 
-1488 KLMRDLD
+1488 
-1495 IELERVTDDIMGTTQ
+1495 
-1510 RKNDN
+1510 KNDTR
-1515 EYEEEQ
+1515 Y
-1521 NIGRVIIQVA
+1521 
-1531 LGERTI
+1531 
-1537 PAAKKTF
+1537 
-1544 RKEGYKIS
+1544 
-1552 DSQARIVLRLLEHA
+1552 
-1566 GSVPAGYFEAKPKRV
+1566 
-1581 VGFEEALA
+1581 
-1589 IIAPDS
+1589 S
-1595 APAEEVEA
+1595 AVDEV
-1603 VRNAGVNVIEY
+1603 
-1614 EAGNNKQ
+1614 
-1621 RMEIANSLKGAKFSI
+1621 
-1636 SEETK
+1636 K
-1641 TAWNTDKEQL
+1641 TAWNTEKEQL
-1651 EIDAFLKG
+1651 EIDAFLKA
-1659 NPDWAKTIGGIQ
+1659 NPDWAQTIGGIQ

-1735 YMKTGKI
+1735 YMKTGEI

-1792 DFALFKKQTSR
+1792 DFDLFKKQTRR
-1803 TLNIKESGGLPVD
+1803 TLNIRDSGGLPVD

-1829 FKGSITHPADQLQ
+1829 FPEGIAHPADQLQ

-1849 SIEISKRSLDEYY
+1849 SIEVSKRFLDEYY

-1877 EQAAEEMESQLA
+1877 EQAAAEMESQLA

-1901 EEPEPEIATVEQ
+1901 EEQEQEITTVEQ

-1939 ADKLIVDKL
+1939 KDKLLVDKL

-2061 RERVKKLNV
+2061 RERVKKLNL
-2070 SRVIEKGNIISEAS
+2070 SRVIEKGNLISEAS

-2114 QEWREVV
+2114 QEWQAVV
-2121 QKVWKENPN
+2121 QKVWQENPN
-2130 LNKAKVN
+2130 LDKAKIR

-2160 NGYEPVNYRQGYFP
+2160 NGYEPVNYRKGYFP

-2199 ALPTSINGLTHTF
+2199 ALPTSITGLTHTF
-2212 RPGIQWFGPALE
+2212 KPGIQWFGPALE

-2238 DRYIEGVA
+2238 DRYIEGVS
-2246 DVVWHTDDIQRLRAL
+2246 DVVWHTDDIQRMRAL
-2261 ERAIRYLSTD
+2261 EKTIRYLSTD
-2271 EGIREQ
+2271 DGIREQ
-2277 IDAVEKDA
+2277 IDAVEKDE

-2314 NEYTNSLAN
+2314 NEYTNRLAN

-2356 AINPASWLTNFIPL
+2356 VGNIGSYLTNFIPL
-2370 TQAGMEIDT
+2370 TQTWMEVDT
-2379 KSMLEGMWQTLKAY
+2379 KSMIGGMWQTLRSY
-2393 KTDDGFAGSS
+2393 ITHDGFADRS

-2415 VKTWGQRTSETL
+2415 VKTWGQRTSAML
-2427 SKPMAYIDTF
+2427 SMPMEYIDTF

-2460 RSEAD
+2460 LSEAD

-2480 PTIFGARNPVIK
+2480 PTIFEARNPGIK
-2492 LFSQFQLEV
+2492 LFTQFQLEV

-2528 IKYVLGAFLYNE
+2528 IKYVLGAFIFND
-2540 VYEYFIGRRPALDP
+2540 VFEYLFGRRPALDP

-2565 TGYELPNLVE
+2565 TGYELPNLVA
-2575 GVLEGDWDF
+2575 GVFEGDWDF
-2584 RTEKKGAG
+2584 KTEKKGAG

-2597 AAKNLSEELP
+2597 AGKSILEELP
-2607 FIGGLL
+2607 FIGGIL

-2620 SSTLPSA
+2620 SSTLPSV
-2627 TKVWDALTDP
+2627 TKVWDAFTEP
-2637 EMNGRKRANVLLSEA
+2637 EMSGRKRADILLDEA

-2670 LAYGIGAVARGG
+2670 LAYGIEAVARGG

-2704 QKVGGAAK
+2704 QKVGGTVK

-2747 AAGEGQMES
+2747 ATGEGQEEA
-2756 WDVID
+2756 WNVIND
-2761 TIRKT
+2761 IRKT

-2776 NQKQALAEAD
+2776 NQKKVLAEAD

-2795 YYALFADEEEQA
+2795 YYALFANDEEKE
-2807 KIETFVQEGLNMDA
+2807 KIETFVQAGMEMDA
-2821 YLQYQSATAGIK
+2821 YLQMEYATAGIK

-2850 VLEAINALDVSDE
+2850 VLEAINALDVTDE

-2905 EALNAGAE
+2905 EALKAGAE

-2927 EYINAPAAERA
+2927 EYINATAAERA

>member
-1 MANAWEIFKRNRDE
+1 MANAWEIFKRNRDTM
-15 LNQRTSKNEGFVEN
+15 NQRTTKNERFVEN

-73 PDEEYR
+73 HDEEYR

-124 RGSELSWGMTPSLLM
+124 RGAELTWGMTPSLLM

-161 RGFYQNEQLQQK
+161 RGFYQDEQLQQK

-250 EQWATGFNKVLDYAE
+250 EQWAAGFNKVLDYAE
-265 RGANGAAAWA
+265 RGANGAASWA
-275 LRDLAKAVP
+275 LRDLAKSVP

-299 ESYYTGDSKTG
+299 ESYYTGESKTG

-319 KQLQSTMQEITRGR
+319 KQLQSTMQAITRGR

-398 NAAVKVAQAGTSSLA
+398 NAAVKAAQAGTSSLA

-459 LYDVDAGLVNQLA
+459 LYDTDAGLVNQLA

-478 KTIMKILD
+478 KTIMKLLD

-550 KEARYKKAAKNLAAQ
+550 KEARYKKAAKNLATQ

-592 AESVGDL
+592 AESIGDL

-621 EQTFE
+621 
-626 KEQERKDTAE
+626 D
-636 ARAGAQEADAGITG
+636 DAGITG
-650 NELWAKEMPQELL
+650 NEPWAKEMPQELL

-735 AHELGVKA
+735 AHELGVQA

-760 AYIAGLNE
+760 AYIAELNE

-800 TQTVRNETTQQGT
+800 TQAARNETTQQGT

-835 SVLHES
+835 SVLYES

-856 VEEGAGRTES
+856 VEESAGRNQRREES
-866 RKESARAIRE
+866 TRAIRE
-876 KVDLEN
+876 KVDIEN
-882 QIRDRKIGKVSTR
+882 QLRARKIGKVSTR

-914 IRTETMQEAER
+914 IRTEPMQEAER

-950 QVVKAEGFIDGTNVW
+950 QVVKAEGVIDGTNVW

-976 QLAAHESFHLA
+976 QLAAHESFHMA

-998 AKRLMEEYGVE
+998 ANRLMEEYGVE
-1009 FDAMI
+1009 FDEMI
-1014 AKYMEAYQG
+1014 AKYIEAYQG
-1023 CYGLEDPDA
+1023 CYGLDDPDA

-1061 KEEVN
+1061 NEEVN
-1066 QNKSQRETGAERKT
+1066 QNKSQREAGTERKT
-1080 GPPEGKDFELPVKG
+1080 GPPEGAVKPAIESASADSIEESGNSVKG
-1094 KFSMEEPVEQTG
+1094 KFSAAETELEDSQEANDNRKTALDFFGKTYRWSETGYLLRNGAKLDFSGRHEGGSGGYRTVDHRDISDAFDGEYGDGSYSGAMVQFMREGNIRISPESGGINLQVMPSKAQESALDDFISRERGEVTLDIDNANGETVASVEYPRG
-1106 TMLAIHN
+1106 TRAS
-1113 KDWNFIRDAVL
+1113 KVL
-1124 NWGGIPA
+1124 NDIRKYFEDGTIPQV
-1131 PSIAIVE
+1131 SE
-1138 AQQGHTA
+1138 
-1145 YGDTSVIYPRSTI
+1145 
-1158 DPQTDSRNKVY
+1158 
-1169 GSDAWT
+1169 
-1175 PTQRDAQV
+1175 TQR
-1183 EYEVNYDAKRAFE
+1183 
-1196 DMIEELSGQFA
+1196 
-1207 GGAFRNASVISS
+1207 FR
-1219 TGANSETSMTLDEIA
+1219 
-1234 RKLAKYPA
+1234 Y
-1242 VQAAYLQSRGETL
+1242 
-1255 EPVYKKKKFDSF
+1255 
-1267 GNEALQA
+1267 
-1274 FIDRVGYQELARLD
+1274 
-1288 MEMTLGNNV
+1288 
-1297 GAESLEA
+1297 
-1304 ARDIIIEDWVYRNE
+1304 
-1318 WRLRQKPEIREK
+1318 
-1330 RIENQRKK
+1330 
-1338 LEDWRVEG
+1338 
-1346 FIRHAWEYYEEYGA
+1346 
-1360 NSDEIDTNAT
+1360 
-1370 GAAMLEMILPD
+1370 
-1381 GSLDDVERV
+1381 
-1390 VQEWVRPQL
+1390 
-1399 EGILGEPGIF
+1399 
-1409 NGKDRITDEGRL
+1409 
-1421 EFWETHYPFNAENVV
+1421 
-1436 RAMYEQGEERGGGIW
+1436 
-1451 NISSTGIVA
+1451 
-1460 TATPEYGSVEEIH
+1460 
-1473 AAEDRLRTI
+1473 
-1482 DEGEYK
+1482 
-1488 KLMRDLD
+1488 
-1495 IELERVTDDIMGTTQ
+1495 
-1510 RKNDN
+1510 
-1515 EYEEEQ
+1515 
-1521 NIGRVIIQVA
+1521 
-1531 LGERTI
+1531 
-1537 PAAKKTF
+1537 
-1544 RKEGYKIS
+1544 
-1552 DSQARIVLRLLEHA
+1552 
-1566 GSVPAGYFEAKPKRV
+1566 
-1581 VGFEEALA
+1581 
-1589 IIAPDS
+1589 S
-1595 APAEEVEA
+1595 A
-1603 VRNAGVNVIEY
+1603 
-1614 EAGNNKQ
+1614 
-1621 RMEIANSLKGAKFSI
+1621 
-1636 SEETK
+1636 EETK
-1641 TAWNTDKEQL
+1641 TAWNTDKEQRD
-1651 EIDAFLKG
+1651 IDEFLKV
-1659 NPDWAKTIGGIQ
+1659 NTDWAKTIAEIREYADGK
-1671 EAADKKAEENGLTNE
+1671 AAQRKNGLTGA
-1686 QLEDLPKKAKDVLRR
+1686 QLEDMPKKGMDALRR

-1706 TYKVSSALQVPVSA
+1706 TYKVSSALQVPVRA
-1720 NRNFLRSAVNAMMDE
+1720 NRSFLRSAVNAMME
-1735 YMKTGKI
+1735 AYMKTGEI
-1742 SQETKNV
+1742 SQETKTA
-1749 LFEEAYEK
+1749 LFEAAYEK
-1757 GVAIDDEF
+1757 GVVIDDEF

-1777 DTAVTISETDKADIA
+1777 DTAVTISEQDKADIA

-1803 TLNIKESGGLPVD
+1803 TLNIKDSGGLPVD
-1816 VFYQELREMAPEL
+1816 VFYQEMRETAPEL
-1829 FKGSITHPADQLQ
+1829 FPEGITHPADQLQ
-1842 KMHEVAR
+1842 KMYEVAR
-1849 SIEISKRSLDEYY
+1849 SIEVSKRNLDEYY

-1870 SWARGDF
+1870 AWAMGDF
-1877 EQAAEEMESQLA
+1877 EQAAAEMESQLA
-1889 KVRRFAEDQTVK
+1889 KVRRFAEDQTTK
-1901 EEPEPEIATVEQ
+1901 EEPEPEITTVEQ

-1939 ADKLIVDKL
+1939 KDKLLVDKL
-1948 VRGDLRIE
+1948 VRGEIGIE
-1956 DIAGEQM
+1956 AIADEQM
-1963 SREITEVYEAARDY
+1963 SREITEVYEAAKDY
-1977 RAAQKRIEQWR
+1977 RAAQKRIEQYR
-1988 NAKRAEKIAQAKRDV
+1988 KGKRSDLMEKAKRDV
-2003 GNAYLWKDKKGISY
+2003 GNAALWKDKKGIFY

-2031 DAETAERV
+2031 DAETAERI
-2039 IRNYIRPV
+2039 IRDYIRPV
-2047 HQNNA
+2047 HQNSA

-2061 RERVKKLNV
+2061 RERVKQLKV
-2070 SRVIEKGNIISEAS
+2070 SRVIEKGNIISEAA

-2114 QEWREVV
+2114 EEWRVVV

-2277 IDAVEKDA
+2277 IDAVERNDA
-2285 RLTMEE
+2285 LTMEQ
-2291 KEAQIKQIYEHAK
+2291 KEAETKRIFENAK
-2304 FSLGNFAVNL
+2304 FALGNFAVDL
-2314 NEYTNSLAN
+2314 SEYTNLLAN

-2330 NVEQL
+2330 NVERL

-2356 AINPASWLTNFIPL
+2356 VGNIGSYLTNFIPL
-2370 TQAGMEIDT
+2370 TQTWMEVDT
-2379 KSMLEGMWQTLKAY
+2379 KSMIGGMWQTLRSY
-2393 KTDDGFAGSS
+2393 ITHDGFADRS

-2427 SKPMAYIDTF
+2427 SKPMEYIDTF

-2480 PTIFGARNPVIK
+2480 PTIFEARNPVIK

-2528 IKYVLGAFLYNE
+2528 IKYVLGAFIFND
-2540 VYEYFIGRRPALDP
+2540 VFEYLFGRRPALDP

-2565 TGYELPNLVE
+2565 TGYELPNLVA
-2575 GVLEGDWDF
+2575 GVFEGDWDF
-2584 RTEKKGAG
+2584 KTEKKGAG

-2597 AAKNLSEELP
+2597 AAKNLAEELP
-2607 FIGGLL
+2607 FIGGIL

-2620 SSTLPSA
+2620 SSTLPSV
-2627 TKVWDALTDP
+2627 TKVWDAFTEP
-2637 EMNGRKRANVLLSEA
+2637 EMSGRKRADILLDEA

-2670 LAYGIGAVARGG
+2670 LAYGIEAVVRGG
-2682 SYTVD
+2682 SYSVD
-2687 KEGNDILQ
+2687 SEGNDILQ
-2695 YPVFNETVG
+2695 YPVFNETTG

-2712 AVFFGKSAM
+2712 AVFFGKSAL

-2766 KKTEDKSQEA
+2766 KKTEEKSQEA
-2776 NQKQALAEAD
+2776 NQKQVLAEAD

-2795 YYALFADEEEQA
+2795 YYALFANEEEQA
-2807 KIETFVQEGLNMDA
+2807 KIETFVQAGMEMDA
-2821 YLQYQSATAGIK
+2821 YLQMEYATAGIK

-2927 EYINAPAAERA
+2927 EYINATADERA

-2952 GTSARNS
+2952 GTSARSN

>member
-1 MANAWEIFKRNRDE
+1 MANAWEIFKRNRDTM
-15 LNQRTSKNEGFVEN
+15 NQRTSKNEGFVEN

-56 RGVTANKAVA
+56 KGVTANKAVA

-73 PDEEYR
+73 HDEEYR

-109 KSREDSTS
+109 KSREESTS

-124 RGSELSWGMTPSLLM
+124 RGAELSWGLTPSLAI
-139 QMQEEANQKYGE
+139 QTQQEADQKYGE

-161 RGFYQNEQLQQK
+161 RGFYQDEQLQQK
-173 YGNYDTYSQNA
+173 YGNYDTYKQSA

-319 KQLQSTMQEITRGR
+319 KQLQSTMQSITRGR

-352 NVGASTALTSAVG
+352 NVGASTALSSAVG
-365 QVPKAGMSRQ
+365 QIPKAGMSRQ

-459 LYDVDAGLVNQLA
+459 LYDTDAGLVNQLA

-478 KTIMKILD
+478 KTIMKLLD

-565 AESIDDAQVQRAA
+565 AESIEDAQVQRAA

-592 AESVGDL
+592 AESIGDL

-621 EQTFE
+621 
-626 KEQERKDTAE
+626 
-636 ARAGAQEADAGITG
+636 ADAGITG
-650 NELWAKEMPQELL
+650 NEPWAKEIPKELL

-710 KSGTSLTATYGK
+710 KTGTSLTATYGK

-735 AHELGVKA
+735 AHALGIQA
-743 YQEAPYRNTSV
+743 YHAAPYRNTSV

-760 AYIAGLNE
+760 AYIAELNE

-781 RAFDDYYQGGESE
+781 SAFDDYYQGGESE

-813 NGQQTATQGAREQE
+813 NGQQTDTQGAREQE
-827 VKKNGTGE
+827 VKKNETGE
-835 SVLHES
+835 SVLYES
-841 GKRTGRADT
+841 GKRTGGADT

-856 VEEGAGRTES
+856 VEESAGRNQS

-901 GTQNEIVTVVPND
+901 GTQSEIITVVPND

-950 QVVKAEGFIDGTNVW
+950 QVVKAEGVIDGTNVW

-976 QLAAHESFHLA
+976 QLAAHESFHMA
-987 SQMDPNLRSRL
+987 SQTDPNLRGRL
-998 AKRLMEEYGVE
+998 ANRLMEEYGVE
-1009 FDAMI
+1009 FDEMI
-1014 AKYMEAYQG
+1014 AKYEEAYQG

-1061 KEEVN
+1061 NEEVN

-1080 GPPEGKDFELPVKG
+1080 GPPEGKDFELQEMANAESTSNGTPVKG
-1094 KFSMEEPVEQTG
+1094 KFSAADTELADSQEANDNRKTAIEFFGKTYRWSETGYLLRNGAKLDFSGRHEGGSDGYRTVDHRDISDAFDGEYGDGSYSGAMVQFMREGNIRISPESGGINLQVMPSKAQESALDDFISSERGEVTLDIDNANGETIASVEYPRG
-1106 TMLAIHN
+1106 TRAS
-1113 KDWNFIRDAVL
+1113 KVL
-1124 NWGGIPA
+1124 NDIRNYFENGTIPQV
-1131 PSIAIVE
+1131 SE
-1138 AQQGHTA
+1138 
-1145 YGDTSVIYPRSTI
+1145 
-1158 DPQTDSRNKVY
+1158 
-1169 GSDAWT
+1169 
-1175 PTQRDAQV
+1175 TQR
-1183 EYEVNYDAKRAFE
+1183 
-1196 DMIEELSGQFA
+1196 
-1207 GGAFRNASVISS
+1207 FR
-1219 TGANSETSMTLDEIA
+1219 
-1234 RKLAKYPA
+1234 Y
-1242 VQAAYLQSRGETL
+1242 
-1255 EPVYKKKKFDSF
+1255 
-1267 GNEALQA
+1267 
-1274 FIDRVGYQELARLD
+1274 
-1288 MEMTLGNNV
+1288 
-1297 GAESLEA
+1297 
-1304 ARDIIIEDWVYRNE
+1304 
-1318 WRLRQKPEIREK
+1318 
-1330 RIENQRKK
+1330 
-1338 LEDWRVEG
+1338 
-1346 FIRHAWEYYEEYGA
+1346 
-1360 NSDEIDTNAT
+1360 
-1370 GAAMLEMILPD
+1370 
-1381 GSLDDVERV
+1381 
-1390 VQEWVRPQL
+1390 
-1399 EGILGEPGIF
+1399 
-1409 NGKDRITDEGRL
+1409 
-1421 EFWETHYPFNAENVV
+1421 
-1436 RAMYEQGEERGGGIW
+1436 
-1451 NISSTGIVA
+1451 
-1460 TATPEYGSVEEIH
+1460 SVEE
-1473 AAEDRLRTI
+1473 A
-1482 DEGEYK
+1482 
-1488 KLMRDLD
+1488 
-1495 IELERVTDDIMGTTQ
+1495 
-1510 RKNDN
+1510 
-1515 EYEEEQ
+1515 
-1521 NIGRVIIQVA
+1521 
-1531 LGERTI
+1531 
-1537 PAAKKTF
+1537 
-1544 RKEGYKIS
+1544 
-1552 DSQARIVLRLLEHA
+1552 
-1566 GSVPAGYFEAKPKRV
+1566 
-1581 VGFEEALA
+1581 
-1589 IIAPDS
+1589 
-1595 APAEEVEA
+1595 
-1603 VRNAGVNVIEY
+1603 
-1614 EAGNNKQ
+1614 
-1621 RMEIANSLKGAKFSI
+1621 
-1636 SEETK
+1636 K

-1671 EAADKKAEENGLTNE
+1671 EAAEKKAEENGLTNE

-1777 DTAVTISETDKADIA
+1777 DTALTISEADKYDIA
-1792 DFALFKKQTSR
+1792 DFDLFKKQTRR
-1803 TLNIKESGGLPVD
+1803 TLNIRDSGGLPVD
-1816 VFYQELREMAPEL
+1816 VFYQEMRETAPEL
-1829 FKGSITHPADQLQ
+1829 FPEGITHPADQLQ
-1842 KMHEVAR
+1842 KLYEVAR
-1849 SIEISKRSLDEYY
+1849 SIEVSKRSLDEYY

-1870 SWARGDF
+1870 AWARGDF
-1877 EQAAEEMESQLA
+1877 EQAAAEMESQLA
-1889 KVRRFAEDQTVK
+1889 KVRRFAADQTTK
-1901 EEPEPEIATVEQ
+1901 EEQEQEITTVEQ
-1913 ANEAYQELKR
+1913 ANEAYRELKR

-1948 VRGDLRIE
+1948 VRGEINIE
-1956 DIAGEQM
+1956 AIADEQM
-1963 SREITEVYEAARDY
+1963 SREITEVYEAAKDY
-1977 RAAQKRIEQWR
+1977 RAAQKRIEQYR
-1988 NAKRAEKIAQAKRDV
+1988 KGKRSDLMEKAKRDV
-2003 GNAYLWKDKKGISY
+2003 GNAALWKDKKGISY

-2031 DAETAERV
+2031 DAETAERI
-2039 IRNYIRPV
+2039 IRDYIRPV

-2061 RERVKKLNV
+2061 RERVKKLNL
-2070 SRVIEKGNIISEAS
+2070 SRVIEKGNLISEAS

-2114 QEWREVV
+2114 QEWRAVV
-2121 QKVWKENPN
+2121 QKVWQENPN
-2130 LNKAKVN
+2130 LDKEKINT
-2137 KAIQDFRTIYDELF
+2137 AIRDFRTIYDELF

-2238 DRYIEGVA
+2238 DRYIEGVS

-2261 ERAIRYLSTD
+2261 EKTIRYLSTD
-2271 EGIREQ
+2271 DGIREQ

-2314 NEYTNSLAN
+2314 NEYTNRLAN

-2415 VKTWGQRTSETL
+2415 VKTWGQRTSQTL
-2427 SKPMAYIDTF
+2427 SKPMEYIDTF

-2446 YLQNVKRGMSEEMA
+2446 YLQNMKRGMSEEMA
-2460 RSEAD
+2460 LSEAD

-2480 PTIFGARNPVIK
+2480 PTIFEARNPFIK
-2492 LFSQFQLEV
+2492 LVTQFQLEV

-2565 TGYELPNLVE
+2565 TGYELPNLVA

-2584 RTEKKGAG
+2584 KTEKKS
-2592 EALKN
+2592 ALK
-2597 AAKNLSEELP
+2597 AMKNVVDNFTDNIP
-2607 FIGGLL
+2607 GFDTLL
-2613 GGGRLPI
+2613 GLVGMEGGRVPFSSSLPDVKE
-2620 SSTLPSA
+2620 A
-2627 TKVWDALTDP
+2627 GKALLDDDMSW
-2637 EMNGRKRANVLLSEA
+2637 EKRAEILLSEA

-2670 LAYGIGAVARGG
+2670 LAYGIEAVARGG
-2682 SYTVD
+2682 SYSVD
-2687 KEGNDILQ
+2687 SEGNDILQ
-2695 YPVFNETVG
+2695 YPVFNETTV
-2704 QKVGGAAK
+2704 QKVGGTVK

-2795 YYALFADEEEQA
+2795 YYALFADEEEQE

-2821 YLQYQSATAGIK
+2821 YLQYQSATAGIE

-2927 EYINAPAAERA
+2927 EYINATASERA

>member
-1 MANAWEIFKRNRDE
+1 MANAWEIFKRNRDTM
-15 LNQRTSKNEGFVEN
+15 NQRTSKNEGFVEN

-56 RGVTANKAVA
+56 KGVTANKAVA

-109 KSREDSTS
+109 KNSEESTRP
-117 QFDNMIQ
+117 FDNMIQ
-124 RGSELSWGMTPSLLM
+124 RGSELTWGMTPSLLM
-139 QMQEEANQKYGE
+139 QMQEEADQKYGE

-161 RGFYQNEQLQQK
+161 RGFYQDEQLQKK
-173 YGNYDTYSQNA
+173 YGNYDTYSKNA

-215 NNPKTTSFD
+215 NNPKTTSLN

-333 DGADKW
+333 EGIDKW

-352 NVGASTALTSAVG
+352 NVGASTALSSAVG
-365 QVPKAGMSRQ
+365 QIPKAGMTRQ
-375 TGMPQTAAQKTATM
+375 TGMLQTAVQKTATM
-389 AERAAVAAN
+389 AERAAAAAN

-459 LYDVDAGLVNQLA
+459 LYDTDAGLVNQLA

-478 KTIMKILD
+478 KTIMKLLD

-592 AESVGDL
+592 AESIGDL

-621 EQTFE
+621 KQTFE

-636 ARAGAQEADAGITG
+636 ARAGAQKDDAGITG
-650 NELWAKEMPQELL
+650 NEPWAKEMPQELL

-735 AHELGVKA
+735 AHELGVQA

-754 SDQTQD
+754 SEQTQD
-760 AYIAGLNE
+760 AYLADLND

-781 RAFDDYYQGGESE
+781 RAFNDYYQGGESE

-800 TQTVRNETTQQGT
+800 TQAARNETTQQEA

-827 VKKNGTGE
+827 VTRNETGE

-856 VEEGAGRTES
+856 VEESAGRNQS
-866 RKESARAIRE
+866 REVNFFEEVNRAIRE

-882 QIRDRKIGKVSTR
+882 QLRARKIGKVSTR

-950 QVVKAEGFIDGTNVW
+950 QVVKAEGVIDGTNVW
-965 IRADSKLYTMH
+965 IRADSKIYTMH
-976 QLAAHESFHLA
+976 QLAAHESFHMA

-998 AKRLMEEYGVE
+998 ANRLMEEYGVE
-1009 FDAMI
+1009 FDEMI
-1014 AKYMEAYQG
+1014 AKYIEAYQG

-1047 NRKNLGADKYEKIV
+1047 NRKNLGADKYKKIV
-1061 KEEVN
+1061 NEEVN

-1080 GPPEGKDFELPVKG
+1080 GPPEGRAFELQEMENAEYTSAGDITEDAKDTGAVTQTIDSASGISTTENGMPVKG
-1094 KFSMEEPVEQTG
+1094 KFSM
-1106 TMLAIHN
+1106 A
-1113 KDWNFIRDAVL
+1113 
-1124 NWGGIPA
+1124 
-1131 PSIAIVE
+1131 
-1138 AQQGHTA
+1138 
-1145 YGDTSVIYPRSTI
+1145 DT
-1158 DPQTDSRNKVY
+1158 
-1169 GSDAWT
+1169 
-1175 PTQRDAQV
+1175 
-1183 EYEVNYDAKRAFE
+1183 
-1196 DMIEELSGQFA
+1196 
-1207 GGAFRNASVISS
+1207 
-1219 TGANSETSMTLDEIA
+1219 
-1234 RKLAKYPA
+1234 
-1242 VQAAYLQSRGETL
+1242 
-1255 EPVYKKKKFDSF
+1255 
-1267 GNEALQA
+1267 
-1274 FIDRVGYQELARLD
+1274 
-1288 MEMTLGNNV
+1288 
-1297 GAESLEA
+1297 
-1304 ARDIIIEDWVYRNE
+1304 
-1318 WRLRQKPEIREK
+1318 
-1330 RIENQRKK
+1330 K
-1338 LEDWRVEG
+1338 LEDSQEANDNRKTALDFFGKTYRWSETGYLLRNGEKLDFSGRHEG
-1346 FIRHAWEYYEEYGA
+1346 GSGGYRSVDHRDISDAFGGEYG
-1360 NSDEIDTNAT
+1360 
-1370 GAAMLEMILPD
+1370 D
-1381 GSLDDVERV
+1381 GSYSGGMVQFMREGNIRISPESGGINLQVMPSKAQESALDDF
-1390 VQEWVRPQL
+1390 
-1399 EGILGEPGIF
+1399 ISS
-1409 NGKDRITDEGRL
+1409 
-1421 EFWETHYPFNAENVV
+1421 
-1436 RAMYEQGEERGGGIW
+1436 ERGEVTLDIDNANGETIA
-1451 NISSTGIVA
+1451 SV
-1460 TATPEYGSVEEIH
+1460 EYPRGTRASKVLNDIRNYFENGTIPQVSETQRFRYSVEE
-1473 AAEDRLRTI
+1473 A
-1482 DEGEYK
+1482 
-1488 KLMRDLD
+1488 
-1495 IELERVTDDIMGTTQ
+1495 
-1510 RKNDN
+1510 
-1515 EYEEEQ
+1515 
-1521 NIGRVIIQVA
+1521 
-1531 LGERTI
+1531 
-1537 PAAKKTF
+1537 
-1544 RKEGYKIS
+1544 
-1552 DSQARIVLRLLEHA
+1552 
-1566 GSVPAGYFEAKPKRV
+1566 
-1581 VGFEEALA
+1581 
-1589 IIAPDS
+1589 
-1595 APAEEVEA
+1595 
-1603 VRNAGVNVIEY
+1603 
-1614 EAGNNKQ
+1614 
-1621 RMEIANSLKGAKFSI
+1621 
-1636 SEETK
+1636 K

-1777 DTAVTISETDKADIA
+1777 DTAVTISEADKYDIA
-1792 DFALFKKQTSR
+1792 DFDLFKKQTRR
-1803 TLNIKESGGLPVD
+1803 TLNIRDSGGLPVD

-1829 FKGSITHPADQLQ
+1829 FPEGITHPADQLQ
-1842 KMHEVAR
+1842 KLYEVAR
-1849 SIEISKRSLDEYY
+1849 SIEVSKRSLDEYY

-1877 EQAAEEMESQLA
+1877 EQAAAEMESQLA

-1901 EEPEPEIATVEQ
+1901 EEPEPEITTVEQ
-1913 ANEAYQELKR
+1913 ANEAYRELKR

-2061 RERVKKLNV
+2061 RERVKKLNL
-2070 SRVIEKGNIISEAS
+2070 SRVIEKGNLISEAS

-2100 KDNRFDAKRDGKTL
+2100 KDNRFDAKRDGKTME
-2114 QEWREVV
+2114 EWRVVV

-2130 LNKAKVN
+2130 LNKEKVN

-2261 ERAIRYLSTD
+2261 EKTIRYLSTD
-2271 EGIREQ
+2271 DGIREQ
-2277 IDAVEKDA
+2277 IDAVEKDE

-2314 NEYTNSLAN
+2314 NEYTNRLAN

-2330 NVEQL
+2330 NVERL

-2356 AINPASWLTNFIPL
+2356 VGNIGSYLTNFIPL
-2370 TQAGMEIDT
+2370 TQTWMEVDT
-2379 KSMLEGMWQTLKAY
+2379 KSMIGGMWQTLRSY
-2393 KTDDGFAGSS
+2393 ITHDGFADRS

-2415 VKTWGQRTSETL
+2415 VKTWGQRASQTL
-2427 SKPMAYIDTF
+2427 SKPMEYIDTF

-2446 YLQNVKRGMSEEMA
+2446 YLQNMKRGMSEEMA
-2460 RSEAD
+2460 LTEAD

-2480 PTIFGARNPVIK
+2480 PTIFEARNPVIK
-2492 LFSQFQLEV
+2492 LFTQFQLEV

-2528 IKYVLGAFLYNE
+2528 IKYVLGAFIFND
-2540 VYEYFIGRRPALDP
+2540 VFEYLFGRRPALDP

-2597 AAKNLSEELP
+2597 AGKSILEELP

-2620 SSTLPSA
+2620 SSTLPSV
-2627 TKVWDALTDP
+2627 TKVWAALTDP

-2670 LAYGIGAVARGG
+2670 LAYGIEAVARGG
-2682 SYTVD
+2682 SYSVD
-2687 KEGNDILQ
+2687 SEGNDILQ
-2695 YPVFNETVG
+2695 YPVFNETTG

-2712 AVFFGKSAM
+2712 AVLFGKSAM

-2807 KIETFVQEGLNMDA
+2807 KIETFVQAGMKMDA
-2821 YLQYQSATAGIK
+2821 YLQMEYATAGIK

-2927 EYINAPAAERA
+2927 EYINATASERA

>member
-1 MANAWEIFKRNRDE
+1 MANAWEIFKRNRDTM
-15 LNQRTSKNEGFVEN
+15 NQRTSKNEGFVEN

-56 RGVTANKAVA
+56 KGVTANKAVA

-79 WNQEEEYRA
+79 WNQEEAYRA
-88 YIDALRMHGQS
+88 YVDALRMGGLT
-99 RDEYDSQNRG
+99 REEYDRKTRNKDRQPTL
-109 KSREDSTS
+109 E
-117 QFDNMIQ
+117 
-124 RGSELSWGMTPSLLM
+124 EGMQLLTKYGMQGTPAEQKAM
-139 QMQEEANQKYGE
+139 QDMAYQKFGE

-161 RGFYQNEQLQQK
+161 RGFYQNEQLQQE
-173 YGNYDTYSQNA
+173 YQNYDTYKQNA
-184 PEDVQKKTAKA
+184 PEDVQKQIAKA

-215 NNPKTTSFD
+215 NNPKTTSLN

-319 KQLQSTMQEITRGR
+319 KQLQSTMQSITRGR

-352 NVGASTALTSAVG
+352 NVGASTALSSAVG
-365 QVPKAGMSRQ
+365 QIPKAGMTRQ

-459 LYDVDAGLVNQLA
+459 LYDTNAGLVNQLA

-478 KTIMKILD
+478 KTIMKLLD

-492 ASEGLEEVVTE
+492 AAEGLEEVVTE

-592 AESVGDL
+592 AESIGDL
-599 LRAMESAGATVDT
+599 LRAMERAGATVDT

-621 EQTFE
+621 
-626 KEQERKDTAE
+626 
-636 ARAGAQEADAGITG
+636 ADAGITG
-650 NELWAKEMPQELL
+650 NEPWAKEMPQELL

-735 AHELGVKA
+735 AHELGVQA
-743 YQEAPYRNTSV
+743 YHAAPYRNTSV

-760 AYIAGLNE
+760 AYIAELNE

-800 TQTVRNETTQQGT
+800 TQAVRNETTQKGT
-813 NGQQTATQGAREQE
+813 NGQQTAAQGAREQE
-827 VKKNGTGE
+827 VTRNETGE
-835 SVLHES
+835 SVLYEG
-841 GKRTGRADT
+841 GKRTGGADSR
-850 GVAAGI
+850 VAAGI

-882 QIRDRKIGKVSTR
+882 QIRARKIGKVSTR

-914 IRTETMQEAER
+914 IRTETMREAER

-950 QVVKAEGFIDGTNVW
+950 QVVKAEGVIDGTNVW

-976 QLAAHESFHLA
+976 QLAAHESFHMA
-987 SQMDPNLRSRL
+987 SQMDQNLRSRL
-998 AKRLMEEYGVE
+998 ANRLMEEYGVE
-1009 FDAMI
+1009 FDEMI
-1014 AKYMEAYQG
+1014 AKYIEAYQG

-1061 KEEVN
+1061 NEEVN

-1080 GPPEGKDFELPVKG
+1080 GPPEGKDFELTVKG
-1094 KFSMEEPVEQTG
+1094 KFSM
-1106 TMLAIHN
+1106 A
-1113 KDWNFIRDAVL
+1113 
-1124 NWGGIPA
+1124 
-1131 PSIAIVE
+1131 
-1138 AQQGHTA
+1138 
-1145 YGDTSVIYPRSTI
+1145 DT
-1158 DPQTDSRNKVY
+1158 
-1169 GSDAWT
+1169 
-1175 PTQRDAQV
+1175 
-1183 EYEVNYDAKRAFE
+1183 
-1196 DMIEELSGQFA
+1196 
-1207 GGAFRNASVISS
+1207 
-1219 TGANSETSMTLDEIA
+1219 
-1234 RKLAKYPA
+1234 
-1242 VQAAYLQSRGETL
+1242 
-1255 EPVYKKKKFDSF
+1255 
-1267 GNEALQA
+1267 
-1274 FIDRVGYQELARLD
+1274 
-1288 MEMTLGNNV
+1288 
-1297 GAESLEA
+1297 
-1304 ARDIIIEDWVYRNE
+1304 
-1318 WRLRQKPEIREK
+1318 
-1330 RIENQRKK
+1330 K
-1338 LEDWRVEG
+1338 LEDSQEANDNRKTALDFFGKTYRWSETGYLLRNGAKLDFSGRHEG
-1346 FIRHAWEYYEEYGA
+1346 GSGGYRSVDHRDISDAFDGEYG
-1360 NSDEIDTNAT
+1360 
-1370 GAAMLEMILPD
+1370 D
-1381 GSLDDVERV
+1381 GSYSGGMVQFMREGNIRISPESGGINLQVMPSKAQESALDDF
-1390 VQEWVRPQL
+1390 
-1399 EGILGEPGIF
+1399 ISS
-1409 NGKDRITDEGRL
+1409 
-1421 EFWETHYPFNAENVV
+1421 
-1436 RAMYEQGEERGGGIW
+1436 ERGEVTLDIDNANGETIA
-1451 NISSTGIVA
+1451 SV
-1460 TATPEYGSVEEIH
+1460 EYPRGTRASKVLNDIRKYFEDGTIPQVSETQRFRYSVEE
-1473 AAEDRLRTI
+1473 A
-1482 DEGEYK
+1482 
-1488 KLMRDLD
+1488 
-1495 IELERVTDDIMGTTQ
+1495 
-1510 RKNDN
+1510 
-1515 EYEEEQ
+1515 
-1521 NIGRVIIQVA
+1521 
-1531 LGERTI
+1531 
-1537 PAAKKTF
+1537 
-1544 RKEGYKIS
+1544 
-1552 DSQARIVLRLLEHA
+1552 
-1566 GSVPAGYFEAKPKRV
+1566 
-1581 VGFEEALA
+1581 
-1589 IIAPDS
+1589 
-1595 APAEEVEA
+1595 
-1603 VRNAGVNVIEY
+1603 
-1614 EAGNNKQ
+1614 
-1621 RMEIANSLKGAKFSI
+1621 
-1636 SEETK
+1636 K

-1651 EIDAFLKG
+1651 EIDAFLKA
-1659 NPDWAKTIGGIQ
+1659 NPDWAQTIGGIQ

-1777 DTAVTISETDKADIA
+1777 DTAVTISEADKEDIA
-1792 DFALFKKQTSR
+1792 DFDLFKKQTRR
-1803 TLNIKESGGLPVD
+1803 TLNIRDSGGLPVD

-1849 SIEISKRSLDEYY
+1849 SIEVSKRSLDEYY

-1870 SWARGDF
+1870 AWARGDF
-1877 EQAAEEMESQLA
+1877 EQAAAEMESQLA

-1901 EEPEPEIATVEQ
+1901 EEPEQEITTVEQ

-1939 ADKLIVDKL
+1939 ADKMIVDKL

-2061 RERVKKLNV
+2061 RERVKKLNL
-2070 SRVIEKGNIISEAS
+2070 SRVIEKGNLISEAS

-2114 QEWREVV
+2114 EEWRAVV

-2160 NGYEPVNYRQGYFP
+2160 NGYEPVNYRKGYFP

-2261 ERAIRYLSTD
+2261 EKTIRYLSTD
-2271 EGIREQ
+2271 DGIREQ

-2304 FSLGNFAVNL
+2304 FSLGNFTVNL
-2314 NEYTNSLAN
+2314 NEYTNRLAN

-2370 TQAGMEIDT
+2370 TQAGMEVDT
-2379 KSMLEGMWQTLKAY
+2379 KSMLEGMWKTLKAY
-2393 KTDDGFAGSS
+2393 KTDDGFVDRS
-2403 TFLTNRRGSDPL
+2403 TFLTNRRGSDPM
-2415 VKTWGQRTSETL
+2415 VKTWGQRTSATL
-2427 SKPMAYIDTF
+2427 SMPMEYIDTF

-2446 YLQNVKRGMSEEMA
+2446 YLQNMKRGMSEEMA
-2460 RSEAD
+2460 LSEAD
-2465 EFAAGVMADRSKGSM
+2465 EFAAGVMADRSKGAM
-2480 PTIFGARNPVIK
+2480 PTIFEARNPVIK
-2492 LFSQFQLEV
+2492 LFTQFQLEV

-2519 GLKVIAAAI
+2519 GLKVIAAGI

-2565 TGYELPNLVE
+2565 TGYELPNLAA
-2575 GVLEGDWDF
+2575 GVFEGDWEVE
-2584 RTEKKGAG
+2584 TEKKGAG

-2597 AAKNLSEELP
+2597 AGKSILEELP
-2607 FIGGLL
+2607 FIGGIL

-2627 TKVWDALTDP
+2627 TKVWAALTDQ

-2670 LAYGIGAVARGG
+2670 LAYGIEAVARGG
-2682 SYTVD
+2682 SYSVD
-2687 KEGNDILQ
+2687 SEGNDILQ
-2695 YPVFNETVG
+2695 YPVFNETTG

-2712 AVFFGKSAM
+2712 AVFFGKSAL
-2721 KGAQEWVESGFKSL
+2721 KGAQAWVESGFKSL

-2766 KKTEDKSQEA
+2766 EKTEDKSKEA

-2795 YYALFADEEEQA
+2795 YYALFAEEEEQA
-2807 KIETFVQEGLNMDA
+2807 KIEKFVQEGLNMDA

-2850 VLEAINALDVSDE
+2850 VMEAINALDVSDE

-2927 EYINAPAAERA
+2927 EYINATAAERA

>member
-1 MANAWEIFKRNRDE
+1 MANAWEIFKRNRDTM
-15 LNQRTSKNEGFVEN
+15 NQRTSKNEGFVEN

-56 RGVTANKAVA
+56 KGVTANKAVA

-73 PDEEYR
+73 HDEEYR

-88 YIDALRMHGQS
+88 YIDALRMHGLS

-109 KSREDSTS
+109 KNKEKSTS
-117 QFDNMIQ
+117 QSDNMIK
-124 RGSELSWGMTPSLLM
+124 RGAELSWGLTPSLAI
-139 QMQEEANQKYGE
+139 QMQQEADQKYGE

-161 RGFYQNEQLQQK
+161 RGFYQDEQLQQK

-215 NNPKTTSFD
+215 NNPKTTSLN

-250 EQWATGFNKVLDYAE
+250 EQWATGFNKVLDYVE

-299 ESYYTGDSKTG
+299 ESYYTGESKTG

-319 KQLQSTMQEITRGR
+319 KQLQSTMQAITRGR

-352 NVGASTALTSAVG
+352 NVGASTALSSAVG
-365 QVPKAGMSRQ
+365 QIPKAGMSRQ

-459 LYDVDAGLVNQLA
+459 LYDTDAGLVNQLA

-478 KTIMKILD
+478 KTIMKLLD

-565 AESIDDAQVQRAA
+565 AEAIDDAQVQRAA
-578 QAVKEQVDMGRTPD
+578 QAVKEQVEMGRTPD
-592 AESVGDL
+592 AESIGDL
-599 LRAMESAGATVDT
+599 LIAMENAGATVDT

-636 ARAGAQEADAGITG
+636 ARADAQEADAGITG
-650 NELWAKEMPQELL
+650 NEPWAKEMPQKLL
-663 QEARDRGYGTT
+663 QEARDRGYGTK

-760 AYIAGLNE
+760 AYIAELNE

-781 RAFDDYYQGGESE
+781 RAFDVYYQGGESE

-800 TQTVRNETTQQGT
+800 TQTVRNGTTQQGT
-813 NGQQTATQGAREQE
+813 NGQQTATQGAIEQE
-827 VKKNGTGE
+827 AKKNETGE

-850 GVAAGI
+850 GVADGI
-856 VEEGAGRTES
+856 VEESAGRNQSREES
-866 RKESARAIRE
+866 TRAIRE

-882 QIRDRKIGKVSTR
+882 QLRDRKIGKVSTR

-901 GTQNEIVTVVPND
+901 GTQNEIITVVPND

-950 QVVKAEGFIDGTNVW
+950 KVVKAEGFIDGANVW

-976 QLAAHESFHLA
+976 QLAAHESFHME
-987 SQMDPNLRSRL
+987 SQTDPNLRSRL
-998 AKRLMEEYGVE
+998 ANRLMEEYGVE

-1014 AKYMEAYQG
+1014 AKYIEAYQG

-1047 NRKNLGADKYEKIV
+1047 NRKNIGADKYKKIV
-1061 KEEVN
+1061 NEEVN

-1080 GPPEGKDFELPVKG
+1080 GPPKKYSIDKDYQSEIDRWEKDGKPEGENFVLGQTGDVLQGLGAMEQSIYLRSEKINAILHDHPEMTVEEIKRIPEILDDPVLVMKSRNKARSQYGNSRLVMFGSVKAKDGRPIMCVMDLRPTENGFLLDDMQKVTSAYTKDNDPVWYVENSDILHLDKKRTIPLLRGMGFQMPMSLLQSGSVGSISYEGKRVKLQGVPFAEVVKENVDGTKG
-1094 KFSMEEPVEQTG
+1094 KFSVADTELADSQEANENRKTALDFFGKTYRWSETGYLLRNGTKLDFSGRHEGGSGGYRSVDHRDISDAFEGEYGDGSYSGGMVQFMREGNIRISPESGGINLQVMPSKAQESALDDFISRERGEVTLDIDNENGETVASVEYPRG
-1106 TMLAIHN
+1106 TRGS
-1113 KDWNFIRDAVL
+1113 KVL
-1124 NWGGIPA
+1124 NDIRNYFENGTIPQV
-1131 PSIAIVE
+1131 SE
-1138 AQQGHTA
+1138 
-1145 YGDTSVIYPRSTI
+1145 
-1158 DPQTDSRNKVY
+1158 
-1169 GSDAWT
+1169 
-1175 PTQRDAQV
+1175 TQR
-1183 EYEVNYDAKRAFE
+1183 
-1196 DMIEELSGQFA
+1196 
-1207 GGAFRNASVISS
+1207 FR
-1219 TGANSETSMTLDEIA
+1219 
-1234 RKLAKYPA
+1234 Y
-1242 VQAAYLQSRGETL
+1242 
-1255 EPVYKKKKFDSF
+1255 
-1267 GNEALQA
+1267 
-1274 FIDRVGYQELARLD
+1274 
-1288 MEMTLGNNV
+1288 
-1297 GAESLEA
+1297 
-1304 ARDIIIEDWVYRNE
+1304 
-1318 WRLRQKPEIREK
+1318 
-1330 RIENQRKK
+1330 
-1338 LEDWRVEG
+1338 
-1346 FIRHAWEYYEEYGA
+1346 
-1360 NSDEIDTNAT
+1360 
-1370 GAAMLEMILPD
+1370 
-1381 GSLDDVERV
+1381 
-1390 VQEWVRPQL
+1390 
-1399 EGILGEPGIF
+1399 
-1409 NGKDRITDEGRL
+1409 
-1421 EFWETHYPFNAENVV
+1421 
-1436 RAMYEQGEERGGGIW
+1436 
-1451 NISSTGIVA
+1451 
-1460 TATPEYGSVEEIH
+1460 SVEE
-1473 AAEDRLRTI
+1473 T
-1482 DEGEYK
+1482 
-1488 KLMRDLD
+1488 
-1495 IELERVTDDIMGTTQ
+1495 
-1510 RKNDN
+1510 KN
-1515 EYEEEQ
+1515 
-1521 NIGRVIIQVA
+1521 
-1531 LGERTI
+1531 
-1537 PAAKKTF
+1537 
-1544 RKEGYKIS
+1544 
-1552 DSQARIVLRLLEHA
+1552 
-1566 GSVPAGYFEAKPKRV
+1566 
-1581 VGFEEALA
+1581 
-1589 IIAPDS
+1589 
-1595 APAEEVEA
+1595 
-1603 VRNAGVNVIEY
+1603 
-1614 EAGNNKQ
+1614 
-1621 RMEIANSLKGAKFSI
+1621 
-1636 SEETK
+1636 
-1641 TAWNTDKEQL
+1641 AWNTDKEQQD
-1651 EIDAFLKG
+1651 IDAFMKV
-1659 NPDWAKTIGGIQ
+1659 NPDWAQTLAEIK
-1671 EAADKKAEENGLTNE
+1671 EYADGKAEQQGNGVTDE
-1686 QLEDLPKKAKDVLRR
+1686 QLEAMPKKGKYALRR
-1701 ARNSF
+1701 SRNSF

-1735 YMKTGKI
+1735 YMKTGQI

-1749 LFEEAYEK
+1749 LFAAAYEK
-1757 GVAIDDEF
+1757 GVVIDDEF

-1803 TLNIKESGGLPVD
+1803 TLNIKDSGGLPVD
-1816 VFYQELREMAPEL
+1816 VFYQEMRETAPEL
-1829 FKGSITHPADQLQ
+1829 FPEGIAHPADQLQ
-1842 KMHEVAR
+1842 KMYEVAR
-1849 SIEISKRSLDEYY
+1849 SIEVSKRCLDEYY

-1870 SWARGDF
+1870 AWARGDF
-1877 EQAAEEMESQLA
+1877 EQAAAEMESQLA
-1889 KVRRFAEDQTVK
+1889 KVRRFAEDQT
-1901 EEPEPEIATVEQ
+1901 ERAEPEPEITTVEQ

-1929 KANAKNLLTK
+1929 KANAKNLLTRK
-1939 ADKLIVDKL
+1939 DKLLVDKL
-1948 VRGDLRIE
+1948 VRGEMQIE
-1956 DIAGEQM
+1956 DVDDAQM

-1977 RAAQKRIEQWR
+1977 RAAQKRIEQYKK
-1988 NAKRAEKIAQAKRDV
+1988 AKRSALMEQAKRDV
-2003 GNAYLWKDKKGISY
+2003 GNASLWKDKKGIWY

-2031 DAETAERV
+2031 DAETAERI
-2039 IRNYIRPV
+2039 IRDYIRPV

-2070 SRVIEKGNIISEAS
+2070 SRVIEKGNIISEAA

-2114 QEWREVV
+2114 QEWRAVV

-2130 LNKAKVN
+2130 LDKEKINT
-2137 KAIQDFRTIYDELF
+2137 AIRDFRTIYDELF

-2246 DVVWHTDDIQRLRAL
+2246 DVVWHTDDIQKLRAL

-2277 IDAVEKDA
+2277 IDAVERNDA
-2285 RLTMEE
+2285 LTMEQKDAE
-2291 KEAQIKQIYEHAK
+2291 IKRIFENAK
-2304 FSLGNFAVNL
+2304 FALGNFAVDL
-2314 NEYTNSLAN
+2314 SEYTNLLAN

-2330 NVEQL
+2330 NVERL

-2356 AINPASWLTNFIPL
+2356 VGNIGSYLTNFIPL
-2370 TQAGMEIDT
+2370 TQTWMEVDT

-2393 KTDDGFAGSS
+2393 KTDDGFAGRS

-2415 VKTWGQRTSETL
+2415 VKTWVQRTSETL
-2427 SKPMAYIDTF
+2427 SKPMEYIDTF

-2460 RSEAD
+2460 LTEAD

-2480 PTIFGARNPVIK
+2480 PTIFEARNPVIK
-2492 LFSQFQLEV
+2492 LFTQFQLEV

-2565 TGYELPNLVE
+2565 TGYELPNLAE

-2597 AAKNLSEELP
+2597 AAKNLAEELP

-2627 TKVWDALTDP
+2627 TKVWDAVTDT

-2670 LAYGIGAVARGG
+2670 LAYGIEAVVRGG
-2682 SYTVD
+2682 SYSVD
-2687 KEGNDILQ
+2687 SEGNDILQ
-2695 YPVFNETVG
+2695 YPVFNETTG

-2712 AVFFGKSAM
+2712 AVFFGKSAL

-2807 KIETFVQEGLNMDA
+2807 KIETFVQAGMKMDA
-2821 YLQYQSATAGIK
+2821 YLQMEYATAGIE

-2850 VLEAINALDVSDE
+2850 VLEAINALDVTDE

-2905 EALNAGAE
+2905 QALKAGAE

-2927 EYINAPAAERA
+2927 EYINATASERA

-2965 KWLEGD
+2965 KWLEKDED

>member
-1 MANAWEIFKRNRDE
+1 MATAWEIYKKKRE
-15 LNQRTSKNEGFVEN
+15 EQQ
-29 NAWEQFKREK
+29 NAKEVTTATGSQKVTPWQAYKAKREK
-39 ERKNEKIEYKD
+39 SGIL
-50 PSRVSV
+50 
-56 RGVTANKAVA
+56 TANTRMDDLYKSVQTRANQVAKTAKSVKSLYQLGNLDDFKQMAKSSRSDIQLLRDYYTKYSTEADSYNRGKLLELDKMERFLTDAEENMKARD
-66 SKEDPWS
+66 SYETYEDY
-73 PDEEYR
+73 EQAYR
-79 WNQEEEYRA
+79 QYV
-88 YIDALRMHGQS
+88 DALRMHGQS
-99 RDEYDSQNRG
+99 RDEYDRKNRG
-109 KSREDSTS
+109 KNSEESTS
-117 QFDNMIQ
+117 QFDNMIK
-124 RGSELSWGMTPSLLM
+124 RGSELTWGMTPSLAI
-139 QMQEEANQKYGE
+139 QMQEEADQKYGE
-151 YLYQQDLMNR
+151 YLYQKDLMNR
-161 RGFYQNEQLQQK
+161 RGFYQDEQLQQK

-184 PEDVQKKTAKA
+184 TEDVQKKTAKA

-250 EQWATGFNKVLDYAE
+250 EQWAAGFNKVLDYAD

-284 AGKVKDKMLGLAEDF
+284 EGTVKNWMLTTADDLET
-299 ESYYTGDSKTG
+299 YYTGESKSV

-333 DGADKW
+333 EGIDKW

-375 TGMPQTAAQKTATM
+375 AGMPQTAAQKTATM

-459 LYDVDAGLVNQLA
+459 LYDTDAGLVNQLA

-478 KTIMKILD
+478 KTVMKLLD

-550 KEARYKKAAKNLAAQ
+550 KEARYKKAAKNLAEQ

-592 AESVGDL
+592 AESIGDL
-599 LRAMESAGATVDT
+599 LSAMENAGATVDT
-612 DAAAETAQE
+612 DTAAETAQE

-626 KEQERKDTAE
+626 QEQERKDTAE
-636 ARAGAQEADAGITG
+636 ERTDAQEADAGITG
-650 NELWAKEMPQELL
+650 NETWAKQMTQELL

-681 AYKDH
+681 TYKDH
-686 AKHEKNPLS
+686 TKHEKNPLS

-710 KSGTSLTATYGK
+710 KSGASLTATYGK

-735 AHELGVKA
+735 AHELGVQA
-743 YQEAPYRNTSV
+743 YQAAPYRNTSV

-760 AYIAGLNE
+760 AYIAELNE
-768 KLASGEISEREYD
+768 KRASSEISEREYD
-781 RAFDDYYQGGESE
+781 RAFNDYYQGGESE

-813 NGQQTATQGAREQE
+813 NGQQTATQGATDGKYSIKNTRNMPYQQQVKGYFQNDGSIKTSDSLYLGTSGAEMAKKGISDAPMYIPTSVINKAVREAKGSRSGHGLNETDIEGLQEGIKNAAAVVYNPGRNAIVYLTGRECSDGGYLVASFSMNQKLFGENAHKATSIHSRESVDGILNNLGEDATVYVRDKEKLNRMLSGTGIQSSQLLANVEFMDGSIAEQKGE
-827 VKKNGTGE
+827 VKNETGE
-835 SVLHES
+835 SVLYEG

-856 VEEGAGRTES
+856 VEESTGRNQSREES
-866 RKESARAIRE
+866 TRAIRE

-901 GTQNEIVTVVPND
+901 GTQSEIVTVVPND
-914 IRTETMQEAER
+914 IRTETMREAER

-950 QVVKAEGFIDGTNVW
+950 QVVKAEGFIDGANVW

-976 QLAAHESFHLA
+976 QLAAHESFHME
-987 SQMDPNLRSRL
+987 SQMDQNLRSRL
-998 AKRLMEEYGVE
+998 ANRLMEEYGVE

-1014 AKYMEAYQG
+1014 AKYIEAYQG
-1023 CYGLEDPDA
+1023 CYGLEDPDS

-1061 KEEVN
+1061 NEEVN

-1080 GPPEGKDFELPVKG
+1080 GPPEGKAFELPEMANAESTSAGGITEAAKATGAVTPTIDSASGISITENGMPVKG
-1094 KFSMEEPVEQTG
+1094 K
-1106 TMLAIHN
+1106 L
-1113 KDWNFIRDAVL
+1113 
-1124 NWGGIPA
+1124 
-1131 PSIAIVE
+1131 
-1138 AQQGHTA
+1138 
-1145 YGDTSVIYPRSTI
+1145 SV
-1158 DPQTDSRNKVY
+1158 
-1169 GSDAWT
+1169 A
-1175 PTQRDAQV
+1175 
-1183 EYEVNYDAKRAFE
+1183 
-1196 DMIEELSGQFA
+1196 
-1207 GGAFRNASVISS
+1207 
-1219 TGANSETSMTLDEIA
+1219 
-1234 RKLAKYPA
+1234 
-1242 VQAAYLQSRGETL
+1242 
-1255 EPVYKKKKFDSF
+1255 
-1267 GNEALQA
+1267 
-1274 FIDRVGYQELARLD
+1274 
-1288 MEMTLGNNV
+1288 
-1297 GAESLEA
+1297 
-1304 ARDIIIEDWVYRNE
+1304 
-1318 WRLRQKPEIREK
+1318 
-1330 RIENQRKK
+1330 
-1338 LEDWRVEG
+1338 
-1346 FIRHAWEYYEEYGA
+1346 
-1360 NSDEIDTNAT
+1360 
-1370 GAAMLEMILPD
+1370 
-1381 GSLDDVERV
+1381 
-1390 VQEWVRPQL
+1390 
-1399 EGILGEPGIF
+1399 
-1409 NGKDRITDEGRL
+1409 
-1421 EFWETHYPFNAENVV
+1421 
-1436 RAMYEQGEERGGGIW
+1436 
-1451 NISSTGIVA
+1451 
-1460 TATPEYGSVEEIH
+1460 
-1473 AAEDRLRTI
+1473 
-1482 DEGEYK
+1482 
-1488 KLMRDLD
+1488 
-1495 IELERVTDDIMGTTQ
+1495 
-1510 RKNDN
+1510 
-1515 EYEEEQ
+1515 
-1521 NIGRVIIQVA
+1521 
-1531 LGERTI
+1531 
-1537 PAAKKTF
+1537 
-1544 RKEGYKIS
+1544 
-1552 DSQARIVLRLLEHA
+1552 
-1566 GSVPAGYFEAKPKRV
+1566 
-1581 VGFEEALA
+1581 
-1589 IIAPDS
+1589 
-1595 APAEEVEA
+1595 
-1603 VRNAGVNVIEY
+1603 
-1614 EAGNNKQ
+1614 
-1621 RMEIANSLKGAKFSI
+1621 
-1636 SEETK
+1636 EETK
-1641 TAWNTDKEQL
+1641 TAWNTDKEQRD
-1651 EIDAFLKG
+1651 IDEFLKV
-1659 NPDWAKTIGGIQ
+1659 NPDWAQTLAEIREYADGK
-1671 EAADKKAEENGLTNE
+1671 AAQQKNGMTDA
-1686 QLEDLPKKAKDVLRR
+1686 QLEDMPKKGMDALRR

-1706 TYKVSSALQVPVSA
+1706 TYKVSSALQVPVRA
-1720 NRNFLRSAVNAMMDE
+1720 NRNFLRSAVNAMME
-1735 YMKTGKI
+1735 AYMKTGEI
-1742 SQETKNV
+1742 SQETKTA
-1749 LFEEAYEK
+1749 LFEAAYEK
-1757 GVAIDDEF
+1757 GVVIDDEF

-1777 DTAVTISETDKADIA
+1777 DTAVTISEQDKADIA
-1792 DFALFKKQTSR
+1792 DFALFKKQAGR
-1803 TLNIKESGGLPVD
+1803 TLNIKDSGGLPVD
-1816 VFYQELREMAPEL
+1816 VFYQEMRETAPEL
-1829 FKGSITHPADQLQ
+1829 FPEGITHPADQLQ
-1842 KMHEVAR
+1842 KLYEAAR
-1849 SIEISKRSLDEYY
+1849 SIEVSKRSLDEYY

-1870 SWARGDF
+1870 AWARGDF
-1877 EQAAEEMESQLA
+1877 EQAAAEKESQLA
-1889 KVRRFAEDQTVK
+1889 KVRRFAEDQTTK
-1901 EEPEPEIATVEQ
+1901 EEQAPEITTVEQ
-1913 ANEAYQELKR
+1913 ANEAYRELKR

-1939 ADKLIVDKL
+1939 KDKLLVDKL
-1948 VRGDLRIE
+1948 VRGEIGIE
-1956 DIAGEQM
+1956 EIADEQM
-1963 SREITEVYEAARDY
+1963 SREITEVYEAAKDY
-1977 RAAQKRIEQWR
+1977 RAAQKRIEQYR
-1988 NAKRAEKIAQAKRDV
+1988 KGKRSDLMEKAKRDV
-2003 GNAYLWKDKKGISY
+2003 GNAALWKDKKGIFY

-2031 DAETAERV
+2031 DAETAERI
-2039 IRNYIRPV
+2039 IRDYIRPV

-2070 SRVIEKGNIISEAS
+2070 SRVIEKGNVISEAA

-2114 QEWREVV
+2114 KEWRAVV
-2121 QKVWKENPN
+2121 QKVWQENPDLDKEKIN
-2130 LNKAKVN
+2130 T
-2137 KAIQDFRTIYDELF
+2137 AIRDFRTIYDELF
-2151 QKMNEVRVR
+2151 RKMNEVRVR

-2277 IDAVEKDA
+2277 IDAVERNDA
-2285 RLTMEE
+2285 LTMEQ
-2291 KEAQIKQIYEHAK
+2291 KEAEIKRIFENAR
-2304 FSLGNFAVNL
+2304 FALGNFAVDL
-2314 NEYTNSLAN
+2314 SEYTNLLAN

-2330 NVEQL
+2330 NVERL
-2335 IGRNFYNLA
+2335 IGRKFYNLA

-2379 KSMLEGMWQTLKAY
+2379 KSMMEGMWQTLKAY
-2393 KTDDGFAGSS
+2393 KTDDGFAGRS
-2403 TFLTNRRGSDPL
+2403 TFLTNRRGSNPL
-2415 VKTWGQRTSETL
+2415 VKTWVQRTSQTL
-2427 SKPMAYIDTF
+2427 SKPMEYIDTF

-2460 RSEAD
+2460 LSEAD
-2465 EFAAGVMADRSKGSM
+2465 EFAAGVMADRSKGAM
-2480 PTIFGARNPVIK
+2480 PTIFGARNPFIK
-2492 LFSQFQLEV
+2492 LVTQFQLEV

-2565 TGYELPNLVE
+2565 TGYELPNLVAFARGE
-2575 GVLEGDWDF
+2575 DRDF
-2584 RTEKKGAG
+2584 RTEKKS
-2592 EALKN
+2592 ALTAMKN
-2597 AAKNLSEELP
+2597 VVDNFTDNIPGFDTLS
-2607 FIGGLL
+2607 GLV
-2613 GGGRLPI
+2613 GMEGGRVPFSSSLPDVKE
-2620 SSTLPSA
+2620 A
-2627 TKVWDALTDP
+2627 GKALLDDDMSW
-2637 EMNGRKRANVLLSEA
+2637 EKRAKILLDEA

-2670 LAYGIGAVARGG
+2670 LAYGIEAVARGG

-2687 KEGNDILQ
+2687 SEGNDILQ
-2695 YPVFNETVG
+2695 YPVFNETTG

-2712 AVFFGKSAM
+2712 AVLFGKSAL
-2721 KGAQEWVESGFKSL
+2721 KGAQEWVDSGFKSL

-2821 YLQYQSATAGIK
+2821 YLQMEYATAGIK

-2905 EALNAGAE
+2905 AALKAGAE

-2927 EYINAPAAERA
+2927 EYINATAAERA

-2952 GTSARNS
+2952 GTSARSN

>member
-1 MANAWEIFKRNRDE
+1 MANAWEIFKRNRDTM
-15 LNQRTSKNEGFVEN
+15 NQRTSKNEGFVEN

-56 RGVTANKAVA
+56 KGVTANKAVA

-99 RDEYDSQNRG
+99 RDEYDRKNRG
-109 KSREDSTS
+109 KNSEESTS

-124 RGSELSWGMTPSLLM
+124 RGAELTWGMTPSLLM

-151 YLYQQDLMNR
+151 YLYQKDLMNR
-161 RGFYQNEQLQQK
+161 RGFYQDEQLQKK

-319 KQLQSTMQEITRGR
+319 KQLQSTMQSITRGR

-352 NVGASTALTSAVG
+352 NVGASTALSSAVG
-365 QVPKAGMSRQ
+365 QIPKAGMTRQ
-375 TGMPQTAAQKTATM
+375 TGMPQTAVQKTATM

-435 QALLYGIAAG
+435 QALLYGLSAG

-459 LYDVDAGLVNQLA
+459 LYDTDAGLVNQLA

-478 KTIMKILD
+478 KTIMKLLD

-599 LRAMESAGATVDT
+599 LRAMENAGATVDT
-612 DAAAETAQE
+612 DAEAETAQE

-650 NELWAKEMPQELL
+650 NEPWAKEMPQELL

-695 PKEYAKRFDAAYIYG
+695 PKEYAKRFDAAYLYG
-710 KSGTSLTATYGK
+710 KTGTSLTATYGK

-735 AHELGVKA
+735 AHELGVQA
-743 YQEAPYRNTSV
+743 YHAAPYRNTSV

-760 AYIAGLNE
+760 AYIAELND

-781 RAFDDYYQGGESE
+781 SAFDDYYQGGESE

-835 SVLHES
+835 SVLYES
-841 GKRTGRADT
+841 GKRDGRADT

-856 VEEGAGRTES
+856 VEESAGRTES

-950 QVVKAEGFIDGTNVW
+950 QVVKAEGIIDGTNVW

-976 QLAAHESFHLA
+976 QLAAHESFHMA
-987 SQMDPNLRSRL
+987 SQMDQNLRSRL
-998 AKRLMEEYGVE
+998 ANRLMEEYGVE
-1009 FDAMI
+1009 FDEMI
-1014 AKYMEAYQG
+1014 AKYIEAYQG

-1061 KEEVN
+1061 NEEVN

-1094 KFSMEEPVEQTG
+1094 KFSM
-1106 TMLAIHN
+1106 A
-1113 KDWNFIRDAVL
+1113 
-1124 NWGGIPA
+1124 
-1131 PSIAIVE
+1131 
-1138 AQQGHTA
+1138 
-1145 YGDTSVIYPRSTI
+1145 DT
-1158 DPQTDSRNKVY
+1158 
-1169 GSDAWT
+1169 
-1175 PTQRDAQV
+1175 
-1183 EYEVNYDAKRAFE
+1183 
-1196 DMIEELSGQFA
+1196 
-1207 GGAFRNASVISS
+1207 
-1219 TGANSETSMTLDEIA
+1219 
-1234 RKLAKYPA
+1234 
-1242 VQAAYLQSRGETL
+1242 
-1255 EPVYKKKKFDSF
+1255 
-1267 GNEALQA
+1267 
-1274 FIDRVGYQELARLD
+1274 
-1288 MEMTLGNNV
+1288 
-1297 GAESLEA
+1297 
-1304 ARDIIIEDWVYRNE
+1304 
-1318 WRLRQKPEIREK
+1318 
-1330 RIENQRKK
+1330 K
-1338 LEDWRVEG
+1338 LEDSQEANDNRKTALDFFGKTYRWSETGYLLRNGAKLDFSGRHEG
-1346 FIRHAWEYYEEYGA
+1346 GSGGYRSVDHRDISDAFDGEYG
-1360 NSDEIDTNAT
+1360 
-1370 GAAMLEMILPD
+1370 D
-1381 GSLDDVERV
+1381 GSYSGGMVQFMREGNIRISPESGGINLQVMPSKAQESALDDF
-1390 VQEWVRPQL
+1390 
-1399 EGILGEPGIF
+1399 ISS
-1409 NGKDRITDEGRL
+1409 
-1421 EFWETHYPFNAENVV
+1421 
-1436 RAMYEQGEERGGGIW
+1436 ERGEVTLDIDNANGETI
-1451 NISSTGIVA
+1451 A
-1460 TATPEYGSVEEIH
+1460 SVEYPRGTRESKVLNDIRKYF
-1473 AAEDRLRTI
+1473 EDGTI
-1482 DEGEYK
+1482 PQVSE
-1488 KLMRDLD
+1488 
-1495 IELERVTDDIMGTTQ
+1495 TQ
-1510 RKNDN
+1510 R
-1515 EYEEEQ
+1515 
-1521 NIGRVIIQVA
+1521 
-1531 LGERTI
+1531 
-1537 PAAKKTF
+1537 F
-1544 RKEGYKIS
+1544 RYS
-1552 DSQARIVLRLLEHA
+1552 A
-1566 GSVPAGYFEAKPKRV
+1566 
-1581 VGFEEALA
+1581 EEA
-1589 IIAPDS
+1589 
-1595 APAEEVEA
+1595 
-1603 VRNAGVNVIEY
+1603 
-1614 EAGNNKQ
+1614 
-1621 RMEIANSLKGAKFSI
+1621 
-1636 SEETK
+1636 K

-1742 SQETKNV
+1742 SQETKTA

-1757 GVAIDDEF
+1757 GVVIDDEF

-1777 DTAVTISETDKADIA
+1777 DTAVTISEQDKADIA

-1803 TLNIKESGGLPVD
+1803 TLNIKDSGGLPVD
-1816 VFYQELREMAPEL
+1816 VFYQELRETAPEL
-1829 FKGSITHPADQLQ
+1829 FPEGITHPADQLQ

-1849 SIEISKRSLDEYY
+1849 SIEVSKRNLDEYY
-1862 GAEKETFK
+1862 GAEKKTFK
-1870 SWARGDF
+1870 AWARGDF
-1877 EQAAEEMESQLA
+1877 EQAAAEMGSQLA
-1889 KVRRFAEDQTVK
+1889 KVRRFAEDQTTK
-1901 EEPEPEIATVEQ
+1901 EEQEQEITTVEQ
-1913 ANEAYQELKR
+1913 ANEAYRELKR

-1939 ADKLIVDKL
+1939 KDKLLVDKL
-1948 VRGDLRIE
+1948 VRGEINIE
-1956 DIAGEQM
+1956 AIADEQM
-1963 SREITEVYEAARDY
+1963 SREITEVYEAAKDY
-1977 RAAQKRIEQWR
+1977 RAAQKRIEQYR
-1988 NAKRAEKIAQAKRDV
+1988 KGKRSDLMEKAKRDV
-2003 GNAYLWKDKKGISY
+2003 GNAALWKDKKGIFY

-2031 DAETAERV
+2031 DAETAERI
-2039 IRNYIRPV
+2039 IRDYIRPV

-2114 QEWREVV
+2114 KEWSAVV
-2121 QKVWKENPN
+2121 QKVWQENPN
-2130 LNKAKVN
+2130 LDKEKIN
-2137 KAIQDFRTIYDELF
+2137 KAIRDFRTIYDELF

-2277 IDAVEKDA
+2277 IDAVERNDA
-2285 RLTMEE
+2285 LTMEQ
-2291 KEAQIKQIYEHAK
+2291 KEAEIKRIFENAK
-2304 FSLGNFAVNL
+2304 FALGNFAVDL
-2314 NEYTNSLAN
+2314 SEYTNRLAN

-2330 NVEQL
+2330 NVERL

-2370 TQAGMEIDT
+2370 TQAGMEVDT

-2393 KTDDGFAGSS
+2393 KTDDGFVDRS

-2415 VKTWGQRTSETL
+2415 VKTWGQRTSETM
-2427 SKPMAYIDTF
+2427 SKPMEYIDTF
-2437 TADSIVRAR
+2437 TADAIVRAR

-2460 RSEAD
+2460 LSEAD

-2480 PTIFGARNPVIK
+2480 PTIFEARNPVIK
-2492 LFSQFQLEV
+2492 LFTQFQLEV
-2501 NNQLSWLFKDV
+2501 NNQLSWLFKDA

-2519 GLKVIAAAI
+2519 GLKVIAAGI

-2565 TGYELPNLVE
+2565 TGYELPNLAE
-2575 GVLEGDWDF
+2575 GVFEGDWDF

-2597 AAKNLSEELP
+2597 AAKNLAEELP
-2607 FIGGLL
+2607 FIGGIL

-2627 TKVWDALTDP
+2627 TKVWDAVTDP
-2637 EMNGRKRANVLLSEA
+2637 EMNGRKRADILLDEA
-2652 AKPLAHWIL
+2652 AKPMAHWIL

-2670 LAYGIGAVARGG
+2670 LAYGIEAVARGG
-2682 SYTVD
+2682 SYSVD
-2687 KEGNDILQ
+2687 SEGNDILQ
-2695 YPVFNETVG
+2695 YPVFNETAG
-2704 QKVGGAAK
+2704 QKVGGTAK
-2712 AVFFGKSAM
+2712 AVLFGKSAL

-2735 SAKQTSAYKAMI
+2735 NAKQTSAYKAMI
-2747 AAGEGQMES
+2747 AAGEGQLES

-2776 NQKQALAEAD
+2776 NQKKALEEAD

-2795 YYALFADEEEQA
+2795 YYALFANDEEKE
-2807 KIETFVQEGLNMDA
+2807 KIETFVQAGMEMDA
-2821 YLQYQSATAGIK
+2821 YLQMEYATAGIK
-2833 ADKDSKGESIDG
+2833 ADRDSKGESIDG

-2850 VLEAINALDVSDE
+2850 VMEAINALDVSDE

-2927 EYINAPAAERA
+2927 EYINATAAERA

-2959 RAKAVD
+2959 RAKTVD

>member
-15 LNQRTSKNEGFVEN
+15 LNKRTTKNERFVEN

-39 ERKNEKIEYKD
+39 EKKNEKIEYKV

-66 SKEDPWS
+66 SKEGQWS

-88 YIDALRMHGQS
+88 YVDALRMGELT
-99 RDEYDSQNRG
+99 REEYDRKTRNKDRQPTL
-109 KSREDSTS
+109 E
-117 QFDNMIQ
+117 
-124 RGSELSWGMTPSLLM
+124 EGMQLLTKYGMQGTPAEQKAM
-139 QMQEEANQKYGE
+139 QDMAYQKFGE

-161 RGFYQNEQLQQK
+161 RGFYQNEQLQQE
-173 YGNYDTYSQNA
+173 YQNYDTYKQNA
-184 PEDVQKKTAKA
+184 PEDVQQKTARS

-215 NNPKTTSFD
+215 NNPKTTSLN

-299 ESYYTGDSKTG
+299 ESYYTGESKTG
-310 YAEGAEIRQ
+310 YAESAEIRQ
-319 KQLQSTMQEITRGR
+319 QQLQNTMNEITRGR
-333 DGADKW
+333 EGIDKW
-339 VIEQMPSAGNMLF
+339 VIEQMPSAGNMLL
-352 NVGASTALTSAVG
+352 NVGASTALSSAVG
-365 QVPKAGMSRQ
+365 QIPKAGMSRQ
-375 TGMPQTAAQKTATM
+375 TGMPQTAVQKTATM
-389 AERAAVAAN
+389 AERAAAAAK
-398 NAAVKVAQAGTSSLA
+398 NAAVKAAQSGTSSLA

-421 SAALEAQQNGASDT
+421 SAALEAQQNGASDK
-435 QALLYGIAAG
+435 QAFLYGLSAG
-445 GMEVFSEKLFGGNP
+445 AMEVFSEKLFGGNP
-459 LYDVDAGLVNQLA
+459 LYDTDAGLVNQLA
-472 SKLGAS
+472 AKLGAS
-478 KTIMKILD
+478 KTIMKLLD

-565 AESIDDAQVQRAA
+565 AEAIDDAQVQRAA

-592 AESVGDL
+592 AESIGDL

-621 EQTFE
+621 KQTFE

-636 ARAGAQEADAGITG
+636 ARAGAQEDDAGITG
-650 NELWAKEMPQELL
+650 NETWAKEMPQELL

-735 AHELGVKA
+735 AHALGVQA
-743 YQEAPYRNTSV
+743 YHAAPYRNTSV

-760 AYIAGLNE
+760 DYIAGLNE

-813 NGQQTATQGAREQE
+813 NGQQKATQGAREQE
-827 VKKNGTGE
+827 VTRNETGE
-835 SVLHES
+835 SVLYEG
-841 GKRTGRADT
+841 GKRAGRADT

-856 VEEGAGRTES
+856 VEESAGRNQS
-866 RKESARAIRE
+866 REEGTRAIRE

-882 QIRDRKIGKVSTR
+882 QLRARKIGKVSTR

-950 QVVKAEGFIDGTNVW
+950 QVVKAEGVIDGTNVW

-976 QLAAHESFHLA
+976 QLAAHESFHMA
-987 SQMDPNLRSRL
+987 SQTDPNLRVRL

-1061 KEEVN
+1061 NEEVN

-1080 GPPEGKDFELPVKG
+1080 GPPEKYSIRETNDERAVAVVDSDILSHIDTSTWDSTKKAKAKEAAKKALLAFKDGIQVNGVNYKVNRTSRREYTRSNDTEQMAKRKQEAFADKMRAAANADDIITATTSWANDGKLKHPRTDNFVDFAHGNVLIQAGKNQYEARTVVGITDSGEYVFYDVVDMEPTRFKIKEELSTTAAGKTTISDIQESSYKNSIAEQGNNVKG
-1094 KFSMEEPVEQTG
+1094 KFSME
-1106 TMLAIHN
+1106 
-1113 KDWNFIRDAVL
+1113 
-1124 NWGGIPA
+1124 
-1131 PSIAIVE
+1131 
-1138 AQQGHTA
+1138 
-1145 YGDTSVIYPRSTI
+1145 DT
-1158 DPQTDSRNKVY
+1158 
-1169 GSDAWT
+1169 
-1175 PTQRDAQV
+1175 
-1183 EYEVNYDAKRAFE
+1183 
-1196 DMIEELSGQFA
+1196 
-1207 GGAFRNASVISS
+1207 
-1219 TGANSETSMTLDEIA
+1219 
-1234 RKLAKYPA
+1234 
-1242 VQAAYLQSRGETL
+1242 
-1255 EPVYKKKKFDSF
+1255 
-1267 GNEALQA
+1267 
-1274 FIDRVGYQELARLD
+1274 
-1288 MEMTLGNNV
+1288 
-1297 GAESLEA
+1297 
-1304 ARDIIIEDWVYRNE
+1304 
-1318 WRLRQKPEIREK
+1318 
-1330 RIENQRKK
+1330 K
-1338 LEDWRVEG
+1338 LEDSQEAKDNRKTAIEFFGKTYKWSETGYLLRNGAKLDFSGRHEG
-1346 FIRHAWEYYEEYGA
+1346 GSGGYRTVDHRDISDAFDGEYG
-1360 NSDEIDTNAT
+1360 
-1370 GAAMLEMILPD
+1370 D
-1381 GSLDDVERV
+1381 GSYSGAMVQFMREGNIRISPESGGINLQVMPSKAQESALDDF
-1390 VQEWVRPQL
+1390 
-1399 EGILGEPGIF
+1399 ISS
-1409 NGKDRITDEGRL
+1409 
-1421 EFWETHYPFNAENVV
+1421 
-1436 RAMYEQGEERGGGIW
+1436 ERGEVTLDIDNANGETIA
-1451 NISSTGIVA
+1451 SV
-1460 TATPEYGSVEEIH
+1460 EYPRGTRASKVLNDIRNYFENGTIPQVSETQRFRYSVEE
-1473 AAEDRLRTI
+1473 A
-1482 DEGEYK
+1482 
-1488 KLMRDLD
+1488 
-1495 IELERVTDDIMGTTQ
+1495 
-1510 RKNDN
+1510 
-1515 EYEEEQ
+1515 
-1521 NIGRVIIQVA
+1521 
-1531 LGERTI
+1531 
-1537 PAAKKTF
+1537 
-1544 RKEGYKIS
+1544 
-1552 DSQARIVLRLLEHA
+1552 
-1566 GSVPAGYFEAKPKRV
+1566 
-1581 VGFEEALA
+1581 
-1589 IIAPDS
+1589 
-1595 APAEEVEA
+1595 
-1603 VRNAGVNVIEY
+1603 
-1614 EAGNNKQ
+1614 
-1621 RMEIANSLKGAKFSI
+1621 
-1636 SEETK
+1636 K

-1686 QLEDLPKKAKDVLRR
+1686 QLEDLPKKGKDALRR

-1735 YMKTGKI
+1735 YMKTGQI

-1777 DTAVTISETDKADIA
+1777 DTAVTISEADKDDIA
-1792 DFALFKKQTSR
+1792 DFDLFKKQTRR
-1803 TLNIKESGGLPVD
+1803 TLNIRDSGGLPVD

-1849 SIEISKRSLDEYY
+1849 SIEVSKRNLDEYY

-1870 SWARGDF
+1870 AWARGDF
-1877 EQAAEEMESQLA
+1877 EQAAAEMESQLA

-1901 EEPEPEIATVEQ
+1901 EEPEPEITTVEQ

-1939 ADKLIVDKL
+1939 ADKLLVDKL

-2061 RERVKKLNV
+2061 RERVKKLNL
-2070 SRVIEKGNIISEAS
+2070 SRVIEKGNVISEAA

-2114 QEWREVV
+2114 EEWRAVV

-2160 NGYEPVNYRQGYFP
+2160 NGYEPVNYRKGYFP

-2199 ALPTSINGLTHTF
+2199 ALPTSITGLTHTF
-2212 RPGIQWFGPALE
+2212 KPGIQWFGPALE

-2238 DRYIEGVA
+2238 DRYIEGVS

-2271 EGIREQ
+2271 DGIREQ
-2277 IDAVEKDA
+2277 IDAVERNDA
-2285 RLTMEE
+2285 LTMEQKDAE
-2291 KEAQIKQIYEHAK
+2291 MKRIFENAK
-2304 FSLGNFAVNL
+2304 FALGNFAVDL
-2314 NEYTNSLAN
+2314 SEYTNLLAN

-2330 NVEQL
+2330 NVERL

-2356 AINPASWLTNFIPL
+2356 VGNIGSYLTNFIPL
-2370 TQAGMEIDT
+2370 TQTWMEVDT
-2379 KSMLEGMWQTLKAY
+2379 KSMIGGMWQTLRSY
-2393 KTDDGFAGSS
+2393 ITHDGFTDRS

-2415 VKTWGQRTSETL
+2415 VKTWGQRTSAML
-2427 SKPMAYIDTF
+2427 SMPMEYIDTF

-2446 YLQNVKRGMSEEMA
+2446 YLQNMKRGMSEEMA
-2460 RSEAD
+2460 LSEAD

-2480 PTIFGARNPVIK
+2480 PTIFEARNPVIK
-2492 LFSQFQLEV
+2492 LFTQFQLEV

-2528 IKYVLGAFLYNE
+2528 IKYVLGAFIFND
-2540 VYEYFIGRRPALDP
+2540 VFEYLFGRRPALDP

-2565 TGYELPNLVE
+2565 TGYELPNLVA
-2575 GVLEGDWDF
+2575 GVFEGDWDF
-2584 RTEKKGAG
+2584 KTEKKGAG

-2597 AAKNLSEELP
+2597 AAKNLAEELP

-2627 TKVWDALTDP
+2627 KKVWDAFTEP
-2637 EMNGRKRANVLLSEA
+2637 EMSGRKRADILLDEA
-2652 AKPLAHWIL
+2652 AKPMAHWIL

-2670 LAYGIGAVARGG
+2670 LAYGIEAVARGG
-2682 SYTVD
+2682 SYSVD
-2687 KEGNDILQ
+2687 SEGNDILQ
-2695 YPVFNETVG
+2695 YPVFNETTG
-2704 QKVGGAAK
+2704 QKVGGTVK

-2735 SAKQTSAYKAMI
+2735 SAKQTSAYKAMV
-2747 AAGEGQMES
+2747 AAGAGQMES

-2776 NQKQALAEAD
+2776 NQKQVLAEAD

-2795 YYALFADEEEQA
+2795 YYALFANDEEKE
-2807 KIETFVQEGLNMDA
+2807 KIETFVQAGMEMDA
-2821 YLQYQSATAGIK
+2821 YLQMEYATAGIK

-2870 AAGYKPTVLTPWKYM
+2870 AAGYKPTVLTPWKCM

-2927 EYINAPAAERA
+2927 EYINATAAERA

-2959 RAKAVD
+2959 RAKTVD
-2965 KWLEGD
+2965 KWMEEDKD